1 MGNKSIQKF
10 FADQNSVIDLSSL
23 GNAKGAKVSLSGP
36 DMNITTP
43 RGSVIIVNGALYSSI
58 KGNNLAVK
66 FKDKTITGAKI
77 LGSVDLKDI
86 QLERIDSSLVDSAQ
100 VEKKGNGKRRNK
112 KEEEELKKQLDDA
125 ENAKKEADKAKEEAE
140 KAKEAAEKALN
151 EAFEVQNSSKQIEE
165 MLQNFLADNVA
176 KDNLAQQSDASQ
188 QNTQAKATQAS
199 KQNDAEKVLPQPI
212 NKNTSTGK
220 SNSSKNEENKL
231 DAESVKEPL
240 KVTLALAAESNSGS
254 KDDSIT
260 NFTKPQFVGSTA
272 PNATV
277 IIKINGIAV
286 GQAVAD
292 SLGNFTFTAPETLTD
307 GTYNLE
313 AEAKTA
319 DGSGSAKLVI
329 TIDSVTDKPT
339 FELSPESSVSGH
351 KGLTPTLTPSIVG
364 TAEENAKVDIYVDN
378 KLVAS
383 VDVDKDG
390 NWSYEFK
397 DNELSEG
404 ENSIKVVA
412 VDKAGNKNETTDSII
427 TDTIAP
433 EKPTIELDDSSDSGI
448 KNDNITNSTLPT
460 FIGVAEPGSTVSIYL
475 GLKHLGEVIVAKDGT
490 WSYTLTTPLKDGEYN
505 ITATATDIAGHTSAT
520 ANLPFTIDTRISYFS
535 AEIETTND
543 SGIVGDNVTNNT
555 RPTFTGK
562 TEPNAI
568 ISVINSETGE
578 EVIFK
583 ANDKGEWTFN
593 FTSDS
598 VEGIN
603 NLTFTV
609 EDVAGNKKD
618 FSFSYVI
625 DTIAPVPPTVSLEDY
640 VVLPN
645 GIILSGNDLPALVGT
660 AEPKSTI
667 LLMRDGKLYDSIEV
681 DSNGTW
687 NYQFSNKFL
696 QGAYDIEII
705 SQDAAGN
712 KSSTVKYSFTI
723 QTEVVPPKAEL
734 DASDDSGAKG
744 DWITNKHNAL
754 TLLGTADRFA
764 TVNILIDGK
773 TIGVTTADA
782 DGNWNFDISRN
793 LSDNVYKI
801 TVESIDPLGRTSS
814 VDYQLTID
822 SFTPIPTVMLH
833 DSADSGVKGDMIT
846 KINTPLFTGM
856 AEANAKV
863 SIYVDGVL
871 SGEAIAGDDGV
882 WNFQF
887 TTALSDGSHDV
898 TVKVEDI
905 AGNTAS
911 SSAYNFQIVT
921 QTQKPT
927 IELVNDT
934 GVDNTDHI
942 INEKNPALTGTAA
955 PYSTVKLY
963 IDGALIA
970 EVRTNKDGR
979 WEYTLKADQ
988 GLVDGDHRITASVED
1003 IAGNI
1008 AHSDPFLISVDT
1020 AISIPIV
1027 SLSPDSDSGISDDN
1041 LTNIVKPTLH
1051 LKDIDPD
1058 IISVQVWDAMSDT
1071 QIGVA
1076 TQQPDGSWAYTFT
1089 SDLTEGL
1096 HQVYVKVEDIAGNKA
1111 NSAIFDF
1118 TIDTTVSTPV
1128 ISLLSK
1134 DDTGVTGDNLTNINK
1149 PGFAISGV
1157 DADAHRVVVQVMH
1170 NGVSEEIELSHLNGS
1185 WLFIPG
1191 NTWAD
1196 GSYTL
1201 TVKVEDKAGNT
1212 NYSAPL
1218 TVVID
1223 TQIAIDGVELV
1234 NDSGVKGDNMTNDD
1248 RPHFR
1253 VTVPTDVN
1261 EVRLS
1266 IDGGN
1271 SWVQATP
1278 GVAGSWEYIWPT
1290 DLADGQYTLTVE
1302 ATDKAGNT
1310 VTKTIDFAVD
1320 TTLSVPVIVLDSA
1333 DDTGIQGDNMTN
1345 STQPTFA
1352 LQHID
1357 DDAVRVTVSVEH
1369 GGVTTTFDATKG
1381 TGGWTFTPPTSWADG
1396 DYTLSVSVEDKAGNT
1411 SHSASLTVTVD
1422 TQIAINNIELV
1433 NDSGIPDDN
1442 LTNNVRPH
1450 FQVTVPTDVNVVRL
1464 SIDGGKTWFNAT
1476 QSATPGVWDYIW
1488 PDDVADGGYT
1498 LTVEATDEAGN
1509 KATQTLDFTIDTTLS
1524 VPTLSLDSAD
1534 DSGIAGD
1541 NITNVKTPGF
1551 TLNNIDTDVSR
1562 VIVEVMHNGIKQEVP
1577 LVQTGGQWRFA
1588 PTSDWA
1594 DGDYILTVKVE
1605 DRAGN
1610 VKQSAPLTVTVDTH
1624 IAIDRIELVNDSGI
1638 PGDNLT
1644 NEARPHFQVTV
1655 PADVNGV
1662 RLSIDGGKTWFDA
1675 TQSATSGVWDYTW
1688 LTNVANG
1695 PHTLMV
1701 EASDKAGNKT
1711 TQKLDFTIDTI
1722 LSEPTITLDSA
1733 DDSAAGDNI
1742 TNVKM
1747 PGFTLGNIDADVTK
1761 VVVTVAHDGKNQQI
1775 ELIKNGGVWRFTPGA
1790 AWTDGDYTLTVKVE
1804 DKAGNTNYSAPLTVT
1819 IDTQTSIDRIELLND
1834 TGIVGDNLTNEA
1846 RPQFHITVPTD
1857 VNSVQL
1863 SLDGGINWVN
1873 ATLTSDGVWEYIW
1886 PTDLVENT
1894 YTLTVK
1900 ATDVAGNTATETLNF
1915 IIDTT
1920 LSTPTITLD
1929 SADDSGTANDNKTN
1943 VKTPGFIIG
1952 GIDSD
1957 VTQVVVQVMRDGHS
1971 EEVEL
1976 TQTNGQWRFV
1986 PGSAWTD
1993 GDYTLTVTVKDEA
2006 GNIRHSAPL
2015 TVTIDTQITID
2026 HIELVND
2033 SGIPDDNLTNNVRPH
2048 FQVTVPTDVNVVRLS
2063 IDGGKTWFNAT
2074 QSATPGVWDYTW
2086 LADVG
2091 EGKHTLTVEATD
2103 KAGNKTT
2110 QQLDFIIDTLLSE
2123 PTIVLDNTDDSG
2135 TKGDHLTNV
2144 NKPTFLLGNIDAD
2157 ARYVTVEVQHG
2168 GTKEV
2173 LTATKDATGNWS
2185 VTPTGTWADGD
2196 YTLTVRV
2203 EDEAGNEKH
2212 SASLT
2217 VTVDTQ
2223 ITIDVI
2229 ELVNDNGIPGDNMTN
2244 DAHPQFR
2251 VTVPG
2256 DVNEVSLSIDGG
2268 VTWVKAT
2275 QSATPGVWNYTWPG
2289 TVPDGDYTLN
2299 VKATDNAGNTVT
2311 ETLHFTIDTTLSTP
2325 VIVLDSAD
2333 DSGVHGDNMTNHTQP
2348 TFALQHID
2356 DDAVRVTVS
2365 VEHGGVTTTFDATKD
2380 AGGWTFTPTGA
2391 WADGDYTLSVS
2402 VEDKAGNT
2410 SHSASLT
2417 VTVDT
2422 QIAINNIE
2430 LVNDSG
2436 IPDDNLTNNVRPH
2449 FQVTVPTDVNV
2460 VRLSIDGGKTWFNA
2474 TQSATPGVWD
2484 YIWPDDVADGGYT
2497 LTVEATD
2504 EAGNKATQTLDFTI
2518 DTTLSVPT
2526 LSLDSADDSGIAGDN
2541 ITNVKT
2547 PGFTLNNIDT
2557 DVSRVIVE
2565 VMHNGIKQEVPL
2577 VQTGGQWRFA
2587 PTSDWADGDYILTV
2601 KVEDRA
2607 GNVKQSAPLTVTV
2620 DTHIAIDRIELVND
2634 SGIPGDNLTNEARP
2648 HFQVTVPAD
2657 VNGVRLSIDGG
2668 KTWFDATQSA
2678 TSGVWDYTWLTN
2690 VANGPHTL
2698 MVEASDKAGN
2708 KTTQKLDFTIDTIL
2722 SEPTITLDSADD
2734 SAAGDNITNVKMP
2747 GFTLGNI
2754 DADVTKVVVTV
2765 AHDGKNQQ
2773 IELIKNGGVWRFTPG
2788 AAWTDGDYTLTV
2800 KVEDKAGN
2808 TNYSAPLTV
2817 TIDTQ
2822 TSIDRIELLNDTGI
2836 VGDNLTNEA
2845 RPQFHITV
2853 PTDVNSVQ
2861 LSLDG
2866 GINWVNA
2873 TLTSDGVWEYIWPTD
2888 LVENTYTLTVKA
2900 TDVAGNTATET
2911 LNFIIDTTLSTPT
2924 ITLDSA
2930 DDSGTANDNKTNVK
2944 TPGFIIG
2951 GIDSDVTQ
2959 VVVQV
2964 MRDGHSEE
2972 VELTQTNGQW
2982 RFVPGSA
2989 WTDGDYTLTVT
3000 VKDEAGNIRHSA
3012 PLTVTIDTQITI
3024 DHIELVND
3032 SGIPDDNLTNNVRP
3046 HFQVTVPTDV
3056 NVVRLSID
3064 GGKTW
3069 FNATQSATPG
3079 VWDYTWLADVGEGK
3093 HTLTVEATDKA
3104 GNKTTQQL
3112 DFIID
3117 TLLSEPTI
3125 VLDNTDDSG
3134 TKGDNLTNVNKPTF
3148 LLGNIDADARYVTVE
3163 VQHGG
3168 TKEVLTATKGATGIW
3183 SVTPTGT
3190 WADGDYTL
3198 TVRVEDDAGNVK
3210 YSAPLTVTV
3219 DTQITI
3225 DVIELVNDNG
3235 IPGDNLTND
3244 VRPHFRVTVPGDV
3257 NEVRLSIDGGNTW
3270 VRATQGTAG
3279 IWDYTWPK
3287 DVTDGLH
3294 TLTVEATDK
3303 AGNKTTQT
3311 LDFTI
3316 DTRLSTPT
3324 IAMDS
3329 RDDTGAIGDHITSV
3343 KRPGFTIGNIDA
3355 DAHSVILRI
3364 TQGGNSQEVT
3374 LTQVGG
3380 QWRFTPDA
3388 DWADGSY
3395 TLTVEVTDNAGNVR
3409 QSTPLVV
3416 TVDTQT
3422 SITDITLVNDHG
3434 VPDDNLTNSTR
3445 PQFEITVPADVNSV
3459 QLSIDGG
3466 ANWVSATQGIEG
3478 VWGYTWPTDMGDGKH
3493 TLTVMVT
3500 DRAGNTATQ
3509 TLEFFI
3515 DTRLSTPTIALDST
3529 DDTGTPGDDMTN
3541 RTRPTFIL
3549 QNIDSD
3555 VINVTVSVT
3564 HNGTT
3569 TSFTATQGA
3578 GGWSFTP
3585 PAPWGDGDYTLTV
3598 TVEDRA
3604 GNTRPSTP
3612 LTVTVDTQI
3621 AIDRIELVN
3630 DSGVPGDNVTKH
3642 VRPQFQISVPDDV
3655 EKVLLSID
3663 GGTTWV
3669 TAIKSSTAGIWDYTW
3684 PTDMPEGQHTLTVEV
3699 TDGAGN
3705 KMTETLNF
3713 TIDITL
3719 LTPTI
3724 ELAPDQDT
3732 GQNKNDNLTSVT
3744 QPVFVLG
3751 SIDKDV
3757 RHVELSIEHN
3767 GTFKTV
3773 VLTESADGWRYRP
3786 DSALA
3791 DGSYTFT
3798 VTVTDVAG
3806 NQQTSAP
3813 LKVTIDGTLTTP
3825 VIELAAGE
3833 DSGTVGDRLTNHDRP
3848 VFDIHQVDSDVT
3860 RVMVKVTYNGKTHE
3874 EAAVFTNGQW
3884 RFTPSASW
3892 ADGSYQLA
3900 VVVEDL
3906 AGNVKESA
3914 PFEVRIDTTTT
3925 INNIVLLNDTG
3936 VQNDQL
3942 TNVAKPSFR
3951 IDVPGDVVQ
3960 VRVTLDGGANWNVI
3974 RKNADGQWIFDSPNT
3989 LVDGTYTLRVEATD
4003 EAGNIANKDLVF
4015 NIDTNIQ
4022 VPTIALDAGQ
4032 DTGANTADNITNI
4045 SRPTFTIGNVDPDVI
4060 KVVVTIDG
4068 HDYNATKVGAGW
4080 QFTPGNAIPDGSYNI
4095 TVTVED
4101 KAGNTATSKPLPVV
4115 IDTTAEI
4122 ESVTLV
4128 TDSGDSDV
4136 DNITKVDK
4144 PQFSI
4149 VTADDITHVR
4159 VKIDNAANWIELTKG
4174 GDGRWIFNVG
4184 SALPDGQHTL
4194 LVDVTDIAGNVA
4206 QETLQFTIDTTL
4218 REPTIVL
4225 DPTHDTG
4232 DDTNDNLTR
4241 INKPVFI
4248 IGNVDND
4255 VSHIVVHI
4263 DGRDYTIENTGGNL
4277 TFTPD
4282 QPLSDGQHTI
4292 SVTVTD
4298 IAGNTK
4304 TSAELRIEID
4314 TQVQI
4319 DSVTLTTDSGVNDHD
4334 NVTNATR
4341 PSFEIATPDDVTSVL
4356 VSFDGVNWTPISKN
4370 AAGQW
4375 EFTAGS
4381 ALPDGHYT
4389 LHVQATDRAGN
4400 TANSTLGFTVDTQ
4413 IDGLSVVMLDDAG
4426 KDSTDGITNIT
4437 SPRFEIS
4444 AREPLQSVTVILN
4457 GKSSTLTQGAGNKWL
4472 FTPDTPLVDGTY
4484 KIEIVAEDIAGNKI
4498 SKEVSFTIDTIVSDP
4513 SIDLLDA
4520 DDTGESAVDNITSV
4534 TTPRFVIGNVPA
4546 DIDTV
4551 VIRINGVSYSVTA
4564 NGNNLWEFQ
4573 VPVALN
4579 DGVYE
4584 AVVVFRDIAGNTSET
4599 KLPFTIDTTTSVS
4612 VRMEP
4617 ASDTGNSNSDN
4628 LTNKQNPKFEGTA
4641 EPNAKL
4647 VITIVDDK
4655 SGREVLKQTITV
4667 GADGNW
4673 SVTPNILPDGMYT
4686 INVVATDVAGNTAQ
4700 TQERFTI
4707 DTVTIDPTIRLSDP
4721 SIDDQHEATSLRP
4734 EFKGFAEA
4742 FSTIM
4747 IQWDGKVVGSAN
4759 ANANGE
4765 WSWTPPSVLAPG
4777 SYVVS
4782 IVAKDKAGN
4791 ESSQVDF
4798 PVVIPVIDVTPPTI
4812 KLSEESDSGALGDFT
4827 TNNKT
4832 PTLIGSTLPNTIVS
4846 IYVDGVKVGEAT
4858 ADTAGRYTFQ
4868 LSEMKDGHYVVQVGI
4883 VNPRDNSEL
4892 RSTAV
4897 DVTIDTEVAELV
4909 WNISGMHEGG
4919 YINTVTPEIGGTSE
4933 PNSKITIFVNGV
4945 EKAIAYTTGAG
4956 HWGVVLPALGNDGNY
4971 ELTFKV
4977 EDVAG
4982 NIREFGPQNVIL
4994 DTVIS
4999 PLTVVLR
5006 EADDSGKVGDWIT
5019 NKSHVTID
5027 GTAEAGST
5035 LTIRNP
5041 QGVVIATLVVGN
5053 DGRWSA
5059 ELDLRE
5065 GSNAFVVVSED
5076 KAGNSQQKE
5085 ILIEHDTQIE
5095 ISDISLSRD
5104 TNSGDK
5110 YDLITNNKS
5119 PVLVAMTD
5127 PGATVQVYIN
5137 GVLQG
5142 TVEASS
5148 SGNISYTMPANSAD
5162 GEYQVQFVATD
5173 TAGNRVESAITT
5185 VTIDSQIAVFD
5196 IDEDSLPALS
5206 NNRALSVSGV
5216 GEAGSQVSIF
5226 VDGKL
5231 VNVVMVEADGTWR
5244 APILLQDDGTFN
5256 IHFSITDVAGNT
5268 EVSKDYSV
5276 DVDSSTDFPT
5286 LNLEDASNSGSL
5298 DDLITNHNKPVLVGT
5313 AEAGAT
5319 IHIYVDEKIVANV
5332 LVLEDGTWSYQ
5343 FDNALKDG
5351 EYSIRVVAEDPAGN
5365 TAESPRL
5372 LVTIDT
5378 STFIDN
5384 PAMVAGSDNGI
5395 FSNDSITS
5403 QTRPTFSIFGEMNQS
5418 VQIFIDGVLV
5428 DTITVTDRN
5437 QVYRP
5442 ESPLGDGSHS
5452 IYYVITD
5459 KAGNTATSKTL
5470 NFTID
5475 TFNTTPVAIDSIG
5488 GQTLAEMTGSDGK
5501 IYITDTTRNLLFSG
5515 SAEPNSKIEIIIN
5528 GLNVGEV
5535 WVNEKGHWQMPVN
5548 PLYFTEGQLDITV
5561 KSTDRAGNVNQEK
5574 YSIWVDT
5581 HIKVFTSELDDN
5593 KSSSK
5598 TEWWSN
5604 SDLITMRGTGEIGAT
5619 VSLIVAGV
5627 TLATAVVAATGRW
5640 ELSTDKLPEGTYDI
5654 SLVIEDSAGNRWED
5668 VREIFI
5674 DRTPPNAPVVTY
5686 SDIVNDLIIMQG
5698 TAEAKSQLIITDSEG
5713 NTYTLTVPDN
5723 GKWSMA
5729 IPYPSEGKFTITSV
5743 DAIGNRSDDVPL
5755 DIMKEVPVISLSPDS
5770 DSGTVGDNITRDK
5783 QPTFII
5789 GNLESDVVVVQVD
5802 INGTVY
5808 NAEKNADGV
5817 WFFTPGT
5824 PLADGSYTISV
5835 IASDAAGNQKNSLP
5849 ITVTID
5855 STLTVPEIALAAGE
5869 DNGASDS
5876 DNVTN
5881 HTQPK
5886 FTLQHIDADVTG
5898 VTVNVTHNG
5907 VTDIYQATQGADGWT
5922 FTPPAAWNDGNYTLS
5937 VTVVDRAGNS
5947 QQSASLAVTVDSTVT
5962 VTADSQHD
5970 DASDDATATAVTPPE
5985 SETVNA
5991 ESATHLRTEPSA
6003 AEESVVKVTAYSIT
6017 LLNADSGDE
6026 IDRSISQTPSFEISV
6041 PENIVNVSIMFEGEE
6056 FTLPIT
6062 NQKAI
6067 FEVPLSLEDGEYTM
6081 DVKFI
6086 DKDNDFLIKEKTF
6099 SVDHSSADIVN
6110 AMNVRGKT
6118 EDDINDSPST
6128 SSVGHNNNGA
6138 IDVFAVNEVTLPVDN
6153 QEEHA

>member
-307 GTYNLE
+307 GAYNLE

-427 TDTIAP
+427 TDTIPP

-625 DTIAPVPPTVSLEDY
+625 DTIAPVPPTVSLEDF

-1027 SLSPDSDSGISDDN
+1027 SLSPDSDSGIADDN

-1111 NSAIFDF
+1111 NSAVFDF

-1185 WLFIPG
+1185 WLFTPG

-1212 NYSAPL
+1212 SYSAPL

-1320 TTLSVPVIVLDSA
+1320 TTLSVPVIVLNSA
-1333 DDTGIQGDNMTN
+1333 DDTGVQGDNMTN
-1345 STQPTFA
+1345 RTQPTFA

-1476 QSATPGVWDYIW
+1476 QSATPGAWDYIW

-1498 LTVEATDEAGN
+1498 LTVEATDKAGN
-1509 KATQTLDFTIDTTLS
+1509 KTTQELDFTIDTTLS

-1711 TQKLDFTIDTI
+1711 TQKLDFIIDTL

-1775 ELIKNGGVWRFTPGA
+1775 ELIKNGGVWHFTPGA

-2123 PTIVLDNTDDSG
+2123 PTIVLDSTDDSG
-2135 TKGDHLTNV
+2135 TKGDNLTNV

-2311 ETLHFTIDTTLSTP
+2311 ETLHFTIDTTLSVP
-2325 VIVLDSAD
+2325 VIVLNSAD
-2333 DSGVHGDNMTNHTQP
+2333 DTGVQGDNMTNSTQP

-2365 VEHGGVTTTFDATKD
+2365 VEHGGVTTTFDATKGV
-2380 AGGWTFTPTGA
+2380 GGWSFTPTGA

-2449 FQVTVPTDVNV
+2449 FQVKVPTDVN
-2460 VRLSIDGGKTWFNA
+2460 
-2474 TQSATPGVWD
+2474 
-2484 YIWPDDVADGGYT
+2484 
-2497 LTVEATD
+2497 E
-2504 EAGNKATQTLDFTI
+2504 
-2518 DTTLSVPT
+2518 
-2526 LSLDSADDSGIAGDN
+2526 
-2541 ITNVKT
+2541 
-2547 PGFTLNNIDT
+2547 
-2557 DVSRVIVE
+2557 
-2565 VMHNGIKQEVPL
+2565 
-2577 VQTGGQWRFA
+2577 
-2587 PTSDWADGDYILTV
+2587 
-2601 KVEDRA
+2601 
-2607 GNVKQSAPLTVTV
+2607 
-2620 DTHIAIDRIELVND
+2620 
-2634 SGIPGDNLTNEARP
+2634 
-2648 HFQVTVPAD
+2648 
-2657 VNGVRLSIDGG
+2657 
-2668 KTWFDATQSA
+2668 
-2678 TSGVWDYTWLTN
+2678 
-2690 VANGPHTL
+2690 
-2698 MVEASDKAGN
+2698 
-2708 KTTQKLDFTIDTIL
+2708 
-2722 SEPTITLDSADD
+2722 
-2734 SAAGDNITNVKMP
+2734 
-2747 GFTLGNI
+2747 
-2754 DADVTKVVVTV
+2754 
-2765 AHDGKNQQ
+2765 
-2773 IELIKNGGVWRFTPG
+2773 
-2788 AAWTDGDYTLTV
+2788 
-2800 KVEDKAGN
+2800 
-2808 TNYSAPLTV
+2808 
-2817 TIDTQ
+2817 
-2822 TSIDRIELLNDTGI
+2822 
-2836 VGDNLTNEA
+2836 
-2845 RPQFHITV
+2845 
-2853 PTDVNSVQ
+2853 
-2861 LSLDG
+2861 
-2866 GINWVNA
+2866 
-2873 TLTSDGVWEYIWPTD
+2873 
-2888 LVENTYTLTVKA
+2888 
-2900 TDVAGNTATET
+2900 
-2911 LNFIIDTTLSTPT
+2911 
-2924 ITLDSA
+2924 
-2930 DDSGTANDNKTNVK
+2930 
-2944 TPGFIIG
+2944 
-2951 GIDSDVTQ
+2951 
-2959 VVVQV
+2959 
-2964 MRDGHSEE
+2964 
-2972 VELTQTNGQW
+2972 
-2982 RFVPGSA
+2982 
-2989 WTDGDYTLTVT
+2989 
-3000 VKDEAGNIRHSA
+3000 
-3012 PLTVTIDTQITI
+3012 
-3024 DHIELVND
+3024 
-3032 SGIPDDNLTNNVRP
+3032 
-3046 HFQVTVPTDV
+3046 
-3056 NVVRLSID
+3056 VRLSID

-3104 GNKTTQQL
+3104 GNQTTQKL

-3117 TLLSEPTI
+3117 TMLSEPTI
-3125 VLDNTDDSG
+3125 VLDSTDDSG
-3134 TKGDNLTNVNKPTF
+3134 TKGDNLTNANKPTF
-3148 LLGNIDADARYVTVE
+3148 ILGNIDADARYVTVE
-3163 VQHGG
+3163 VQYGG

-3324 IAMDS
+3324 ITMDS

-3343 KRPGFTIGNIDA
+3343 KRPGFTIGNIDS
-3355 DAHSVILRI
+3355 DAQSVILRI

-3409 QSTPLVV
+3409 QSTPLIV

-3466 ANWVSATQGIEG
+3466 ANWVSAAQGIEG

-3621 AIDRIELVN
+3621 AIDHIELVN

-3719 LTPTI
+3719 MTPTI

-3848 VFDIHQVDSDVT
+3848 VFDIRQVDSDVT

-4304 TSAELRIEID
+4304 TSAELKIEID

-4534 TTPRFVIGNVPA
+4534 TKPRFVIGNVPA

-4551 VIRINGVSYSVTA
+4551 VIRINGVSYPVTA

-4832 PTLIGSTLPNTIVS
+4832 PTLVGNTLPNAIVS

-4971 ELTFKV
+4971 VLTFKV

-5035 LTIRNP
+5035 LTIRSP

-5076 KAGNSQQKE
+5076 KAGNSQQKD

-5343 FDNALKDG
+5343 FDNVLKDG

-5403 QTRPTFSIFGEMNQS
+5403 QTRPTFSISGEMNQS

-5581 HIKVFTSELDDN
+5581 HIQVFTSELDDN

-5598 TEWWSN
+5598 TDWWSN
-5604 SDLITMRGTGEIGAT
+5604 SSTITMRGMGEIGAT

-5627 TLATAVVAATGRW
+5627 TLATAVVAANGQW
-5640 ELSTDKLPEGTYDI
+5640 ELSTDQLPEGKYDI
-5654 SLVIEDSAGNRWED
+5654 TLSIEDNAGNRKEE
-5668 VREIFI
+5668 VHEIFI

-5698 TAEAKSQLIITDSEG
+5698 TAEAKSQLIITDSNG

-5743 DAIGNRSDDVPL
+5743 DAIGNRSDDVSL

-5869 DNGASDS
+5869 DNGVSDS

-5907 VTDIYQATQGADGWT
+5907 VTDTYQATQGADGWT
-5922 FTPPAAWNDGNYTLS
+5922 FTPPAAWNDGTYTLS

-5991 ESATHLRTEPSA
+5991 ESATHLRTVPSA
-6003 AEESVVKVTAYSIT
+6003 AEESVVKETAYSIT

-6110 AMNVRGKT
+6110 AMNARGKT

>member
-1027 SLSPDSDSGISDDN
+1027 SLSPDSDSGIADDN

-1058 IISVQVWDAMSDT
+1058 IISVQVWDAASDT

-1111 NSAIFDF
+1111 NSAVFDF

-1381 TGGWTFTPPTSWADG
+1381 TGGWSFTPTGAWADG

-1476 QSATPGVWDYIW
+1476 QSATPGAWDYIW

-1498 LTVEATDEAGN
+1498 LTVEATDKAGN
-1509 KATQTLDFTIDTTLS
+1509 KTTQELDFTIDTTLS

-1638 PGDNLT
+1638 PDDNLT

-1701 EASDKAGNKT
+1701 EATDKAGNKT

-1790 AWTDGDYTLTVKVE
+1790 AWTDGNYTLTVKVE

-2015 TVTIDTQITID
+2015 TVTIDTQI
-2026 HIELVND
+2026 
-2033 SGIPDDNLTNNVRPH
+2033 
-2048 FQVTVPTDVNVVRLS
+2048 
-2063 IDGGKTWFNAT
+2063 A
-2074 QSATPGVWDYTW
+2074 
-2086 LADVG
+2086 
-2091 EGKHTLTVEATD
+2091 
-2103 KAGNKTT
+2103 
-2110 QQLDFIIDTLLSE
+2110 
-2123 PTIVLDNTDDSG
+2123 
-2135 TKGDHLTNV
+2135 
-2144 NKPTFLLGNIDAD
+2144 
-2157 ARYVTVEVQHG
+2157 
-2168 GTKEV
+2168 
-2173 LTATKDATGNWS
+2173 
-2185 VTPTGTWADGD
+2185 
-2196 YTLTVRV
+2196 
-2203 EDEAGNEKH
+2203 
-2212 SASLT
+2212 
-2217 VTVDTQ
+2217 
-2223 ITIDVI
+2223 
-2229 ELVNDNGIPGDNMTN
+2229 
-2244 DAHPQFR
+2244 
-2251 VTVPG
+2251 
-2256 DVNEVSLSIDGG
+2256 
-2268 VTWVKAT
+2268 
-2275 QSATPGVWNYTWPG
+2275 
-2289 TVPDGDYTLN
+2289 
-2299 VKATDNAGNTVT
+2299 
-2311 ETLHFTIDTTLSTP
+2311 
-2325 VIVLDSAD
+2325 
-2333 DSGVHGDNMTNHTQP
+2333 
-2348 TFALQHID
+2348 
-2356 DDAVRVTVS
+2356 
-2365 VEHGGVTTTFDATKD
+2365 
-2380 AGGWTFTPTGA
+2380 
-2391 WADGDYTLSVS
+2391 
-2402 VEDKAGNT
+2402 
-2410 SHSASLT
+2410 
-2417 VTVDT
+2417 
-2422 QIAINNIE
+2422 
-2430 LVNDSG
+2430 
-2436 IPDDNLTNNVRPH
+2436 
-2449 FQVTVPTDVNV
+2449 
-2460 VRLSIDGGKTWFNA
+2460 
-2474 TQSATPGVWD
+2474 
-2484 YIWPDDVADGGYT
+2484 
-2497 LTVEATD
+2497 
-2504 EAGNKATQTLDFTI
+2504 
-2518 DTTLSVPT
+2518 
-2526 LSLDSADDSGIAGDN
+2526 
-2541 ITNVKT
+2541 
-2547 PGFTLNNIDT
+2547 
-2557 DVSRVIVE
+2557 
-2565 VMHNGIKQEVPL
+2565 
-2577 VQTGGQWRFA
+2577 
-2587 PTSDWADGDYILTV
+2587 
-2601 KVEDRA
+2601 
-2607 GNVKQSAPLTVTV
+2607 
-2620 DTHIAIDRIELVND
+2620 
-2634 SGIPGDNLTNEARP
+2634 
-2648 HFQVTVPAD
+2648 
-2657 VNGVRLSIDGG
+2657 
-2668 KTWFDATQSA
+2668 
-2678 TSGVWDYTWLTN
+2678 
-2690 VANGPHTL
+2690 
-2698 MVEASDKAGN
+2698 
-2708 KTTQKLDFTIDTIL
+2708 
-2722 SEPTITLDSADD
+2722 
-2734 SAAGDNITNVKMP
+2734 
-2747 GFTLGNI
+2747 
-2754 DADVTKVVVTV
+2754 
-2765 AHDGKNQQ
+2765 
-2773 IELIKNGGVWRFTPG
+2773 
-2788 AAWTDGDYTLTV
+2788 
-2800 KVEDKAGN
+2800 
-2808 TNYSAPLTV
+2808 
-2817 TIDTQ
+2817 
-2822 TSIDRIELLNDTGI
+2822 
-2836 VGDNLTNEA
+2836 
-2845 RPQFHITV
+2845 
-2853 PTDVNSVQ
+2853 
-2861 LSLDG
+2861 
-2866 GINWVNA
+2866 
-2873 TLTSDGVWEYIWPTD
+2873 
-2888 LVENTYTLTVKA
+2888 
-2900 TDVAGNTATET
+2900 
-2911 LNFIIDTTLSTPT
+2911 
-2924 ITLDSA
+2924 
-2930 DDSGTANDNKTNVK
+2930 
-2944 TPGFIIG
+2944 
-2951 GIDSDVTQ
+2951 
-2959 VVVQV
+2959 
-2964 MRDGHSEE
+2964 
-2972 VELTQTNGQW
+2972 
-2982 RFVPGSA
+2982 
-2989 WTDGDYTLTVT
+2989 
-3000 VKDEAGNIRHSA
+3000 
-3012 PLTVTIDTQITI
+3012 I

-3168 TKEVLTATKGATGIW
+3168 TKEVLTATKDATGNWSVTPTGTWADGDYTLTVRVEDEAGNEKHSASLTVTVDTQITIDAIELVNDNGIPGDNMTNDAHPQFRVTVPGDVNEVSLSIDGGVTWVKATQSATPGVWNYTWPGTVPDGDYTLNVKATDNAGNTVTETLHFTIDTTLSVPVIVLNSADDTGVQGDNMTNSTQPTFALQHIDDDAVRVTVSVEHGGVTTTFDATKGVGGWSFTPTGAWADGDYTLSVSVEDKAGNTSHSASLTVTVDTQIAINNIELVNDSGIPDDNLTNNVRPHFQVKVPTDVNEVRLSIDGGKTWFNATQSATPGVWDYTWLADVGEGKHTLTVEATDKAGNQTTQKLDFIIDTMLSEPTIVLDSTDDSGTKGDNLTNANKPTFILGNIDADARYVTVEVQYGGTKEVLTATKGATGIW

-3190 WADGDYTL
+3190 WADGDYML

-3324 IAMDS
+3324 ITMDS

-3343 KRPGFTIGNIDA
+3343 KRPGFTIGNIDS
-3355 DAHSVILRI
+3355 DAQSVILRI

-3409 QSTPLVV
+3409 QSTPLIV

-3466 ANWVSATQGIEG
+3466 ANWVSAAQGIEG

-3621 AIDRIELVN
+3621 AIDHIELVN

-3719 LTPTI
+3719 MTPTI

-3848 VFDIHQVDSDVT
+3848 VFDIRQVDSDVT

-4304 TSAELRIEID
+4304 TSAELKIEID

-4534 TTPRFVIGNVPA
+4534 TKPRFVIGNVPA

-4551 VIRINGVSYSVTA
+4551 VIRINGVSYPVTA

-4832 PTLIGSTLPNTIVS
+4832 PTLVGNTLPNAIVS

-4971 ELTFKV
+4971 VLTFKV

-5035 LTIRNP
+5035 LTIRSP

-5076 KAGNSQQKE
+5076 KAGNSQQKD

-5403 QTRPTFSIFGEMNQS
+5403 QTRPTFSISGKMNQS

-5535 WVNEKGHWQMPVN
+5535 WVNDKGHWQMPVN

-5581 HIKVFTSELDDN
+5581 HIQVFTSELDDN

-5598 TEWWSN
+5598 TDWWSN
-5604 SDLITMRGTGEIGAT
+5604 SSTITMRGMGEIGAT

-5627 TLATAVVAATGRW
+5627 TLATAVVAANGQW
-5640 ELSTDKLPEGTYDI
+5640 ELSTDQLPEGKYDI
-5654 SLVIEDSAGNRWED
+5654 TLSIEDNAGNRKEE
-5668 VREIFI
+5668 VHEIFI

-5698 TAEAKSQLIITDSEG
+5698 TAEAKSQLIITDSNG

-5991 ESATHLRTEPSA
+5991 ESATHLRTVPSA
-6003 AEESVVKVTAYSIT
+6003 AEESVVKETAYSIT

-6110 AMNVRGKT
+6110 AMNARGKT

>member
-151 EAFEVQNSSKQIEE
+151 EAFEVQNSSKQMEE
-165 MLQNFLADNVA
+165 MLQEFLADNVA

-390 NWSYEFK
+390 NWSYEFR

-427 TDTIAP
+427 TDTIPP
-433 EKPTIELDDSSDSGI
+433 EKPTIELDDNSDSGI

-535 AEIETTND
+535 AEIETTDD

-625 DTIAPVPPTVSLEDY
+625 DTIAPLPPTVSLEDY

-723 QTEVVPPKAEL
+723 QTEVVSPKAEL

-963 IDGALIA
+963 VDGALIA

-1027 SLSPDSDSGISDDN
+1027 SLSPDSDSGIADDN

-1111 NSAIFDF
+1111 NSAVFDF

-1185 WLFIPG
+1185 WLFTPG

-1212 NYSAPL
+1212 SYSAPL

-1320 TTLSVPVIVLDSA
+1320 TTLSVPVIVLNSA
-1333 DDTGIQGDNMTN
+1333 DDTGVQGDNMTN
-1345 STQPTFA
+1345 RTQPTFA

-1381 TGGWTFTPPTSWADG
+1381 TGGWTFTPTASWTDG

-1433 NDSGIPDDN
+1433 NDSGIPNDN

-1464 SIDGGKTWFNAT
+1464 SIDGGKTWVTAA
-1476 QSATPGVWDYIW
+1476 QKAAGVWEYIW
-1488 PDDVADGGYT
+1488 PDDVTDGSHT

-1541 NITNVKTPGF
+1541 NITSVKTPGF

-1638 PGDNLT
+1638 PDDNLT

-1701 EASDKAGNKT
+1701 EATDKAGNKT
-1711 TQKLDFTIDTI
+1711 TQKLDFIIDTL

-2015 TVTIDTQITID
+2015 TVTIDTQIAID

-2033 SGIPDDNLTNNVRPH
+2033 SGIPNDNLTNNVRPH

-2110 QQLDFIIDTLLSE
+2110 QKLDFIIDTLLSE
-2123 PTIVLDNTDDSG
+2123 PTIVLDSTDDSG
-2135 TKGDHLTNV
+2135 TKGDNLTNV

-2203 EDEAGNEKH
+2203 EDDAGNVKY

-2229 ELVNDNGIPGDNMTN
+2229 ELVNDSGTRGDNLTN
-2244 DAHPQFR
+2244 DANPHFR
-2251 VTVPG
+2251 ITVPG

-2275 QSATPGVWNYTWPG
+2275 QSVTPGVWNYTWPG

-2325 VIVLDSAD
+2325 VIVLDSVD
-2333 DSGVHGDNMTNHTQP
+2333 DSGVHGDNMTNRTQP
-2348 TFALQHID
+2348 TFALQQID

-2365 VEHGGVTTTFDATKD
+2365 VEHGGVTTTFDATKGT
-2380 AGGWTFTPTGA
+2380 GGWTFTPTGA

-2484 YIWPDDVADGGYT
+2484 Y
-2497 LTVEATD
+2497 
-2504 EAGNKATQTLDFTI
+2504 
-2518 DTTLSVPT
+2518 
-2526 LSLDSADDSGIAGDN
+2526 
-2541 ITNVKT
+2541 
-2547 PGFTLNNIDT
+2547 
-2557 DVSRVIVE
+2557 
-2565 VMHNGIKQEVPL
+2565 
-2577 VQTGGQWRFA
+2577 
-2587 PTSDWADGDYILTV
+2587 
-2601 KVEDRA
+2601 
-2607 GNVKQSAPLTVTV
+2607 
-2620 DTHIAIDRIELVND
+2620 
-2634 SGIPGDNLTNEARP
+2634 
-2648 HFQVTVPAD
+2648 
-2657 VNGVRLSIDGG
+2657 
-2668 KTWFDATQSA
+2668 
-2678 TSGVWDYTWLTN
+2678 
-2690 VANGPHTL
+2690 
-2698 MVEASDKAGN
+2698 
-2708 KTTQKLDFTIDTIL
+2708 
-2722 SEPTITLDSADD
+2722 
-2734 SAAGDNITNVKMP
+2734 
-2747 GFTLGNI
+2747 
-2754 DADVTKVVVTV
+2754 
-2765 AHDGKNQQ
+2765 
-2773 IELIKNGGVWRFTPG
+2773 
-2788 AAWTDGDYTLTV
+2788 
-2800 KVEDKAGN
+2800 
-2808 TNYSAPLTV
+2808 
-2817 TIDTQ
+2817 
-2822 TSIDRIELLNDTGI
+2822 
-2836 VGDNLTNEA
+2836 
-2845 RPQFHITV
+2845 
-2853 PTDVNSVQ
+2853 
-2861 LSLDG
+2861 
-2866 GINWVNA
+2866 
-2873 TLTSDGVWEYIWPTD
+2873 
-2888 LVENTYTLTVKA
+2888 
-2900 TDVAGNTATET
+2900 
-2911 LNFIIDTTLSTPT
+2911 
-2924 ITLDSA
+2924 
-2930 DDSGTANDNKTNVK
+2930 
-2944 TPGFIIG
+2944 
-2951 GIDSDVTQ
+2951 
-2959 VVVQV
+2959 
-2964 MRDGHSEE
+2964 
-2972 VELTQTNGQW
+2972 
-2982 RFVPGSA
+2982 
-2989 WTDGDYTLTVT
+2989 
-3000 VKDEAGNIRHSA
+3000 
-3012 PLTVTIDTQITI
+3012 
-3024 DHIELVND
+3024 
-3032 SGIPDDNLTNNVRP
+3032 
-3046 HFQVTVPTDV
+3046 
-3056 NVVRLSID
+3056 
-3064 GGKTW
+3064 
-3069 FNATQSATPG
+3069 
-3079 VWDYTWLADVGEGK
+3079 TWLADVGEGK

-3104 GNKTTQQL
+3104 GNQTTQQL

-3148 LLGNIDADARYVTVE
+3148 LLGNIDVDARYVTVE
-3163 VQHGG
+3163 VLHGG

-3395 TLTVEVTDNAGNVR
+3395 TLTVEVQDNAGNVR
-3409 QSTPLVV
+3409 QSTPLIV

-3466 ANWVSATQGIEG
+3466 ANWVSAAQGIEG

-3493 TLTVMVT
+3493 ILTVMVT

-4068 HDYNATKVGAGW
+4068 HDYNAIKVGAGW

-4304 TSAELRIEID
+4304 TSAELQIEID

-4375 EFTAGS
+4375 QFTAGS

-4498 SKEVSFTIDTIVSDP
+4498 SKEVSFTIDTVVSDP
-4513 SIDLLDA
+4513 RIDLLDA
-4520 DDTGESAVDNITSV
+4520 DDTGESAVDNITSI
-4534 TTPRFVIGNVPA
+4534 TKPRFVIGNVPA

-4551 VIRINGVSYSVTA
+4551 VIRINGVSYPVTA

-4617 ASDTGNSNSDN
+4617 ASDTGSSNSDN

-4655 SGREVLKQTITV
+4655 SGREVLKHTITV

-4721 SIDDQHEATSLRP
+4721 SIDDQYEATSLRP
-4734 EFKGFAEA
+4734 EFKGLAEA

-4832 PTLIGSTLPNTIVS
+4832 PTLVGNTLPNAIVS

-4945 EKAIAYTTGAG
+4945 EKAIAYTTGTG

-5076 KAGNSQQKE
+5076 KAGNSQQKD

-5244 APILLQDDGTFN
+5244 APILLQDDGKFN

-5298 DDLITNHNKPVLVGT
+5298 DDLITSHNKPVLVGT

-5384 PAMVAGSDNGI
+5384 PVMMAGSDNGI

-5403 QTRPTFSIFGEMNQS
+5403 QTRPAFSIFGEMNQS

-5535 WVNEKGHWQMPVN
+5535 WVNDKGHWQMPVN

-5581 HIKVFTSELDDN
+5581 HIQVFTSELDDN

-5598 TEWWSN
+5598 TDWWSN
-5604 SDLITMRGTGEIGAT
+5604 SSTITMRGMGEIGAT

-5627 TLATAVVAATGRW
+5627 TLATAVVAANGQW
-5640 ELSTDKLPEGTYDI
+5640 ELSTDQLPEGKYDI
-5654 SLVIEDSAGNRWED
+5654 TLSIEDNAGNRKEE
-5668 VREIFI
+5668 VHEIFI

-5698 TAEAKSQLIITDSEG
+5698 TAEAKSQLIITDSNG

-5743 DAIGNRSDDVPL
+5743 DAIGNRSDDVSL
-5755 DIMKEVPVISLSPDS
+5755 DIMKETPVISLSPDS
-5770 DSGTVGDNITRDK
+5770 DSGTAGDNITRDN

-5881 HTQPK
+5881 HNHTQPK

-5907 VTDIYQATQGADGWT
+5907 VTDTYQATQGADGWT
-5922 FTPPAAWNDGNYTLS
+5922 FTPPAAWNDGTYTLS

-5947 QQSASLAVTVDSTVT
+5947 LQSASLEVTVDSTVT

-5970 DASDDATATAVTPPE
+5970 DASDDATPTAVTPPE

-5991 ESATHLRTEPSA
+5991 ESATHLRTVASA
-6003 AEESVVKVTAYSIT
+6003 AEESVVKETAYSIT

-6041 PENIVNVSIMFEGEE
+6041 PENIVNVSVMFEGEE

-6086 DKDNDFLIKEKTF
+6086 DKDDDFLIKEKTF

-6110 AMNVRGKT
+6110 AMNARGKT

>member
-427 TDTIAP
+427 TDTIPP

-1027 SLSPDSDSGISDDN
+1027 SLSPDSDSGIADDN

-1058 IISVQVWDAMSDT
+1058 IISVQVWDAASDT

-1111 NSAIFDF
+1111 NSAVFDF

-1381 TGGWTFTPPTSWADG
+1381 TGGWSFTPTGAWADG

-1476 QSATPGVWDYIW
+1476 QSATPGAWDYIW

-1498 LTVEATDEAGN
+1498 LTVEATDKAGN
-1509 KATQTLDFTIDTTLS
+1509 KTTQELDFTIDTTLS

-1638 PGDNLT
+1638 PDDNLT

-1701 EASDKAGNKT
+1701 EATDKAGNKT

-1790 AWTDGDYTLTVKVE
+1790 AWTDGNYTLTVKVE

-2015 TVTIDTQITID
+2015 TVTIDTQI
-2026 HIELVND
+2026 
-2033 SGIPDDNLTNNVRPH
+2033 
-2048 FQVTVPTDVNVVRLS
+2048 
-2063 IDGGKTWFNAT
+2063 A
-2074 QSATPGVWDYTW
+2074 
-2086 LADVG
+2086 
-2091 EGKHTLTVEATD
+2091 
-2103 KAGNKTT
+2103 
-2110 QQLDFIIDTLLSE
+2110 
-2123 PTIVLDNTDDSG
+2123 
-2135 TKGDHLTNV
+2135 
-2144 NKPTFLLGNIDAD
+2144 
-2157 ARYVTVEVQHG
+2157 
-2168 GTKEV
+2168 
-2173 LTATKDATGNWS
+2173 
-2185 VTPTGTWADGD
+2185 
-2196 YTLTVRV
+2196 
-2203 EDEAGNEKH
+2203 
-2212 SASLT
+2212 
-2217 VTVDTQ
+2217 
-2223 ITIDVI
+2223 
-2229 ELVNDNGIPGDNMTN
+2229 
-2244 DAHPQFR
+2244 
-2251 VTVPG
+2251 
-2256 DVNEVSLSIDGG
+2256 
-2268 VTWVKAT
+2268 
-2275 QSATPGVWNYTWPG
+2275 
-2289 TVPDGDYTLN
+2289 
-2299 VKATDNAGNTVT
+2299 
-2311 ETLHFTIDTTLSTP
+2311 
-2325 VIVLDSAD
+2325 
-2333 DSGVHGDNMTNHTQP
+2333 
-2348 TFALQHID
+2348 
-2356 DDAVRVTVS
+2356 
-2365 VEHGGVTTTFDATKD
+2365 
-2380 AGGWTFTPTGA
+2380 
-2391 WADGDYTLSVS
+2391 
-2402 VEDKAGNT
+2402 
-2410 SHSASLT
+2410 
-2417 VTVDT
+2417 
-2422 QIAINNIE
+2422 
-2430 LVNDSG
+2430 
-2436 IPDDNLTNNVRPH
+2436 
-2449 FQVTVPTDVNV
+2449 
-2460 VRLSIDGGKTWFNA
+2460 
-2474 TQSATPGVWD
+2474 
-2484 YIWPDDVADGGYT
+2484 
-2497 LTVEATD
+2497 
-2504 EAGNKATQTLDFTI
+2504 
-2518 DTTLSVPT
+2518 
-2526 LSLDSADDSGIAGDN
+2526 
-2541 ITNVKT
+2541 
-2547 PGFTLNNIDT
+2547 
-2557 DVSRVIVE
+2557 
-2565 VMHNGIKQEVPL
+2565 
-2577 VQTGGQWRFA
+2577 
-2587 PTSDWADGDYILTV
+2587 
-2601 KVEDRA
+2601 
-2607 GNVKQSAPLTVTV
+2607 
-2620 DTHIAIDRIELVND
+2620 
-2634 SGIPGDNLTNEARP
+2634 
-2648 HFQVTVPAD
+2648 
-2657 VNGVRLSIDGG
+2657 
-2668 KTWFDATQSA
+2668 
-2678 TSGVWDYTWLTN
+2678 
-2690 VANGPHTL
+2690 
-2698 MVEASDKAGN
+2698 
-2708 KTTQKLDFTIDTIL
+2708 
-2722 SEPTITLDSADD
+2722 
-2734 SAAGDNITNVKMP
+2734 
-2747 GFTLGNI
+2747 
-2754 DADVTKVVVTV
+2754 
-2765 AHDGKNQQ
+2765 
-2773 IELIKNGGVWRFTPG
+2773 
-2788 AAWTDGDYTLTV
+2788 
-2800 KVEDKAGN
+2800 
-2808 TNYSAPLTV
+2808 
-2817 TIDTQ
+2817 
-2822 TSIDRIELLNDTGI
+2822 
-2836 VGDNLTNEA
+2836 
-2845 RPQFHITV
+2845 
-2853 PTDVNSVQ
+2853 
-2861 LSLDG
+2861 
-2866 GINWVNA
+2866 
-2873 TLTSDGVWEYIWPTD
+2873 
-2888 LVENTYTLTVKA
+2888 
-2900 TDVAGNTATET
+2900 
-2911 LNFIIDTTLSTPT
+2911 
-2924 ITLDSA
+2924 
-2930 DDSGTANDNKTNVK
+2930 
-2944 TPGFIIG
+2944 
-2951 GIDSDVTQ
+2951 
-2959 VVVQV
+2959 
-2964 MRDGHSEE
+2964 
-2972 VELTQTNGQW
+2972 
-2982 RFVPGSA
+2982 
-2989 WTDGDYTLTVT
+2989 
-3000 VKDEAGNIRHSA
+3000 
-3012 PLTVTIDTQITI
+3012 I

-3168 TKEVLTATKGATGIW
+3168 TKEVLTATKDATGNWSVTPTGTWADGDYTLTVRVEDEAGNEKHSASLTVTVDTQITIDAIELVNDNGIPGDNMTNDAHPQFRVTVPGDVNEVSLSIDGGVTWVKATQSATPGVWNYTWPGTVPDGDYTLNVKATDNAGNTVTETLHFTIDTTLSVPVIVLNSADDTGVQGDNMTNSTQPTFALQHIDDDAVRVTVSVEHGGVTTTFDATKGVGGWSFTPTGAWADGDYTLSVSVEDKAGNTSHSASLTVTVDTQIAINNIELVNDSGIPDDNLTNNVRPHFQVKVPTDVNEVRLSIDGGKTWFNATQSATPGVWDYTWLADVGEGKHTLTVEATDKAGNQTTQKLDFIIDTMLSEPTIVLDSTDDSGTKGDNLTNANKPTFILGNIDADARYVTVEVQYGGTKEVLTATKGATGIW

-3190 WADGDYTL
+3190 WADGDYML

-3324 IAMDS
+3324 ITMDS

-3343 KRPGFTIGNIDA
+3343 KRPGFTIGNIDS
-3355 DAHSVILRI
+3355 DAQSVILRI

-3409 QSTPLVV
+3409 QSTPLIV

-3466 ANWVSATQGIEG
+3466 ANWVSAAQGIEG

-3621 AIDRIELVN
+3621 AIDHIELVN

-3719 LTPTI
+3719 MTPTI

-3848 VFDIHQVDSDVT
+3848 VFDIRQVDSDVT

-4304 TSAELRIEID
+4304 TSAELKIEID

-4534 TTPRFVIGNVPA
+4534 TKPRFVIGNVPA

-4551 VIRINGVSYSVTA
+4551 VIRINGVSYPVTA

-4832 PTLIGSTLPNTIVS
+4832 PTLVGNTLPNAIVS

-4971 ELTFKV
+4971 VLTFKV

-5019 NKSHVTID
+5019 NKSHVTIN

-5035 LTIRNP
+5035 LTIRSP

-5076 KAGNSQQKE
+5076 KAGNSQQKD

-5403 QTRPTFSIFGEMNQS
+5403 QTRPTFSISGEMNQS

-5581 HIKVFTSELDDN
+5581 HIQVFTSELDDN

-5598 TEWWSN
+5598 TDWWSN
-5604 SDLITMRGTGEIGAT
+5604 SSTITMRGMGEIGAT

-5627 TLATAVVAATGRW
+5627 TLATAVVAANGQW
-5640 ELSTDKLPEGTYDI
+5640 ELSTDQLPEGKYDI
-5654 SLVIEDSAGNRWED
+5654 TLSIEDNAGNRKEE
-5668 VREIFI
+5668 VHEIFI

-5698 TAEAKSQLIITDSEG
+5698 TAEAKSQLIITDSNG

-5922 FTPPAAWNDGNYTLS
+5922 FTPPAAWNDGTYTLS

-5991 ESATHLRTEPSA
+5991 ESATHLRTVPSA
-6003 AEESVVKVTAYSIT
+6003 AEESVVKETAYSIT

-6041 PENIVNVSIMFEGEE
+6041 PENIVNVSVMFEGEE

-6086 DKDNDFLIKEKTF
+6086 DKDDDFLIKEKTF

-6110 AMNVRGKT
+6110 AMNARGKT

>member
-43 RGSVIIVNGALYSSI
+43 HGSVIIVNGALYSSI

-112 KEEEELKKQLDDA
+112 KEEEELKKQLDEA

-427 TDTIAP
+427 TDTIPP

-535 AEIETTND
+535 AEIDKTDD

-598 VEGIN
+598 VEGVN

-625 DTIAPVPPTVSLEDY
+625 DTVAPVPPTVSLEDF

-1027 SLSPDSDSGISDDN
+1027 SLSPDSDSGIADDN

-1058 IISVQVWDAMSDT
+1058 IISVQVWDAASDT

-1089 SDLTEGL
+1089 SDLMEGL

-1111 NSAIFDF
+1111 NSAVFDF

-1185 WLFIPG
+1185 WLFTPG

-1212 NYSAPL
+1212 SYSAPL

-1320 TTLSVPVIVLDSA
+1320 TTLSVPVIVLNSA
-1333 DDTGIQGDNMTN
+1333 DDTGVQGDNMTN
-1345 STQPTFA
+1345 RTQPTFA

-1450 FQVTVPTDVNVVRL
+1450 FQVTVPTDVNVVHL

-1498 LTVEATDEAGN
+1498 LTVEATDEVGN

-1541 NITNVKTPGF
+1541 NITSVKTPGF

-1638 PGDNLT
+1638 PDDNLT

-1695 PHTLMV
+1695 PHTLM
-1701 EASDKAGNKT
+1701 
-1711 TQKLDFTIDTI
+1711 
-1722 LSEPTITLDSA
+1722 
-1733 DDSAAGDNI
+1733 
-1742 TNVKM
+1742 
-1747 PGFTLGNIDADVTK
+1747 
-1761 VVVTVAHDGKNQQI
+1761 
-1775 ELIKNGGVWRFTPGA
+1775 
-1790 AWTDGDYTLTVKVE
+1790 
-1804 DKAGNTNYSAPLTVT
+1804 
-1819 IDTQTSIDRIELLND
+1819 
-1834 TGIVGDNLTNEA
+1834 
-1846 RPQFHITVPTD
+1846 
-1857 VNSVQL
+1857 
-1863 SLDGGINWVN
+1863 
-1873 ATLTSDGVWEYIW
+1873 
-1886 PTDLVENT
+1886 
-1894 YTLTVK
+1894 
-1900 ATDVAGNTATETLNF
+1900 
-1915 IIDTT
+1915 
-1920 LSTPTITLD
+1920 
-1929 SADDSGTANDNKTN
+1929 
-1943 VKTPGFIIG
+1943 
-1952 GIDSD
+1952 
-1957 VTQVVVQVMRDGHS
+1957 
-1971 EEVEL
+1971 
-1976 TQTNGQWRFV
+1976 
-1986 PGSAWTD
+1986 
-1993 GDYTLTVTVKDEA
+1993 
-2006 GNIRHSAPL
+2006 
-2015 TVTIDTQITID
+2015 
-2026 HIELVND
+2026 
-2033 SGIPDDNLTNNVRPH
+2033 
-2048 FQVTVPTDVNVVRLS
+2048 
-2063 IDGGKTWFNAT
+2063 
-2074 QSATPGVWDYTW
+2074 
-2086 LADVG
+2086 
-2091 EGKHTLTVEATD
+2091 
-2103 KAGNKTT
+2103 
-2110 QQLDFIIDTLLSE
+2110 
-2123 PTIVLDNTDDSG
+2123 
-2135 TKGDHLTNV
+2135 
-2144 NKPTFLLGNIDAD
+2144 
-2157 ARYVTVEVQHG
+2157 
-2168 GTKEV
+2168 
-2173 LTATKDATGNWS
+2173 
-2185 VTPTGTWADGD
+2185 
-2196 YTLTVRV
+2196 
-2203 EDEAGNEKH
+2203 
-2212 SASLT
+2212 
-2217 VTVDTQ
+2217 
-2223 ITIDVI
+2223 
-2229 ELVNDNGIPGDNMTN
+2229 
-2244 DAHPQFR
+2244 
-2251 VTVPG
+2251 
-2256 DVNEVSLSIDGG
+2256 
-2268 VTWVKAT
+2268 
-2275 QSATPGVWNYTWPG
+2275 
-2289 TVPDGDYTLN
+2289 
-2299 VKATDNAGNTVT
+2299 
-2311 ETLHFTIDTTLSTP
+2311 
-2325 VIVLDSAD
+2325 
-2333 DSGVHGDNMTNHTQP
+2333 
-2348 TFALQHID
+2348 
-2356 DDAVRVTVS
+2356 
-2365 VEHGGVTTTFDATKD
+2365 
-2380 AGGWTFTPTGA
+2380 
-2391 WADGDYTLSVS
+2391 
-2402 VEDKAGNT
+2402 
-2410 SHSASLT
+2410 
-2417 VTVDT
+2417 
-2422 QIAINNIE
+2422 
-2430 LVNDSG
+2430 
-2436 IPDDNLTNNVRPH
+2436 
-2449 FQVTVPTDVNV
+2449 
-2460 VRLSIDGGKTWFNA
+2460 
-2474 TQSATPGVWD
+2474 
-2484 YIWPDDVADGGYT
+2484 
-2497 LTVEATD
+2497 
-2504 EAGNKATQTLDFTI
+2504 
-2518 DTTLSVPT
+2518 
-2526 LSLDSADDSGIAGDN
+2526 
-2541 ITNVKT
+2541 
-2547 PGFTLNNIDT
+2547 
-2557 DVSRVIVE
+2557 
-2565 VMHNGIKQEVPL
+2565 
-2577 VQTGGQWRFA
+2577 
-2587 PTSDWADGDYILTV
+2587 
-2601 KVEDRA
+2601 
-2607 GNVKQSAPLTVTV
+2607 
-2620 DTHIAIDRIELVND
+2620 
-2634 SGIPGDNLTNEARP
+2634 
-2648 HFQVTVPAD
+2648 
-2657 VNGVRLSIDGG
+2657 
-2668 KTWFDATQSA
+2668 
-2678 TSGVWDYTWLTN
+2678 
-2690 VANGPHTL
+2690 
-2698 MVEASDKAGN
+2698 
-2708 KTTQKLDFTIDTIL
+2708 
-2722 SEPTITLDSADD
+2722 
-2734 SAAGDNITNVKMP
+2734 
-2747 GFTLGNI
+2747 
-2754 DADVTKVVVTV
+2754 
-2765 AHDGKNQQ
+2765 
-2773 IELIKNGGVWRFTPG
+2773 
-2788 AAWTDGDYTLTV
+2788 
-2800 KVEDKAGN
+2800 
-2808 TNYSAPLTV
+2808 
-2817 TIDTQ
+2817 
-2822 TSIDRIELLNDTGI
+2822 
-2836 VGDNLTNEA
+2836 
-2845 RPQFHITV
+2845 
-2853 PTDVNSVQ
+2853 
-2861 LSLDG
+2861 
-2866 GINWVNA
+2866 
-2873 TLTSDGVWEYIWPTD
+2873 
-2888 LVENTYTLTVKA
+2888 
-2900 TDVAGNTATET
+2900 
-2911 LNFIIDTTLSTPT
+2911 
-2924 ITLDSA
+2924 
-2930 DDSGTANDNKTNVK
+2930 
-2944 TPGFIIG
+2944 
-2951 GIDSDVTQ
+2951 
-2959 VVVQV
+2959 
-2964 MRDGHSEE
+2964 
-2972 VELTQTNGQW
+2972 
-2982 RFVPGSA
+2982 
-2989 WTDGDYTLTVT
+2989 
-3000 VKDEAGNIRHSA
+3000 
-3012 PLTVTIDTQITI
+3012 
-3024 DHIELVND
+3024 
-3032 SGIPDDNLTNNVRP
+3032 
-3046 HFQVTVPTDV
+3046 
-3056 NVVRLSID
+3056 
-3064 GGKTW
+3064 
-3069 FNATQSATPG
+3069 
-3079 VWDYTWLADVGEGK
+3079 
-3093 HTLTVEATDKA
+3093 
-3104 GNKTTQQL
+3104 
-3112 DFIID
+3112 
-3117 TLLSEPTI
+3117 
-3125 VLDNTDDSG
+3125 
-3134 TKGDNLTNVNKPTF
+3134 
-3148 LLGNIDADARYVTVE
+3148 
-3163 VQHGG
+3163 
-3168 TKEVLTATKGATGIW
+3168 
-3183 SVTPTGT
+3183 
-3190 WADGDYTL
+3190 
-3198 TVRVEDDAGNVK
+3198 
-3210 YSAPLTVTV
+3210 
-3219 DTQITI
+3219 
-3225 DVIELVNDNG
+3225 
-3235 IPGDNLTND
+3235 
-3244 VRPHFRVTVPGDV
+3244 
-3257 NEVRLSIDGGNTW
+3257 
-3270 VRATQGTAG
+3270 
-3279 IWDYTWPK
+3279 
-3287 DVTDGLH
+3287 
-3294 TLTVEATDK
+3294 VEATDK

-3416 TVDTQT
+3416 TMDTQT

-3478 VWGYTWPTDMGDGKH
+3478 VLGYTWPTDMGDGKH

-3621 AIDRIELVN
+3621 AIDHIELVN

-3684 PTDMPEGQHTLTVEV
+3684 PTDMPEGQHTLIVEV

-3705 KMTETLNF
+3705 KMTGTLDF

-3848 VFDIHQVDSDVT
+3848 VFDIRQIDSDVT

-3914 PFEVRIDTTTT
+3914 PLEVRIDTTTT

-3942 TNVAKPSFR
+3942 TNAAKPSFR

-4255 VSHIVVHI
+4255 VSHIVVHL
-4263 DGRDYTIENTGGNL
+4263 DGRDYTIENKGGNL

-4304 TSAELRIEID
+4304 TSAELQIEID

-4444 AREPLQSVTVILN
+4444 AREQLQSVTVILN

-4551 VIRINGVSYSVTA
+4551 VIRINGVSYPVTA

-4617 ASDTGNSNSDN
+4617 ASDTGSSNSDN

-4655 SGREVLKQTITV
+4655 SGREVLKHTITV

-4721 SIDDQHEATSLRP
+4721 SIDDQYEATSLRP
-4734 EFKGFAEA
+4734 EFKGLAEA

-5076 KAGNSQQKE
+5076 KAGNSQQKD

-5231 VNVVMVEADGTWR
+5231 VNVVMVEADGSWR

-5268 EVSKDYSV
+5268 EVSKNYSV

-5384 PAMVAGSDNGI
+5384 PVMMAGSDNGI
-5395 FSNDSITS
+5395 FSNDSVTS
-5403 QTRPTFSIFGEMNQS
+5403 QTRPAFSIFGEMNQS

-5442 ESPLGDGSHS
+5442 ASPLGDGSHS

-5475 TFNTTPVAIDSIG
+5475 TLNTTPVAIDSIG

-5535 WVNEKGHWQMPVN
+5535 WVNDKGHWQMPVN

-5581 HIKVFTSELDDN
+5581 HIQVFTSELDDN

-5598 TEWWSN
+5598 TDWWSN
-5604 SDLITMRGTGEIGAT
+5604 SSTITMRGMGEIGAT

-5627 TLATAVVAATGRW
+5627 TLATAVVAANGQW
-5640 ELSTDKLPEGTYDI
+5640 ELSTDQLPEGKYDI
-5654 SLVIEDSAGNRWED
+5654 TLSIEDNAGNRKEE
-5668 VREIFI
+5668 VHEIFI

-5698 TAEAKSQLIITDSEG
+5698 TAEAKSQLIITDSNG

-5869 DNGASDS
+5869 DNGVSDS

-5907 VTDIYQATQGADGWT
+5907 VTDTYQATQGADGWT
-5922 FTPPAAWNDGNYTLS
+5922 FTPPAAWNDGTYTLS

-5970 DASDDATATAVTPPE
+5970 DASDDATPTAVTPPE

-5991 ESATHLRTEPSA
+5991 ESDTHLRTVSSA
-6003 AEESVVKVTAYSIT
+6003 AEESVVKETAYSIT

-6041 PENIVNVSIMFEGEE
+6041 PENIVNVSVMFEGEE

-6110 AMNVRGKT
+6110 AMNARGKT

>member
-112 KEEEELKKQLDDA
+112 KEEEELKKQLDEA

-151 EAFEVQNSSKQIEE
+151 EAFEVQNSSKQMEE
-165 MLQNFLADNVA
+165 MLQEFLADNVA

-448 KNDNITNSTLPT
+448 KNDSITNSTLPT

-535 AEIETTND
+535 AEIETTDD

-598 VEGIN
+598 VEGVN

-625 DTIAPVPPTVSLEDY
+625 DTVAPVPPTVSLEDF

-863 SIYVDGVL
+863 SIHVDGVL

-1027 SLSPDSDSGISDDN
+1027 SLSPDSDSGIADDN

-1111 NSAIFDF
+1111 NSAVFDF

-1185 WLFIPG
+1185 WLFTPG

-1381 TGGWTFTPPTSWADG
+1381 TGGWSFTPTGAWADG

-1433 NDSGIPDDN
+1433 NDSGIPNDN

-1476 QSATPGVWDYIW
+1476 QSATPGAWDYIW

-1498 LTVEATDEAGN
+1498 LTVEATDKAGN
-1509 KATQTLDFTIDTTLS
+1509 KTTQELDFTIDTTLS

-1562 VIVEVMHNGIKQEVP
+1562 VTVEVMHNGIKQEVP

-1675 TQSATSGVWDYTW
+1675 TQSATPGVWDYTW

-1711 TQKLDFTIDTI
+1711 TQKLDFIIDTM

-2015 TVTIDTQITID
+2015 TVTIDTQIAID

-2033 SGIPDDNLTNNVRPH
+2033 SGIPDDNLTN
-2048 FQVTVPTDVNVVRLS
+2048 
-2063 IDGGKTWFNAT
+2063 
-2074 QSATPGVWDYTW
+2074 
-2086 LADVG
+2086 
-2091 EGKHTLTVEATD
+2091 EA
-2103 KAGNKTT
+2103 
-2110 QQLDFIIDTLLSE
+2110 
-2123 PTIVLDNTDDSG
+2123 
-2135 TKGDHLTNV
+2135 
-2144 NKPTFLLGNIDAD
+2144 
-2157 ARYVTVEVQHG
+2157 
-2168 GTKEV
+2168 
-2173 LTATKDATGNWS
+2173 
-2185 VTPTGTWADGD
+2185 
-2196 YTLTVRV
+2196 
-2203 EDEAGNEKH
+2203 
-2212 SASLT
+2212 
-2217 VTVDTQ
+2217 
-2223 ITIDVI
+2223 
-2229 ELVNDNGIPGDNMTN
+2229 
-2244 DAHPQFR
+2244 
-2251 VTVPG
+2251 
-2256 DVNEVSLSIDGG
+2256 
-2268 VTWVKAT
+2268 
-2275 QSATPGVWNYTWPG
+2275 
-2289 TVPDGDYTLN
+2289 
-2299 VKATDNAGNTVT
+2299 
-2311 ETLHFTIDTTLSTP
+2311 
-2325 VIVLDSAD
+2325 
-2333 DSGVHGDNMTNHTQP
+2333 
-2348 TFALQHID
+2348 
-2356 DDAVRVTVS
+2356 
-2365 VEHGGVTTTFDATKD
+2365 
-2380 AGGWTFTPTGA
+2380 
-2391 WADGDYTLSVS
+2391 
-2402 VEDKAGNT
+2402 
-2410 SHSASLT
+2410 
-2417 VTVDT
+2417 
-2422 QIAINNIE
+2422 
-2430 LVNDSG
+2430 
-2436 IPDDNLTNNVRPH
+2436 
-2449 FQVTVPTDVNV
+2449 
-2460 VRLSIDGGKTWFNA
+2460 
-2474 TQSATPGVWD
+2474 
-2484 YIWPDDVADGGYT
+2484 
-2497 LTVEATD
+2497 
-2504 EAGNKATQTLDFTI
+2504 
-2518 DTTLSVPT
+2518 
-2526 LSLDSADDSGIAGDN
+2526 
-2541 ITNVKT
+2541 
-2547 PGFTLNNIDT
+2547 
-2557 DVSRVIVE
+2557 
-2565 VMHNGIKQEVPL
+2565 
-2577 VQTGGQWRFA
+2577 
-2587 PTSDWADGDYILTV
+2587 
-2601 KVEDRA
+2601 
-2607 GNVKQSAPLTVTV
+2607 
-2620 DTHIAIDRIELVND
+2620 
-2634 SGIPGDNLTNEARP
+2634 
-2648 HFQVTVPAD
+2648 
-2657 VNGVRLSIDGG
+2657 
-2668 KTWFDATQSA
+2668 
-2678 TSGVWDYTWLTN
+2678 
-2690 VANGPHTL
+2690 
-2698 MVEASDKAGN
+2698 
-2708 KTTQKLDFTIDTIL
+2708 
-2722 SEPTITLDSADD
+2722 
-2734 SAAGDNITNVKMP
+2734 
-2747 GFTLGNI
+2747 
-2754 DADVTKVVVTV
+2754 
-2765 AHDGKNQQ
+2765 
-2773 IELIKNGGVWRFTPG
+2773 
-2788 AAWTDGDYTLTV
+2788 
-2800 KVEDKAGN
+2800 
-2808 TNYSAPLTV
+2808 
-2817 TIDTQ
+2817 
-2822 TSIDRIELLNDTGI
+2822 
-2836 VGDNLTNEA
+2836 
-2845 RPQFHITV
+2845 
-2853 PTDVNSVQ
+2853 
-2861 LSLDG
+2861 
-2866 GINWVNA
+2866 
-2873 TLTSDGVWEYIWPTD
+2873 
-2888 LVENTYTLTVKA
+2888 
-2900 TDVAGNTATET
+2900 
-2911 LNFIIDTTLSTPT
+2911 
-2924 ITLDSA
+2924 
-2930 DDSGTANDNKTNVK
+2930 
-2944 TPGFIIG
+2944 
-2951 GIDSDVTQ
+2951 
-2959 VVVQV
+2959 
-2964 MRDGHSEE
+2964 
-2972 VELTQTNGQW
+2972 
-2982 RFVPGSA
+2982 
-2989 WTDGDYTLTVT
+2989 
-3000 VKDEAGNIRHSA
+3000 
-3012 PLTVTIDTQITI
+3012 
-3024 DHIELVND
+3024 
-3032 SGIPDDNLTNNVRP
+3032 RP

-3168 TKEVLTATKGATGIW
+3168 TKEVLTATKDATGNWSVTPTGTWADGDYTLTVRVEDEAGNEKHSASLTVTVDTQITIDAIELVNDNGIPGDNMTNDAHPQFRVTVPGDVNEVSLSIDGGVTWVKATQSATPGVWNYTWPGTVPDGDYTLNVKATDNAGNTVTETLHFTIDTTLSTPVIVLDSADDTGIQGDNMTNRTQPTFNLQHIDDDAVRVTVSVEHGGVTTTFDATKGVGGWTFTPPTSWGAGDYTLSVSVEDKAGNTSHSASLTVTVDTQIAINNIELVNDSGIPDDNLTNNVRPQFQVKVPTDVNEVRLSIDGGKTWFNATQSATPGVWDYTWLADVGEGKHTLTVEATDKAGNQTTQKLDFIIDTLLSEPTIVLDSTDDSGTKGDNLTNANKPTFLLGNIDADARYVTVEVQHGSTKEVLTATKGATGIW

-3198 TVRVEDDAGNVK
+3198 TVRVEDEAGNVK

-3225 DVIELVNDNG
+3225 DAIELVNDNG

-3324 IAMDS
+3324 ITMDS

-3343 KRPGFTIGNIDA
+3343 KRPGFTIGNIDS
-3355 DAHSVILRI
+3355 DAQSVILRI

-3409 QSTPLVV
+3409 QSTPLIV

-3466 ANWVSATQGIEG
+3466 ANWVSAAQGIEG

-3493 TLTVMVT
+3493 ILTVMVT

-3621 AIDRIELVN
+3621 AIDHIELVN

-3684 PTDMPEGQHTLTVEV
+3684 PTDMPEGQHTLIVEV

-3705 KMTETLNF
+3705 KMTGTLDF

-3744 QPVFVLG
+3744 QPIFVLG

-3848 VFDIHQVDSDVT
+3848 VFDIRQVDSDVT

-3951 IDVPGDVVQ
+3951 IDVPGDVIQ

-4003 EAGNIANKDLVF
+4003 QAGNIANKDLVF

-4184 SALPDGQHTL
+4184 SALPDGKHTL

-4304 TSAELRIEID
+4304 TSAELQIEID

-4534 TTPRFVIGNVPA
+4534 TKPRFVIGNVPA

-4551 VIRINGVSYSVTA
+4551 VIRINGVSYPVTA

-4617 ASDTGNSNSDN
+4617 ASDTGSSNSDN

-4655 SGREVLKQTITV
+4655 SGREVLKHTITV

-4721 SIDDQHEATSLRP
+4721 SIDDQYEATSLRP
-4734 EFKGFAEA
+4734 EFKGLAEA

-4832 PTLIGSTLPNTIVS
+4832 PTLVGNTLPNAIVS

-4971 ELTFKV
+4971 VLTFKV

-5076 KAGNSQQKE
+5076 KAGNSQQKD

-5298 DDLITNHNKPVLVGT
+5298 DDLITSHNKPVLVGT

-5384 PAMVAGSDNGI
+5384 PVMMAGSDNGI

-5403 QTRPTFSIFGEMNQS
+5403 QTRPAFSIYGEMNQS

-5535 WVNEKGHWQMPVN
+5535 WVNDKGHWQMPVN

-5581 HIKVFTSELDDN
+5581 HIQVFTSELDDN

-5598 TEWWSN
+5598 TDWWSN
-5604 SDLITMRGTGEIGAT
+5604 SSTITMRGMGEIGAT

-5627 TLATAVVAATGRW
+5627 TLATAVVAANGQW
-5640 ELSTDKLPEGTYDI
+5640 ELSTDQLPEGKYDI
-5654 SLVIEDSAGNRWED
+5654 TLSIEDNAGNRKEE
-5668 VREIFI
+5668 VHEIFI

-5698 TAEAKSQLIITDSEG
+5698 TAEAKSQLIITDSNG

-5755 DIMKEVPVISLSPDS
+5755 DIMKETPVISLSPDS
-5770 DSGTVGDNITRDK
+5770 DSGTVGDNITRDN

-5869 DNGASDS
+5869 GNGASDS
-5876 DNVTN
+5876 DNVTNHN

-5922 FTPPAAWNDGNYTLS
+5922 FTPPAAWNDGTYTLS

-5947 QQSASLAVTVDSTVT
+5947 LQSASLEVTVDSTVT

-5991 ESATHLRTEPSA
+5991 ESATHLRTVPSA
-6003 AEESVVKVTAYSIT
+6003 AEESVVKETAYSIT

-6041 PENIVNVSIMFEGEE
+6041 PENIVNVSVMFEGEE

-6086 DKDNDFLIKEKTF
+6086 DKDDDFLIKEKTF

-6110 AMNVRGKT
+6110 AMNARGKT

>member
-1 MGNKSIQKF
+1 M
-10 FADQNSVIDLSSL
+10 
-23 GNAKGAKVSLSGP
+23 
-36 DMNITTP
+36 
-43 RGSVIIVNGALYSSI
+43 
-58 KGNNLAVK
+58 
-66 FKDKTITGAKI
+66 
-77 LGSVDLKDI
+77 
-86 QLERIDSSLVDSAQ
+86 
-100 VEKKGNGKRRNK
+100 
-112 KEEEELKKQLDDA
+112 
-125 ENAKKEADKAKEEAE
+125 
-140 KAKEAAEKALN
+140 
-151 EAFEVQNSSKQIEE
+151 
-165 MLQNFLADNVA
+165 
-176 KDNLAQQSDASQ
+176 
-188 QNTQAKATQAS
+188 
-199 KQNDAEKVLPQPI
+199 

-427 TDTIAP
+427 TDTIPP

-1027 SLSPDSDSGISDDN
+1027 SLSPDSDSGIADDN

-1111 NSAIFDF
+1111 NSAVFDF

-1541 NITNVKTPGF
+1541 NITSVKTPGF

-1638 PGDNLT
+1638 PDDNLT

-1701 EASDKAGNKT
+1701 EAT
-1711 TQKLDFTIDTI
+1711 
-1722 LSEPTITLDSA
+1722 
-1733 DDSAAGDNI
+1733 
-1742 TNVKM
+1742 
-1747 PGFTLGNIDADVTK
+1747 
-1761 VVVTVAHDGKNQQI
+1761 
-1775 ELIKNGGVWRFTPGA
+1775 
-1790 AWTDGDYTLTVKVE
+1790 
-1804 DKAGNTNYSAPLTVT
+1804 
-1819 IDTQTSIDRIELLND
+1819 
-1834 TGIVGDNLTNEA
+1834 
-1846 RPQFHITVPTD
+1846 
-1857 VNSVQL
+1857 
-1863 SLDGGINWVN
+1863 
-1873 ATLTSDGVWEYIW
+1873 
-1886 PTDLVENT
+1886 
-1894 YTLTVK
+1894 
-1900 ATDVAGNTATETLNF
+1900 
-1915 IIDTT
+1915 
-1920 LSTPTITLD
+1920 
-1929 SADDSGTANDNKTN
+1929 
-1943 VKTPGFIIG
+1943 
-1952 GIDSD
+1952 
-1957 VTQVVVQVMRDGHS
+1957 
-1971 EEVEL
+1971 
-1976 TQTNGQWRFV
+1976 
-1986 PGSAWTD
+1986 
-1993 GDYTLTVTVKDEA
+1993 
-2006 GNIRHSAPL
+2006 
-2015 TVTIDTQITID
+2015 
-2026 HIELVND
+2026 
-2033 SGIPDDNLTNNVRPH
+2033 
-2048 FQVTVPTDVNVVRLS
+2048 
-2063 IDGGKTWFNAT
+2063 
-2074 QSATPGVWDYTW
+2074 
-2086 LADVG
+2086 
-2091 EGKHTLTVEATD
+2091 
-2103 KAGNKTT
+2103 
-2110 QQLDFIIDTLLSE
+2110 
-2123 PTIVLDNTDDSG
+2123 
-2135 TKGDHLTNV
+2135 
-2144 NKPTFLLGNIDAD
+2144 
-2157 ARYVTVEVQHG
+2157 
-2168 GTKEV
+2168 
-2173 LTATKDATGNWS
+2173 
-2185 VTPTGTWADGD
+2185 
-2196 YTLTVRV
+2196 
-2203 EDEAGNEKH
+2203 
-2212 SASLT
+2212 
-2217 VTVDTQ
+2217 
-2223 ITIDVI
+2223 
-2229 ELVNDNGIPGDNMTN
+2229 
-2244 DAHPQFR
+2244 
-2251 VTVPG
+2251 
-2256 DVNEVSLSIDGG
+2256 
-2268 VTWVKAT
+2268 
-2275 QSATPGVWNYTWPG
+2275 
-2289 TVPDGDYTLN
+2289 
-2299 VKATDNAGNTVT
+2299 
-2311 ETLHFTIDTTLSTP
+2311 
-2325 VIVLDSAD
+2325 
-2333 DSGVHGDNMTNHTQP
+2333 
-2348 TFALQHID
+2348 
-2356 DDAVRVTVS
+2356 
-2365 VEHGGVTTTFDATKD
+2365 
-2380 AGGWTFTPTGA
+2380 
-2391 WADGDYTLSVS
+2391 
-2402 VEDKAGNT
+2402 
-2410 SHSASLT
+2410 
-2417 VTVDT
+2417 
-2422 QIAINNIE
+2422 
-2430 LVNDSG
+2430 
-2436 IPDDNLTNNVRPH
+2436 
-2449 FQVTVPTDVNV
+2449 
-2460 VRLSIDGGKTWFNA
+2460 
-2474 TQSATPGVWD
+2474 
-2484 YIWPDDVADGGYT
+2484 
-2497 LTVEATD
+2497 
-2504 EAGNKATQTLDFTI
+2504 
-2518 DTTLSVPT
+2518 
-2526 LSLDSADDSGIAGDN
+2526 
-2541 ITNVKT
+2541 
-2547 PGFTLNNIDT
+2547 
-2557 DVSRVIVE
+2557 
-2565 VMHNGIKQEVPL
+2565 
-2577 VQTGGQWRFA
+2577 
-2587 PTSDWADGDYILTV
+2587 
-2601 KVEDRA
+2601 
-2607 GNVKQSAPLTVTV
+2607 
-2620 DTHIAIDRIELVND
+2620 
-2634 SGIPGDNLTNEARP
+2634 
-2648 HFQVTVPAD
+2648 
-2657 VNGVRLSIDGG
+2657 
-2668 KTWFDATQSA
+2668 
-2678 TSGVWDYTWLTN
+2678 
-2690 VANGPHTL
+2690 
-2698 MVEASDKAGN
+2698 DKAGN

-3168 TKEVLTATKGATGIW
+3168 TKEVLTATKDATGNWSVTPTGTWADGDYTLTVRVEDDAGNVKYSASLTVTVDTQITIDVIELVNDSGTRGDNLTNDANPHFRITVPGDVNEVSLSIDGGVTWVKAMQSATPGVWNYTWPKTVADGDYTLTVKATDNAGNTVTRTLDFTIDTTLSTPVIVLDSADDSGVHGDNMTNHTQPTFALQHIDDDAVRVTVSVEHGGVTTTFDATKDAGGWTFTPTGAWADGDYTLSVSVEDKAGNTSHSASLTVTVDTQIAINNIELVNDSGIPNDNLTNNVRPHFQVTVPTDVNVVRLSIDGGKTWFNATQSATPGVWDYTWLADVGEGKHTLTVEATDKAGNQTTQKLDFIIDTLLSEPTIVLDSTDDSGTKGDNLTNANKPTFILGNIDADARYVTVEVQYGGTKEVLTATKGATGIW

-3324 IAMDS
+3324 ITMDS

-3343 KRPGFTIGNIDA
+3343 KRPGFTIGNIDS
-3355 DAHSVILRI
+3355 DAQSVILRI

-3409 QSTPLVV
+3409 QSTPLIV

-3466 ANWVSATQGIEG
+3466 ANWVSAAQGIEG

-3621 AIDRIELVN
+3621 AIDHIELVN

-3719 LTPTI
+3719 MTPTI

-3848 VFDIHQVDSDVT
+3848 VFDIRQVDSDVT

-3884 RFTPSASW
+3884 RFAPSASW

-4551 VIRINGVSYSVTA
+4551 VIRINGVSYPVTA

-5268 EVSKDYSV
+5268 EVSKNYSV

-5561 KSTDRAGNVNQEK
+5561 KSTDRGGNVNQEK

-5991 ESATHLRTEPSA
+5991 ESATHLRTVPSA
-6003 AEESVVKVTAYSIT
+6003 AEESVVKETAYSIT

-6041 PENIVNVSIMFEGEE
+6041 PENIVNVSVMFEGEE

-6086 DKDNDFLIKEKTF
+6086 DKDDDFLIKEKTF

-6110 AMNVRGKT
+6110 AMNARGKT

>member
-1 MGNKSIQKF
+1 
-10 FADQNSVIDLSSL
+10 
-23 GNAKGAKVSLSGP
+23 KVSLSGP

-427 TDTIAP
+427 TDTIPP

-598 VEGIN
+598 VEGVN

-625 DTIAPVPPTVSLEDY
+625 DTVAPVPPTVSLEDF

-660 AEPKSTI
+660 AEPKSII

-1027 SLSPDSDSGISDDN
+1027 SLSPDSDSGVSDDN

-1058 IISVQVWDAMSDT
+1058 IISVQVWDAASDT

-1111 NSAIFDF
+1111 NSAVFDF

-1381 TGGWTFTPPTSWADG
+1381 TGGWSFTPTGAWADG

-1433 NDSGIPDDN
+1433 NDSGIPNDN

-1476 QSATPGVWDYIW
+1476 QSATPGAWDYIW

-1498 LTVEATDEAGN
+1498 LTVEATDKAGN
-1509 KATQTLDFTIDTTLS
+1509 KTTQELDFTIDTTLS

-1701 EASDKAGNKT
+1701 EATDKAGNKT

-2015 TVTIDTQITID
+2015 TVTIDTQI
-2026 HIELVND
+2026 
-2033 SGIPDDNLTNNVRPH
+2033 
-2048 FQVTVPTDVNVVRLS
+2048 
-2063 IDGGKTWFNAT
+2063 A
-2074 QSATPGVWDYTW
+2074 
-2086 LADVG
+2086 
-2091 EGKHTLTVEATD
+2091 
-2103 KAGNKTT
+2103 
-2110 QQLDFIIDTLLSE
+2110 
-2123 PTIVLDNTDDSG
+2123 
-2135 TKGDHLTNV
+2135 
-2144 NKPTFLLGNIDAD
+2144 
-2157 ARYVTVEVQHG
+2157 
-2168 GTKEV
+2168 
-2173 LTATKDATGNWS
+2173 
-2185 VTPTGTWADGD
+2185 
-2196 YTLTVRV
+2196 
-2203 EDEAGNEKH
+2203 
-2212 SASLT
+2212 
-2217 VTVDTQ
+2217 
-2223 ITIDVI
+2223 
-2229 ELVNDNGIPGDNMTN
+2229 
-2244 DAHPQFR
+2244 
-2251 VTVPG
+2251 
-2256 DVNEVSLSIDGG
+2256 
-2268 VTWVKAT
+2268 
-2275 QSATPGVWNYTWPG
+2275 
-2289 TVPDGDYTLN
+2289 
-2299 VKATDNAGNTVT
+2299 
-2311 ETLHFTIDTTLSTP
+2311 
-2325 VIVLDSAD
+2325 
-2333 DSGVHGDNMTNHTQP
+2333 
-2348 TFALQHID
+2348 
-2356 DDAVRVTVS
+2356 
-2365 VEHGGVTTTFDATKD
+2365 
-2380 AGGWTFTPTGA
+2380 
-2391 WADGDYTLSVS
+2391 
-2402 VEDKAGNT
+2402 
-2410 SHSASLT
+2410 
-2417 VTVDT
+2417 
-2422 QIAINNIE
+2422 
-2430 LVNDSG
+2430 
-2436 IPDDNLTNNVRPH
+2436 
-2449 FQVTVPTDVNV
+2449 
-2460 VRLSIDGGKTWFNA
+2460 
-2474 TQSATPGVWD
+2474 
-2484 YIWPDDVADGGYT
+2484 
-2497 LTVEATD
+2497 
-2504 EAGNKATQTLDFTI
+2504 
-2518 DTTLSVPT
+2518 
-2526 LSLDSADDSGIAGDN
+2526 
-2541 ITNVKT
+2541 
-2547 PGFTLNNIDT
+2547 
-2557 DVSRVIVE
+2557 
-2565 VMHNGIKQEVPL
+2565 
-2577 VQTGGQWRFA
+2577 
-2587 PTSDWADGDYILTV
+2587 
-2601 KVEDRA
+2601 
-2607 GNVKQSAPLTVTV
+2607 
-2620 DTHIAIDRIELVND
+2620 
-2634 SGIPGDNLTNEARP
+2634 
-2648 HFQVTVPAD
+2648 
-2657 VNGVRLSIDGG
+2657 
-2668 KTWFDATQSA
+2668 
-2678 TSGVWDYTWLTN
+2678 
-2690 VANGPHTL
+2690 
-2698 MVEASDKAGN
+2698 
-2708 KTTQKLDFTIDTIL
+2708 
-2722 SEPTITLDSADD
+2722 
-2734 SAAGDNITNVKMP
+2734 
-2747 GFTLGNI
+2747 
-2754 DADVTKVVVTV
+2754 
-2765 AHDGKNQQ
+2765 
-2773 IELIKNGGVWRFTPG
+2773 
-2788 AAWTDGDYTLTV
+2788 
-2800 KVEDKAGN
+2800 
-2808 TNYSAPLTV
+2808 
-2817 TIDTQ
+2817 
-2822 TSIDRIELLNDTGI
+2822 
-2836 VGDNLTNEA
+2836 
-2845 RPQFHITV
+2845 
-2853 PTDVNSVQ
+2853 
-2861 LSLDG
+2861 
-2866 GINWVNA
+2866 
-2873 TLTSDGVWEYIWPTD
+2873 
-2888 LVENTYTLTVKA
+2888 
-2900 TDVAGNTATET
+2900 
-2911 LNFIIDTTLSTPT
+2911 
-2924 ITLDSA
+2924 
-2930 DDSGTANDNKTNVK
+2930 
-2944 TPGFIIG
+2944 
-2951 GIDSDVTQ
+2951 
-2959 VVVQV
+2959 
-2964 MRDGHSEE
+2964 
-2972 VELTQTNGQW
+2972 
-2982 RFVPGSA
+2982 
-2989 WTDGDYTLTVT
+2989 
-3000 VKDEAGNIRHSA
+3000 
-3012 PLTVTIDTQITI
+3012 I

-3168 TKEVLTATKGATGIW
+3168 TKEVLTATKDATGNWSVTPTGTWADGDYTLTVRVEDEAGNEKHSASLTVTVDTQITIDAIELVNDNGIPGDNMTNDAHPQFRVTVPGDVNEVSLSIDGGVTWVKATQSATPGVWNYTWPGTVPDGDYTLNVKATDNAGNTVTETLHFTIDTTLSVPVIVLNSADDTGVQGDNMTNRTQPTFALQHIDDDAVRVTVSVEHGGVTTTFDATKGTGGWSFTPTGAWADGDYTLSVSVEDKAGNTSHSASLTVTVDTQIAINNIELVNDSGIPDDNLTNNVRPHFQVTVPTDVNVVRLSIDGGKTWFNATQSATPGVWDYTWLADVGEGKHTLTVEATDKAGNQTTQKLDFIIDTMLSEPTIVLDSTDDSGTKGDNLTNANKPTFILGNIDADARYVTVEVQYGGTKEVLTATKGATGIW

-3190 WADGDYTL
+3190 WADGDYML

-3324 IAMDS
+3324 ITMDS

-3343 KRPGFTIGNIDA
+3343 KRPGFTIGNIDS
-3355 DAHSVILRI
+3355 DAQSVILRI

-3409 QSTPLVV
+3409 QSTPLIV

-3466 ANWVSATQGIEG
+3466 ANWVSAAQGIEG

-3621 AIDRIELVN
+3621 AIDHIELVN

-3719 LTPTI
+3719 MTPTI

-3848 VFDIHQVDSDVT
+3848 VFDIRQVDSDVT

-4304 TSAELRIEID
+4304 TSAELKIEID

-4534 TTPRFVIGNVPA
+4534 TKPRFVIGNVPA

-4551 VIRINGVSYSVTA
+4551 VIRINGVSYPVTA

-4617 ASDTGNSNSDN
+4617 ASDTGSSNSDN

-4721 SIDDQHEATSLRP
+4721 SIDDQYEATSLRP
-4734 EFKGFAEA
+4734 EFKGLAEA

-4832 PTLIGSTLPNTIVS
+4832 PTLIGNTLPNAIVS

-5041 QGVVIATLVVGN
+5041 QGGVIATLVVGN

-5244 APILLQDDGTFN
+5244 APILLQDDGKFN

-5298 DDLITNHNKPVLVGT
+5298 DDLITSHNKPVLVGT

-5384 PAMVAGSDNGI
+5384 PVMIAGSDNGI

-5403 QTRPTFSIFGEMNQS
+5403 QTRPAFSIFGEMNQS

-5475 TFNTTPVAIDSIG
+5475 TLNTTPVAIDSIG

-5535 WVNEKGHWQMPVN
+5535 WVNDKGHWQMPVN

-5581 HIKVFTSELDDN
+5581 HIQVFTSELDDN

-5598 TEWWSN
+5598 TDWWSN
-5604 SDLITMRGTGEIGAT
+5604 SSTITMRGMGEIGAT

-5627 TLATAVVAATGRW
+5627 TLATAVVAANGQW
-5640 ELSTDKLPEGTYDI
+5640 ELSTDQLPEGKYDI
-5654 SLVIEDSAGNRWED
+5654 TLSIEDNAGNRKEE
-5668 VREIFI
+5668 VHEIFI

-5698 TAEAKSQLIITDSEG
+5698 TAEAKSQLIITDSNG

-5755 DIMKEVPVISLSPDS
+5755 DIMKETPVISLSPDS
-5770 DSGTVGDNITRDK
+5770 DSGTAGDNITRDN

-5881 HTQPK
+5881 HNHTQPK

-5907 VTDIYQATQGADGWT
+5907 VTDTYQATQGADGWT

-5962 VTADSQHD
+5962 VTADSQHN
-5970 DASDDATATAVTPPE
+5970 DASDDATAIAVTPPE

-5991 ESATHLRTEPSA
+5991 ESATHLRTVPSV
-6003 AEESVVKVTAYSIT
+6003 AEESVVKETAYSIT

-6041 PENIVNVSIMFEGEE
+6041 PENIVNVSVMFEGEE
-6056 FTLPIT
+6056 FTLPII

-6081 DVKFI
+6081 DVKYL
-6086 DKDNDFLIKEKTF
+6086 DKDDDFLIKEKTF

-6110 AMNVRGKT
+6110 AMNARGKT

>member
-427 TDTIAP
+427 TDTIPP

-598 VEGIN
+598 VEGVN

-625 DTIAPVPPTVSLEDY
+625 DTVAPVPPTVSLEDF

-1027 SLSPDSDSGISDDN
+1027 SLSPDSDSGVSDDN

-1058 IISVQVWDAMSDT
+1058 IISVQVWDAASDT

-1111 NSAIFDF
+1111 NSAVFDF

-1381 TGGWTFTPPTSWADG
+1381 TGGWS
-1396 DYTLSVSVEDKAGNT
+1396 
-1411 SHSASLTVTVD
+1411 
-1422 TQIAINNIELV
+1422 
-1433 NDSGIPDDN
+1433 
-1442 LTNNVRPH
+1442 
-1450 FQVTVPTDVNVVRL
+1450 
-1464 SIDGGKTWFNAT
+1464 
-1476 QSATPGVWDYIW
+1476 
-1488 PDDVADGGYT
+1488 
-1498 LTVEATDEAGN
+1498 
-1509 KATQTLDFTIDTTLS
+1509 
-1524 VPTLSLDSAD
+1524 
-1534 DSGIAGD
+1534 
-1541 NITNVKTPGF
+1541 
-1551 TLNNIDTDVSR
+1551 
-1562 VIVEVMHNGIKQEVP
+1562 
-1577 LVQTGGQWRFA
+1577 
-1588 PTSDWA
+1588 
-1594 DGDYILTVKVE
+1594 
-1605 DRAGN
+1605 
-1610 VKQSAPLTVTVDTH
+1610 
-1624 IAIDRIELVNDSGI
+1624 
-1638 PGDNLT
+1638 
-1644 NEARPHFQVTV
+1644 
-1655 PADVNGV
+1655 
-1662 RLSIDGGKTWFDA
+1662 
-1675 TQSATSGVWDYTW
+1675 
-1688 LTNVANG
+1688 
-1695 PHTLMV
+1695 
-1701 EASDKAGNKT
+1701 
-1711 TQKLDFTIDTI
+1711 
-1722 LSEPTITLDSA
+1722 
-1733 DDSAAGDNI
+1733 
-1742 TNVKM
+1742 
-1747 PGFTLGNIDADVTK
+1747 
-1761 VVVTVAHDGKNQQI
+1761 
-1775 ELIKNGGVWRFTPGA
+1775 
-1790 AWTDGDYTLTVKVE
+1790 
-1804 DKAGNTNYSAPLTVT
+1804 
-1819 IDTQTSIDRIELLND
+1819 
-1834 TGIVGDNLTNEA
+1834 
-1846 RPQFHITVPTD
+1846 
-1857 VNSVQL
+1857 
-1863 SLDGGINWVN
+1863 
-1873 ATLTSDGVWEYIW
+1873 
-1886 PTDLVENT
+1886 
-1894 YTLTVK
+1894 
-1900 ATDVAGNTATETLNF
+1900 
-1915 IIDTT
+1915 
-1920 LSTPTITLD
+1920 
-1929 SADDSGTANDNKTN
+1929 
-1943 VKTPGFIIG
+1943 
-1952 GIDSD
+1952 
-1957 VTQVVVQVMRDGHS
+1957 
-1971 EEVEL
+1971 
-1976 TQTNGQWRFV
+1976 
-1986 PGSAWTD
+1986 
-1993 GDYTLTVTVKDEA
+1993 
-2006 GNIRHSAPL
+2006 
-2015 TVTIDTQITID
+2015 
-2026 HIELVND
+2026 
-2033 SGIPDDNLTNNVRPH
+2033 
-2048 FQVTVPTDVNVVRLS
+2048 
-2063 IDGGKTWFNAT
+2063 
-2074 QSATPGVWDYTW
+2074 
-2086 LADVG
+2086 
-2091 EGKHTLTVEATD
+2091 
-2103 KAGNKTT
+2103 
-2110 QQLDFIIDTLLSE
+2110 
-2123 PTIVLDNTDDSG
+2123 
-2135 TKGDHLTNV
+2135 
-2144 NKPTFLLGNIDAD
+2144 
-2157 ARYVTVEVQHG
+2157 
-2168 GTKEV
+2168 
-2173 LTATKDATGNWS
+2173 
-2185 VTPTGTWADGD
+2185 
-2196 YTLTVRV
+2196 
-2203 EDEAGNEKH
+2203 
-2212 SASLT
+2212 
-2217 VTVDTQ
+2217 
-2223 ITIDVI
+2223 
-2229 ELVNDNGIPGDNMTN
+2229 
-2244 DAHPQFR
+2244 
-2251 VTVPG
+2251 
-2256 DVNEVSLSIDGG
+2256 
-2268 VTWVKAT
+2268 
-2275 QSATPGVWNYTWPG
+2275 
-2289 TVPDGDYTLN
+2289 
-2299 VKATDNAGNTVT
+2299 
-2311 ETLHFTIDTTLSTP
+2311 
-2325 VIVLDSAD
+2325 
-2333 DSGVHGDNMTNHTQP
+2333 
-2348 TFALQHID
+2348 
-2356 DDAVRVTVS
+2356 
-2365 VEHGGVTTTFDATKD
+2365 
-2380 AGGWTFTPTGA
+2380 FTPTGA

-2484 YIWPDDVADGGYT
+2484 Y
-2497 LTVEATD
+2497 
-2504 EAGNKATQTLDFTI
+2504 
-2518 DTTLSVPT
+2518 
-2526 LSLDSADDSGIAGDN
+2526 
-2541 ITNVKT
+2541 
-2547 PGFTLNNIDT
+2547 
-2557 DVSRVIVE
+2557 
-2565 VMHNGIKQEVPL
+2565 
-2577 VQTGGQWRFA
+2577 
-2587 PTSDWADGDYILTV
+2587 
-2601 KVEDRA
+2601 
-2607 GNVKQSAPLTVTV
+2607 
-2620 DTHIAIDRIELVND
+2620 
-2634 SGIPGDNLTNEARP
+2634 
-2648 HFQVTVPAD
+2648 
-2657 VNGVRLSIDGG
+2657 
-2668 KTWFDATQSA
+2668 
-2678 TSGVWDYTWLTN
+2678 
-2690 VANGPHTL
+2690 
-2698 MVEASDKAGN
+2698 
-2708 KTTQKLDFTIDTIL
+2708 
-2722 SEPTITLDSADD
+2722 
-2734 SAAGDNITNVKMP
+2734 
-2747 GFTLGNI
+2747 
-2754 DADVTKVVVTV
+2754 
-2765 AHDGKNQQ
+2765 
-2773 IELIKNGGVWRFTPG
+2773 
-2788 AAWTDGDYTLTV
+2788 
-2800 KVEDKAGN
+2800 
-2808 TNYSAPLTV
+2808 
-2817 TIDTQ
+2817 
-2822 TSIDRIELLNDTGI
+2822 
-2836 VGDNLTNEA
+2836 
-2845 RPQFHITV
+2845 
-2853 PTDVNSVQ
+2853 
-2861 LSLDG
+2861 
-2866 GINWVNA
+2866 
-2873 TLTSDGVWEYIWPTD
+2873 
-2888 LVENTYTLTVKA
+2888 
-2900 TDVAGNTATET
+2900 
-2911 LNFIIDTTLSTPT
+2911 
-2924 ITLDSA
+2924 
-2930 DDSGTANDNKTNVK
+2930 
-2944 TPGFIIG
+2944 
-2951 GIDSDVTQ
+2951 
-2959 VVVQV
+2959 
-2964 MRDGHSEE
+2964 
-2972 VELTQTNGQW
+2972 
-2982 RFVPGSA
+2982 
-2989 WTDGDYTLTVT
+2989 
-3000 VKDEAGNIRHSA
+3000 
-3012 PLTVTIDTQITI
+3012 
-3024 DHIELVND
+3024 
-3032 SGIPDDNLTNNVRP
+3032 
-3046 HFQVTVPTDV
+3046 
-3056 NVVRLSID
+3056 
-3064 GGKTW
+3064 
-3069 FNATQSATPG
+3069 
-3079 VWDYTWLADVGEGK
+3079 TWLADVGEGK

-3104 GNKTTQQL
+3104 GNQTTQKL

-3117 TLLSEPTI
+3117 TMLSEPTI
-3125 VLDNTDDSG
+3125 VLDSTDDSG
-3134 TKGDNLTNVNKPTF
+3134 TKGDNLTNANKPTF
-3148 LLGNIDADARYVTVE
+3148 ILGNIDADARYVTVE
-3163 VQHGG
+3163 VQYGG

-3190 WADGDYTL
+3190 WADGDYML

-3324 IAMDS
+3324 ITMDS

-3343 KRPGFTIGNIDA
+3343 KRPGFTIGNIDS
-3355 DAHSVILRI
+3355 DAQSVILRI

-3409 QSTPLVV
+3409 QSTPLIV

-3466 ANWVSATQGIEG
+3466 ANWVSAAQGIEG

-3621 AIDRIELVN
+3621 AIDHIELVN

-3719 LTPTI
+3719 MTPTI

-3848 VFDIHQVDSDVT
+3848 VFDIRQVDSDVT

-4304 TSAELRIEID
+4304 TSAELKIEID

-4534 TTPRFVIGNVPA
+4534 TKPRFVIGNVPA

-4551 VIRINGVSYSVTA
+4551 VIRINGVSYPVTA

-4617 ASDTGNSNSDN
+4617 ASDTGSSNSDN

-4721 SIDDQHEATSLRP
+4721 SIDDQYEATSLRP
-4734 EFKGFAEA
+4734 EFKGLAEA

-4832 PTLIGSTLPNTIVS
+4832 PTLIGNTLPNAIVS

-5041 QGVVIATLVVGN
+5041 QGGVIATLVVGN

-5244 APILLQDDGTFN
+5244 APILLQDDGKFN

-5298 DDLITNHNKPVLVGT
+5298 DDLITSHNKPVLVGT

-5384 PAMVAGSDNGI
+5384 PVMIAGSDNGI

-5403 QTRPTFSIFGEMNQS
+5403 QTRPAFSIFGEMNQS

-5475 TFNTTPVAIDSIG
+5475 TLNTTPVAIDSIG

-5535 WVNEKGHWQMPVN
+5535 WVNDKGHWQMPVN

-5581 HIKVFTSELDDN
+5581 HIQVFTSELDDN

-5598 TEWWSN
+5598 TDWWSN
-5604 SDLITMRGTGEIGAT
+5604 SSTITMRGMGEIGAT

-5627 TLATAVVAATGRW
+5627 TLATAVVAANGQW
-5640 ELSTDKLPEGTYDI
+5640 ELSTDQLPEGKYDI
-5654 SLVIEDSAGNRWED
+5654 TLSIEDNAGNRKEE
-5668 VREIFI
+5668 VHEIFI

-5698 TAEAKSQLIITDSEG
+5698 TAEAKSQLIITDSNG

-5755 DIMKEVPVISLSPDS
+5755 DIMKETPVISLSPDS
-5770 DSGTVGDNITRDK
+5770 DSGTAGDNITRDN

-5881 HTQPK
+5881 HNHTQPK

-5907 VTDIYQATQGADGWT
+5907 VTDTYQATQGADGWT

-5962 VTADSQHD
+5962 VTADSQHN
-5970 DASDDATATAVTPPE
+5970 DASDDATAIAVTPPE

-5991 ESATHLRTEPSA
+5991 ESATHLRTVPSV
-6003 AEESVVKVTAYSIT
+6003 AEESVVKETAYSIT

-6041 PENIVNVSIMFEGEE
+6041 PENIVNVSVMFEGEE
-6056 FTLPIT
+6056 FTLPII

-6081 DVKFI
+6081 DVKYL
-6086 DKDNDFLIKEKTF
+6086 DKDDDFLIKEKTF

-6110 AMNVRGKT
+6110 AMNARGKT

>member
-2123 PTIVLDNTDDSG
+2123 PTIVLDSTDDSG

-2422 QIAINNIE
+2422 QIAINN
-2430 LVNDSG
+2430 
-2436 IPDDNLTNNVRPH
+2436 
-2449 FQVTVPTDVNV
+2449 
-2460 VRLSIDGGKTWFNA
+2460 
-2474 TQSATPGVWD
+2474 
-2484 YIWPDDVADGGYT
+2484 
-2497 LTVEATD
+2497 
-2504 EAGNKATQTLDFTI
+2504 
-2518 DTTLSVPT
+2518 
-2526 LSLDSADDSGIAGDN
+2526 
-2541 ITNVKT
+2541 
-2547 PGFTLNNIDT
+2547 
-2557 DVSRVIVE
+2557 
-2565 VMHNGIKQEVPL
+2565 
-2577 VQTGGQWRFA
+2577 
-2587 PTSDWADGDYILTV
+2587 
-2601 KVEDRA
+2601 
-2607 GNVKQSAPLTVTV
+2607 
-2620 DTHIAIDRIELVND
+2620 
-2634 SGIPGDNLTNEARP
+2634 
-2648 HFQVTVPAD
+2648 
-2657 VNGVRLSIDGG
+2657 
-2668 KTWFDATQSA
+2668 
-2678 TSGVWDYTWLTN
+2678 
-2690 VANGPHTL
+2690 
-2698 MVEASDKAGN
+2698 
-2708 KTTQKLDFTIDTIL
+2708 
-2722 SEPTITLDSADD
+2722 
-2734 SAAGDNITNVKMP
+2734 
-2747 GFTLGNI
+2747 
-2754 DADVTKVVVTV
+2754 
-2765 AHDGKNQQ
+2765 
-2773 IELIKNGGVWRFTPG
+2773 
-2788 AAWTDGDYTLTV
+2788 
-2800 KVEDKAGN
+2800 
-2808 TNYSAPLTV
+2808 
-2817 TIDTQ
+2817 
-2822 TSIDRIELLNDTGI
+2822 
-2836 VGDNLTNEA
+2836 
-2845 RPQFHITV
+2845 
-2853 PTDVNSVQ
+2853 
-2861 LSLDG
+2861 
-2866 GINWVNA
+2866 
-2873 TLTSDGVWEYIWPTD
+2873 
-2888 LVENTYTLTVKA
+2888 
-2900 TDVAGNTATET
+2900 
-2911 LNFIIDTTLSTPT
+2911 
-2924 ITLDSA
+2924 
-2930 DDSGTANDNKTNVK
+2930 
-2944 TPGFIIG
+2944 
-2951 GIDSDVTQ
+2951 
-2959 VVVQV
+2959 
-2964 MRDGHSEE
+2964 
-2972 VELTQTNGQW
+2972 
-2982 RFVPGSA
+2982 
-2989 WTDGDYTLTVT
+2989 
-3000 VKDEAGNIRHSA
+3000 
-3012 PLTVTIDTQITI
+3012 
-3024 DHIELVND
+3024 IELVND

-4551 VIRINGVSYSVTA
+4551 VIRINGVSYPVTA

-5640 ELSTDKLPEGTYDI
+5640 ELSTDKLPEGTFDI

>member
-2123 PTIVLDNTDDSG
+2123 PTIVLDSTDDSG

-2422 QIAINNIE
+2422 QIAINN
-2430 LVNDSG
+2430 
-2436 IPDDNLTNNVRPH
+2436 
-2449 FQVTVPTDVNV
+2449 
-2460 VRLSIDGGKTWFNA
+2460 
-2474 TQSATPGVWD
+2474 
-2484 YIWPDDVADGGYT
+2484 
-2497 LTVEATD
+2497 
-2504 EAGNKATQTLDFTI
+2504 
-2518 DTTLSVPT
+2518 
-2526 LSLDSADDSGIAGDN
+2526 
-2541 ITNVKT
+2541 
-2547 PGFTLNNIDT
+2547 
-2557 DVSRVIVE
+2557 
-2565 VMHNGIKQEVPL
+2565 
-2577 VQTGGQWRFA
+2577 
-2587 PTSDWADGDYILTV
+2587 
-2601 KVEDRA
+2601 
-2607 GNVKQSAPLTVTV
+2607 
-2620 DTHIAIDRIELVND
+2620 
-2634 SGIPGDNLTNEARP
+2634 
-2648 HFQVTVPAD
+2648 
-2657 VNGVRLSIDGG
+2657 
-2668 KTWFDATQSA
+2668 
-2678 TSGVWDYTWLTN
+2678 
-2690 VANGPHTL
+2690 
-2698 MVEASDKAGN
+2698 
-2708 KTTQKLDFTIDTIL
+2708 
-2722 SEPTITLDSADD
+2722 
-2734 SAAGDNITNVKMP
+2734 
-2747 GFTLGNI
+2747 
-2754 DADVTKVVVTV
+2754 
-2765 AHDGKNQQ
+2765 
-2773 IELIKNGGVWRFTPG
+2773 
-2788 AAWTDGDYTLTV
+2788 
-2800 KVEDKAGN
+2800 
-2808 TNYSAPLTV
+2808 
-2817 TIDTQ
+2817 
-2822 TSIDRIELLNDTGI
+2822 
-2836 VGDNLTNEA
+2836 
-2845 RPQFHITV
+2845 
-2853 PTDVNSVQ
+2853 
-2861 LSLDG
+2861 
-2866 GINWVNA
+2866 
-2873 TLTSDGVWEYIWPTD
+2873 
-2888 LVENTYTLTVKA
+2888 
-2900 TDVAGNTATET
+2900 
-2911 LNFIIDTTLSTPT
+2911 
-2924 ITLDSA
+2924 
-2930 DDSGTANDNKTNVK
+2930 
-2944 TPGFIIG
+2944 
-2951 GIDSDVTQ
+2951 
-2959 VVVQV
+2959 
-2964 MRDGHSEE
+2964 
-2972 VELTQTNGQW
+2972 
-2982 RFVPGSA
+2982 
-2989 WTDGDYTLTVT
+2989 
-3000 VKDEAGNIRHSA
+3000 
-3012 PLTVTIDTQITI
+3012 
-3024 DHIELVND
+3024 IELVND

-4551 VIRINGVSYSVTA
+4551 VIRINGVSYPVTA

-5561 KSTDRAGNVNQEK
+5561 KATDRAGNVNQEK

>member
-43 RGSVIIVNGALYSSI
+43 HGSVIIVNGALYSSI

-427 TDTIAP
+427 TDTIPP

-448 KNDNITNSTLPT
+448 KNDNVTNSTLPT

-535 AEIETTND
+535 AEIETTDD

-598 VEGIN
+598 VEGVN

-625 DTIAPVPPTVSLEDY
+625 DTVAPVPPTVSLEDF

-927 IELVNDT
+927 IGLVNDT

-1027 SLSPDSDSGISDDN
+1027 SLSPDSDSGIADDN

-1111 NSAIFDF
+1111 NSAVFDF

-1381 TGGWTFTPPTSWADG
+1381 TGGWS
-1396 DYTLSVSVEDKAGNT
+1396 
-1411 SHSASLTVTVD
+1411 
-1422 TQIAINNIELV
+1422 
-1433 NDSGIPDDN
+1433 
-1442 LTNNVRPH
+1442 
-1450 FQVTVPTDVNVVRL
+1450 
-1464 SIDGGKTWFNAT
+1464 
-1476 QSATPGVWDYIW
+1476 
-1488 PDDVADGGYT
+1488 
-1498 LTVEATDEAGN
+1498 
-1509 KATQTLDFTIDTTLS
+1509 
-1524 VPTLSLDSAD
+1524 
-1534 DSGIAGD
+1534 
-1541 NITNVKTPGF
+1541 
-1551 TLNNIDTDVSR
+1551 
-1562 VIVEVMHNGIKQEVP
+1562 
-1577 LVQTGGQWRFA
+1577 
-1588 PTSDWA
+1588 
-1594 DGDYILTVKVE
+1594 
-1605 DRAGN
+1605 
-1610 VKQSAPLTVTVDTH
+1610 
-1624 IAIDRIELVNDSGI
+1624 
-1638 PGDNLT
+1638 
-1644 NEARPHFQVTV
+1644 
-1655 PADVNGV
+1655 
-1662 RLSIDGGKTWFDA
+1662 
-1675 TQSATSGVWDYTW
+1675 
-1688 LTNVANG
+1688 
-1695 PHTLMV
+1695 
-1701 EASDKAGNKT
+1701 
-1711 TQKLDFTIDTI
+1711 
-1722 LSEPTITLDSA
+1722 
-1733 DDSAAGDNI
+1733 
-1742 TNVKM
+1742 
-1747 PGFTLGNIDADVTK
+1747 
-1761 VVVTVAHDGKNQQI
+1761 
-1775 ELIKNGGVWRFTPGA
+1775 
-1790 AWTDGDYTLTVKVE
+1790 
-1804 DKAGNTNYSAPLTVT
+1804 
-1819 IDTQTSIDRIELLND
+1819 
-1834 TGIVGDNLTNEA
+1834 
-1846 RPQFHITVPTD
+1846 
-1857 VNSVQL
+1857 
-1863 SLDGGINWVN
+1863 
-1873 ATLTSDGVWEYIW
+1873 
-1886 PTDLVENT
+1886 
-1894 YTLTVK
+1894 
-1900 ATDVAGNTATETLNF
+1900 
-1915 IIDTT
+1915 
-1920 LSTPTITLD
+1920 
-1929 SADDSGTANDNKTN
+1929 
-1943 VKTPGFIIG
+1943 
-1952 GIDSD
+1952 
-1957 VTQVVVQVMRDGHS
+1957 
-1971 EEVEL
+1971 
-1976 TQTNGQWRFV
+1976 
-1986 PGSAWTD
+1986 
-1993 GDYTLTVTVKDEA
+1993 
-2006 GNIRHSAPL
+2006 
-2015 TVTIDTQITID
+2015 
-2026 HIELVND
+2026 
-2033 SGIPDDNLTNNVRPH
+2033 
-2048 FQVTVPTDVNVVRLS
+2048 
-2063 IDGGKTWFNAT
+2063 
-2074 QSATPGVWDYTW
+2074 
-2086 LADVG
+2086 
-2091 EGKHTLTVEATD
+2091 
-2103 KAGNKTT
+2103 
-2110 QQLDFIIDTLLSE
+2110 
-2123 PTIVLDNTDDSG
+2123 
-2135 TKGDHLTNV
+2135 
-2144 NKPTFLLGNIDAD
+2144 
-2157 ARYVTVEVQHG
+2157 
-2168 GTKEV
+2168 
-2173 LTATKDATGNWS
+2173 
-2185 VTPTGTWADGD
+2185 
-2196 YTLTVRV
+2196 
-2203 EDEAGNEKH
+2203 
-2212 SASLT
+2212 
-2217 VTVDTQ
+2217 
-2223 ITIDVI
+2223 
-2229 ELVNDNGIPGDNMTN
+2229 
-2244 DAHPQFR
+2244 
-2251 VTVPG
+2251 
-2256 DVNEVSLSIDGG
+2256 
-2268 VTWVKAT
+2268 
-2275 QSATPGVWNYTWPG
+2275 
-2289 TVPDGDYTLN
+2289 
-2299 VKATDNAGNTVT
+2299 
-2311 ETLHFTIDTTLSTP
+2311 
-2325 VIVLDSAD
+2325 
-2333 DSGVHGDNMTNHTQP
+2333 
-2348 TFALQHID
+2348 
-2356 DDAVRVTVS
+2356 
-2365 VEHGGVTTTFDATKD
+2365 
-2380 AGGWTFTPTGA
+2380 FTPTGA

-2436 IPDDNLTNNVRPH
+2436 IPNDNLTNNVRPH

-2474 TQSATPGVWD
+2474 TQSATPGAWD

-2504 EAGNKATQTLDFTI
+2504 KAGNKTTQELDFTI

-3168 TKEVLTATKGATGIW
+3168 TKEVLTATKDATGNWSVTPTGTWADGDYTLTVRVEDDAGNEKHSASLTVTVDTQITIDVIELVNDNGIPGDNMTNDAHPQFRVTVPGDVNEVSLSIDGGVTWVKATQSATPGVWNYTWPGTVPDGDYTLNVKATDNAGNTVTETLHFTIDTTLSTPVIVLDSADDTGIQGDNMTNRTQPTFNLQHIDDDAVRVTVSVEHGGVTTTFDATKDAGGWTFTPPTSWGAGDYTLSVSVEDKAGNTSHSASLTVTVDTQIAINNIELVNDSGIPDDNLTNNVRPHFQVKVPTDVNEVRLSIDGGKTWFNATQSATPGVWDYTWLADVGEGKHTLTVEATDKAGNQTTQKLDFIIDTLLSEPTIVLDSTDDSGTKGDNLTNANKPTFLLGNIDADARYVTVEVQHGGTKEVLTATKGATGIW

-3621 AIDRIELVN
+3621 AIDHIELVN

-3719 LTPTI
+3719 MTPTI

-3848 VFDIHQVDSDVT
+3848 VFDIRQVDSDVT

-4304 TSAELRIEID
+4304 TSAELKIEID

-4534 TTPRFVIGNVPA
+4534 TKPRFVIGNVPA

-4551 VIRINGVSYSVTA
+4551 VIRINGVSYPVTA

-4832 PTLIGSTLPNTIVS
+4832 PTLVGNTLPNAIVS

-4971 ELTFKV
+4971 VLTFKV

-5035 LTIRNP
+5035 LTIRSP

-5076 KAGNSQQKE
+5076 KAGNSQQKD

-5403 QTRPTFSIFGEMNQS
+5403 QTRPTFSISGEMNQS

-5581 HIKVFTSELDDN
+5581 HIQVFTSELDDN

-5598 TEWWSN
+5598 TDWWSN
-5604 SDLITMRGTGEIGAT
+5604 SSTITMRGMGEIGAT

-5627 TLATAVVAATGRW
+5627 TLATAVVAANGQW
-5640 ELSTDKLPEGTYDI
+5640 ELSTDQLPEGKYDI
-5654 SLVIEDSAGNRWED
+5654 TLSIEDNAGNRKEE
-5668 VREIFI
+5668 VHEIFI

-5698 TAEAKSQLIITDSEG
+5698 TAEAKSQLIITDSNG

-5991 ESATHLRTEPSA
+5991 ESATHLRTVPSA

>member
-2123 PTIVLDNTDDSG
+2123 PTIVLDSTDDSG

-2422 QIAINNIE
+2422 QIAINN
-2430 LVNDSG
+2430 
-2436 IPDDNLTNNVRPH
+2436 
-2449 FQVTVPTDVNV
+2449 
-2460 VRLSIDGGKTWFNA
+2460 
-2474 TQSATPGVWD
+2474 
-2484 YIWPDDVADGGYT
+2484 
-2497 LTVEATD
+2497 
-2504 EAGNKATQTLDFTI
+2504 
-2518 DTTLSVPT
+2518 
-2526 LSLDSADDSGIAGDN
+2526 
-2541 ITNVKT
+2541 
-2547 PGFTLNNIDT
+2547 
-2557 DVSRVIVE
+2557 
-2565 VMHNGIKQEVPL
+2565 
-2577 VQTGGQWRFA
+2577 
-2587 PTSDWADGDYILTV
+2587 
-2601 KVEDRA
+2601 
-2607 GNVKQSAPLTVTV
+2607 
-2620 DTHIAIDRIELVND
+2620 
-2634 SGIPGDNLTNEARP
+2634 
-2648 HFQVTVPAD
+2648 
-2657 VNGVRLSIDGG
+2657 
-2668 KTWFDATQSA
+2668 
-2678 TSGVWDYTWLTN
+2678 
-2690 VANGPHTL
+2690 
-2698 MVEASDKAGN
+2698 
-2708 KTTQKLDFTIDTIL
+2708 
-2722 SEPTITLDSADD
+2722 
-2734 SAAGDNITNVKMP
+2734 
-2747 GFTLGNI
+2747 
-2754 DADVTKVVVTV
+2754 
-2765 AHDGKNQQ
+2765 
-2773 IELIKNGGVWRFTPG
+2773 
-2788 AAWTDGDYTLTV
+2788 
-2800 KVEDKAGN
+2800 
-2808 TNYSAPLTV
+2808 
-2817 TIDTQ
+2817 
-2822 TSIDRIELLNDTGI
+2822 
-2836 VGDNLTNEA
+2836 
-2845 RPQFHITV
+2845 
-2853 PTDVNSVQ
+2853 
-2861 LSLDG
+2861 
-2866 GINWVNA
+2866 
-2873 TLTSDGVWEYIWPTD
+2873 
-2888 LVENTYTLTVKA
+2888 
-2900 TDVAGNTATET
+2900 
-2911 LNFIIDTTLSTPT
+2911 
-2924 ITLDSA
+2924 
-2930 DDSGTANDNKTNVK
+2930 
-2944 TPGFIIG
+2944 
-2951 GIDSDVTQ
+2951 
-2959 VVVQV
+2959 
-2964 MRDGHSEE
+2964 
-2972 VELTQTNGQW
+2972 
-2982 RFVPGSA
+2982 
-2989 WTDGDYTLTVT
+2989 
-3000 VKDEAGNIRHSA
+3000 
-3012 PLTVTIDTQITI
+3012 
-3024 DHIELVND
+3024 IELVND

-4551 VIRINGVSYSVTA
+4551 VIRINGVSYPVTA

-6138 IDVFAVNEVTLPVDN
+6138 
-6153 QEEHA
+6153 

>member
-43 RGSVIIVNGALYSSI
+43 HGSVIIVNGALYSSI

-520 ANLPFTIDTRISYFS
+520 ANLPFTIDTRISDFS
-535 AEIETTND
+535 AEIETTDD

-598 VEGIN
+598 VEGVN

-625 DTIAPVPPTVSLEDY
+625 DTVAPVPPTVSLEDF

-1027 SLSPDSDSGISDDN
+1027 SLSPDSDSGIADDN

-1111 NSAIFDF
+1111 NSAVFDF

-1381 TGGWTFTPPTSWADG
+1381 TGGWSFTPTGAWADG

-1433 NDSGIPDDN
+1433 NDSGIPNDN

-1476 QSATPGVWDYIW
+1476 QSATPGAWDYIW

-1498 LTVEATDEAGN
+1498 LTVEATDKAGN
-1509 KATQTLDFTIDTTLS
+1509 KTTQELDFTIDTTLS

-2123 PTIVLDNTDDSG
+2123 PTIVLDSTDDSG
-2135 TKGDHLTNV
+2135 TKGDNLTNV

-2311 ETLHFTIDTTLSTP
+2311 ETLHFTIDTTLSVP
-2325 VIVLDSAD
+2325 VIVLNSAD
-2333 DSGVHGDNMTNHTQP
+2333 DTGVQGDNMTNSTQP

-2365 VEHGGVTTTFDATKD
+2365 VEHGGVTTTFDATKGT
-2380 AGGWTFTPTGA
+2380 GGWSFTPTGA

-2449 FQVTVPTDVNV
+2449 FQVKVPTDVN
-2460 VRLSIDGGKTWFNA
+2460 
-2474 TQSATPGVWD
+2474 
-2484 YIWPDDVADGGYT
+2484 
-2497 LTVEATD
+2497 E
-2504 EAGNKATQTLDFTI
+2504 
-2518 DTTLSVPT
+2518 
-2526 LSLDSADDSGIAGDN
+2526 
-2541 ITNVKT
+2541 
-2547 PGFTLNNIDT
+2547 
-2557 DVSRVIVE
+2557 
-2565 VMHNGIKQEVPL
+2565 
-2577 VQTGGQWRFA
+2577 
-2587 PTSDWADGDYILTV
+2587 
-2601 KVEDRA
+2601 
-2607 GNVKQSAPLTVTV
+2607 
-2620 DTHIAIDRIELVND
+2620 
-2634 SGIPGDNLTNEARP
+2634 
-2648 HFQVTVPAD
+2648 
-2657 VNGVRLSIDGG
+2657 
-2668 KTWFDATQSA
+2668 
-2678 TSGVWDYTWLTN
+2678 
-2690 VANGPHTL
+2690 
-2698 MVEASDKAGN
+2698 
-2708 KTTQKLDFTIDTIL
+2708 
-2722 SEPTITLDSADD
+2722 
-2734 SAAGDNITNVKMP
+2734 
-2747 GFTLGNI
+2747 
-2754 DADVTKVVVTV
+2754 
-2765 AHDGKNQQ
+2765 
-2773 IELIKNGGVWRFTPG
+2773 
-2788 AAWTDGDYTLTV
+2788 
-2800 KVEDKAGN
+2800 
-2808 TNYSAPLTV
+2808 
-2817 TIDTQ
+2817 
-2822 TSIDRIELLNDTGI
+2822 
-2836 VGDNLTNEA
+2836 
-2845 RPQFHITV
+2845 
-2853 PTDVNSVQ
+2853 
-2861 LSLDG
+2861 
-2866 GINWVNA
+2866 
-2873 TLTSDGVWEYIWPTD
+2873 
-2888 LVENTYTLTVKA
+2888 
-2900 TDVAGNTATET
+2900 
-2911 LNFIIDTTLSTPT
+2911 
-2924 ITLDSA
+2924 
-2930 DDSGTANDNKTNVK
+2930 
-2944 TPGFIIG
+2944 
-2951 GIDSDVTQ
+2951 
-2959 VVVQV
+2959 
-2964 MRDGHSEE
+2964 
-2972 VELTQTNGQW
+2972 
-2982 RFVPGSA
+2982 
-2989 WTDGDYTLTVT
+2989 
-3000 VKDEAGNIRHSA
+3000 
-3012 PLTVTIDTQITI
+3012 
-3024 DHIELVND
+3024 
-3032 SGIPDDNLTNNVRP
+3032 
-3046 HFQVTVPTDV
+3046 
-3056 NVVRLSID
+3056 VRLSID

-3104 GNKTTQQL
+3104 GNQTTQKL

-3117 TLLSEPTI
+3117 TMLSEPTI
-3125 VLDNTDDSG
+3125 VLDSTDDSG
-3134 TKGDNLTNVNKPTF
+3134 TKGDNLTNANKPTF
-3148 LLGNIDADARYVTVE
+3148 ILGNIDADARYVTVE
-3163 VQHGG
+3163 VQYGG

-3324 IAMDS
+3324 ITMDS

-3343 KRPGFTIGNIDA
+3343 KRPGFTIGNIDS
-3355 DAHSVILRI
+3355 DAQSVILRI

-3409 QSTPLVV
+3409 QSTPLIV

-3466 ANWVSATQGIEG
+3466 ANWVSAAQGIEG

-3621 AIDRIELVN
+3621 AIDHIELVN

-3719 LTPTI
+3719 MTPTI

-3848 VFDIHQVDSDVT
+3848 VFDIRQVDSDVT

-4304 TSAELRIEID
+4304 TSAELKIEID

-4534 TTPRFVIGNVPA
+4534 TKPRFVIGNVPA

-4551 VIRINGVSYSVTA
+4551 VIRINGVSYPVTA

-4897 DVTIDTEVAELV
+4897 DLTIDTEVAELV

-5298 DDLITNHNKPVLVGT
+5298 DDLITSHNKPVLVGT

-5384 PAMVAGSDNGI
+5384 PVMMAGSDNGI

-5403 QTRPTFSIFGEMNQS
+5403 QTRPAFSIYGEMNQS

-5475 TFNTTPVAIDSIG
+5475 TLNTTPVAIDSIG

-5535 WVNEKGHWQMPVN
+5535 WVNDKGHWQMPVN

-5581 HIKVFTSELDDN
+5581 HIQVFTSELDDN

-5598 TEWWSN
+5598 TDWWSN
-5604 SDLITMRGTGEIGAT
+5604 SSTITMRGMGEIGAT

-5627 TLATAVVAATGRW
+5627 TLATAVVAANGQW
-5640 ELSTDKLPEGTYDI
+5640 ELSTDQLPEGKYDI
-5654 SLVIEDSAGNRWED
+5654 TLSIEDNAGNRKEE
-5668 VREIFI
+5668 VHEIFI

-5698 TAEAKSQLIITDSEG
+5698 TAEAKSQLIITDSNG

-5922 FTPPAAWNDGNYTLS
+5922 FTPPAAWNDGTYTLS

-5962 VTADSQHD
+5962 VTADSQHN

-5991 ESATHLRTEPSA
+5991 ESATHLRTVPSV
-6003 AEESVVKVTAYSIT
+6003 AEESVVKETAYSIT

-6041 PENIVNVSIMFEGEE
+6041 PENIVNVSVMFEGEE

-6086 DKDNDFLIKEKTF
+6086 DKDDDFLIKEKTF

-6110 AMNVRGKT
+6110 AMNARGKA

>member
-427 TDTIAP
+427 TDTIPP

-448 KNDNITNSTLPT
+448 KNDSITNSTLPT

-1058 IISVQVWDAMSDT
+1058 IISVQVWDAASDT

-1111 NSAIFDF
+1111 NSAVFDF

-1381 TGGWTFTPPTSWADG
+1381 TGGWSFTPTGAWADG

-1433 NDSGIPDDN
+1433 NDSGIPNDN

-1476 QSATPGVWDYIW
+1476 QSATPGAWDYIW
-1488 PDDVADGGYT
+1488 PDDVDDGGYT
-1498 LTVEATDEAGN
+1498 LTVEATDKAGN
-1509 KATQTLDFTIDTTLS
+1509 KTTQELDFTIDTTLS

-1638 PGDNLT
+1638 PDDNLT

-1701 EASDKAGNKT
+1701 EATDKAGNKT
-1711 TQKLDFTIDTI
+1711 TQKLDFIIDTL

-1790 AWTDGDYTLTVKVE
+1790 AWSDGDYTLTVKVE

-2015 TVTIDTQITID
+2015 TVTIDTQIAID

-2033 SGIPDDNLTNNVRPH
+2033 SGIPNDNLTNNVRPH

-2103 KAGNKTT
+2103 KAGNQTT
-2110 QQLDFIIDTLLSE
+2110 QKLDFIIDTLLSE
-2123 PTIVLDNTDDSG
+2123 PTIVLDSTDDSG
-2135 TKGDHLTNV
+2135 TKGDNLTNV

-2203 EDEAGNEKH
+2203 EDEAGNVKY

-2229 ELVNDNGIPGDNMTN
+2229 ELVNDSGTRGDNLTN
-2244 DAHPQFR
+2244 DANPHFR
-2251 VTVPG
+2251 ITVPG

-2275 QSATPGVWNYTWPG
+2275 QSVTPGVWNYTWPG

-2333 DSGVHGDNMTNHTQP
+2333 DSGVHGDNMTNRTQP
-2348 TFALQHID
+2348 TFALQQID

-2365 VEHGGVTTTFDATKD
+2365 VEHGGVTTTFDATKGT
-2380 AGGWTFTPTGA
+2380 GGWTFTPTGA

-2449 FQVTVPTDVNV
+2449 FQVKVPTDVN
-2460 VRLSIDGGKTWFNA
+2460 
-2474 TQSATPGVWD
+2474 
-2484 YIWPDDVADGGYT
+2484 
-2497 LTVEATD
+2497 E
-2504 EAGNKATQTLDFTI
+2504 
-2518 DTTLSVPT
+2518 
-2526 LSLDSADDSGIAGDN
+2526 
-2541 ITNVKT
+2541 
-2547 PGFTLNNIDT
+2547 
-2557 DVSRVIVE
+2557 
-2565 VMHNGIKQEVPL
+2565 
-2577 VQTGGQWRFA
+2577 
-2587 PTSDWADGDYILTV
+2587 
-2601 KVEDRA
+2601 
-2607 GNVKQSAPLTVTV
+2607 
-2620 DTHIAIDRIELVND
+2620 
-2634 SGIPGDNLTNEARP
+2634 
-2648 HFQVTVPAD
+2648 
-2657 VNGVRLSIDGG
+2657 
-2668 KTWFDATQSA
+2668 
-2678 TSGVWDYTWLTN
+2678 
-2690 VANGPHTL
+2690 
-2698 MVEASDKAGN
+2698 
-2708 KTTQKLDFTIDTIL
+2708 
-2722 SEPTITLDSADD
+2722 
-2734 SAAGDNITNVKMP
+2734 
-2747 GFTLGNI
+2747 
-2754 DADVTKVVVTV
+2754 
-2765 AHDGKNQQ
+2765 
-2773 IELIKNGGVWRFTPG
+2773 
-2788 AAWTDGDYTLTV
+2788 
-2800 KVEDKAGN
+2800 
-2808 TNYSAPLTV
+2808 
-2817 TIDTQ
+2817 
-2822 TSIDRIELLNDTGI
+2822 
-2836 VGDNLTNEA
+2836 
-2845 RPQFHITV
+2845 
-2853 PTDVNSVQ
+2853 
-2861 LSLDG
+2861 
-2866 GINWVNA
+2866 
-2873 TLTSDGVWEYIWPTD
+2873 
-2888 LVENTYTLTVKA
+2888 
-2900 TDVAGNTATET
+2900 
-2911 LNFIIDTTLSTPT
+2911 
-2924 ITLDSA
+2924 
-2930 DDSGTANDNKTNVK
+2930 
-2944 TPGFIIG
+2944 
-2951 GIDSDVTQ
+2951 
-2959 VVVQV
+2959 
-2964 MRDGHSEE
+2964 
-2972 VELTQTNGQW
+2972 
-2982 RFVPGSA
+2982 
-2989 WTDGDYTLTVT
+2989 
-3000 VKDEAGNIRHSA
+3000 
-3012 PLTVTIDTQITI
+3012 
-3024 DHIELVND
+3024 
-3032 SGIPDDNLTNNVRP
+3032 
-3046 HFQVTVPTDV
+3046 
-3056 NVVRLSID
+3056 VRLSID

-3104 GNKTTQQL
+3104 GNQTTQKL

-3125 VLDNTDDSG
+3125 VLDSTDDSG
-3134 TKGDNLTNVNKPTF
+3134 TKGDNLTNANKPTF
-3148 LLGNIDADARYVTVE
+3148 ILGNIDADARYVTVE

-3279 IWDYTWPK
+3279 TWDYTWPK

-3343 KRPGFTIGNIDA
+3343 KRPGFTIGNIDS

-3395 TLTVEVTDNAGNVR
+3395 TLTVEVQDNAGNVR

-3466 ANWVSATQGIEG
+3466 ANWVSAAQGIEG

-3621 AIDRIELVN
+3621 AIDHIELVN

-3684 PTDMPEGQHTLTVEV
+3684 PTDMPEGQHTLIVEV

-3705 KMTETLNF
+3705 KMTGTLDF

-3848 VFDIHQVDSDVT
+3848 VFDIRQIDSDVT

-3914 PFEVRIDTTTT
+3914 PLEVRIDTTTT

-4015 NIDTNIQ
+4015 NIDTNVQ

-4255 VSHIVVHI
+4255 VSHIVVHL
-4263 DGRDYTIENTGGNL
+4263 DGRDYTIENKGGNL

-4304 TSAELRIEID
+4304 TSAELQIEID

-4534 TTPRFVIGNVPA
+4534 TKPRFVIGNVPA

-4551 VIRINGVSYSVTA
+4551 VIRINGVSYPVTA

-4655 SGREVLKQTITV
+4655 SGREVLKHTITV

-5535 WVNEKGHWQMPVN
+5535 WANDKGHWQMPVN
-5548 PLYFTEGQLDITV
+5548 PLYFTEGQLDINV

-5581 HIKVFTSELDDN
+5581 HIQVFTSELDDN

-5598 TEWWSN
+5598 TDWWSN
-5604 SDLITMRGTGEIGAT
+5604 SSTITMRGMGEIGAT

-5627 TLATAVVAATGRW
+5627 TLATAVVAANGKW
-5640 ELSTDKLPEGTYDI
+5640 ELSTDQLPEGKYDI
-5654 SLVIEDSAGNRWED
+5654 TLSIEDNAGNRKEE
-5668 VREIFI
+5668 VHEIFI

-5698 TAEAKSQLIITDSEG
+5698 TAEAKSQLIITDSNG

-5907 VTDIYQATQGADGWT
+5907 VTDTYQATQGADGWT
-5922 FTPPAAWNDGNYTLS
+5922 FTPPAAWNDGTYTLSVTVVDRAGNSQQSALLEVTVDSTLTVPEIALAAGEDNGASDSDNVTNHTQPKFTLQHIDADVTGVTVNVTHNGVTDTYQATQGADGWTFTPPAAWNDGTYTLSVTVVDRAGNSQQSALLEVTVDSTLTVPEIALAAGEDNGASDSDNVTNHTQPKFTLQHIDADVTGATVNVTHNGVKDIHQATQGADGWTFTPPAAWNDGTYTLS

-5947 QQSASLAVTVDSTVT
+5947 QQSASLEVTVDSTVT
-5962 VTADSQHD
+5962 VTADSQHN

-5991 ESATHLRTEPSA
+5991 ESDTHLRTVPSA
-6003 AEESVVKVTAYSIT
+6003 AEESVVKETAYSIT

-6041 PENIVNVSIMFEGEE
+6041 PENIVNVSVMFEGEE

-6086 DKDNDFLIKEKTF
+6086 DKDDDFLIKEKTF

-6110 AMNVRGKT
+6110 AMNARGKT

>member
-427 TDTIAP
+427 TDTIPP

-625 DTIAPVPPTVSLEDY
+625 DTIAPVPPTVSLEDF

-1027 SLSPDSDSGISDDN
+1027 SLSPDSDSGIADDN

-1111 NSAIFDF
+1111 NSAVFDF

-1185 WLFIPG
+1185 WLFTPG

-1212 NYSAPL
+1212 SYSAPL

-1320 TTLSVPVIVLDSA
+1320 TTLSVPVIVLNSA
-1333 DDTGIQGDNMTN
+1333 DDTGVQGDNMTN
-1345 STQPTFA
+1345 RTQPTFA

-1476 QSATPGVWDYIW
+1476 QSATPGAWDYIW

-1498 LTVEATDEAGN
+1498 LTVEATDKAGN
-1509 KATQTLDFTIDTTLS
+1509 KTTQELDFTIDTTLS

-1711 TQKLDFTIDTI
+1711 TQKLDFIIDTL

-2123 PTIVLDNTDDSG
+2123 PTIVLDSTDDSG
-2135 TKGDHLTNV
+2135 TKGDNLTNV

-2311 ETLHFTIDTTLSTP
+2311 ETLHFTIDTTLSVP
-2325 VIVLDSAD
+2325 VIVLNSAD
-2333 DSGVHGDNMTNHTQP
+2333 DTGVQGDNMTNSTQP

-2365 VEHGGVTTTFDATKD
+2365 VEHGGVTTTFDATKGV
-2380 AGGWTFTPTGA
+2380 GGWSFTPTGA

-2449 FQVTVPTDVNV
+2449 FQVKVPTDVN
-2460 VRLSIDGGKTWFNA
+2460 
-2474 TQSATPGVWD
+2474 
-2484 YIWPDDVADGGYT
+2484 
-2497 LTVEATD
+2497 E
-2504 EAGNKATQTLDFTI
+2504 
-2518 DTTLSVPT
+2518 
-2526 LSLDSADDSGIAGDN
+2526 
-2541 ITNVKT
+2541 
-2547 PGFTLNNIDT
+2547 
-2557 DVSRVIVE
+2557 
-2565 VMHNGIKQEVPL
+2565 
-2577 VQTGGQWRFA
+2577 
-2587 PTSDWADGDYILTV
+2587 
-2601 KVEDRA
+2601 
-2607 GNVKQSAPLTVTV
+2607 
-2620 DTHIAIDRIELVND
+2620 
-2634 SGIPGDNLTNEARP
+2634 
-2648 HFQVTVPAD
+2648 
-2657 VNGVRLSIDGG
+2657 
-2668 KTWFDATQSA
+2668 
-2678 TSGVWDYTWLTN
+2678 
-2690 VANGPHTL
+2690 
-2698 MVEASDKAGN
+2698 
-2708 KTTQKLDFTIDTIL
+2708 
-2722 SEPTITLDSADD
+2722 
-2734 SAAGDNITNVKMP
+2734 
-2747 GFTLGNI
+2747 
-2754 DADVTKVVVTV
+2754 
-2765 AHDGKNQQ
+2765 
-2773 IELIKNGGVWRFTPG
+2773 
-2788 AAWTDGDYTLTV
+2788 
-2800 KVEDKAGN
+2800 
-2808 TNYSAPLTV
+2808 
-2817 TIDTQ
+2817 
-2822 TSIDRIELLNDTGI
+2822 
-2836 VGDNLTNEA
+2836 
-2845 RPQFHITV
+2845 
-2853 PTDVNSVQ
+2853 
-2861 LSLDG
+2861 
-2866 GINWVNA
+2866 
-2873 TLTSDGVWEYIWPTD
+2873 
-2888 LVENTYTLTVKA
+2888 
-2900 TDVAGNTATET
+2900 
-2911 LNFIIDTTLSTPT
+2911 
-2924 ITLDSA
+2924 
-2930 DDSGTANDNKTNVK
+2930 
-2944 TPGFIIG
+2944 
-2951 GIDSDVTQ
+2951 
-2959 VVVQV
+2959 
-2964 MRDGHSEE
+2964 
-2972 VELTQTNGQW
+2972 
-2982 RFVPGSA
+2982 
-2989 WTDGDYTLTVT
+2989 
-3000 VKDEAGNIRHSA
+3000 
-3012 PLTVTIDTQITI
+3012 
-3024 DHIELVND
+3024 
-3032 SGIPDDNLTNNVRP
+3032 
-3046 HFQVTVPTDV
+3046 
-3056 NVVRLSID
+3056 VRLSID

-3104 GNKTTQQL
+3104 GNQTTQKL

-3117 TLLSEPTI
+3117 TMLSEPTI
-3125 VLDNTDDSG
+3125 VLDSTDDSG
-3134 TKGDNLTNVNKPTF
+3134 TKGDNLTNANKPTF
-3148 LLGNIDADARYVTVE
+3148 ILGNIDADARYVTVE
-3163 VQHGG
+3163 VQYGG

-3324 IAMDS
+3324 ITMDS

-3343 KRPGFTIGNIDA
+3343 KRPGFTIGNIDS
-3355 DAHSVILRI
+3355 DAQSVILRI

-3409 QSTPLVV
+3409 QSTPLIV

-3466 ANWVSATQGIEG
+3466 ANWVSAAQGIEG

-3621 AIDRIELVN
+3621 AIDHIELVN

-3719 LTPTI
+3719 MTPTI

-3848 VFDIHQVDSDVT
+3848 VFDIRQVDSDVT

-4304 TSAELRIEID
+4304 TSAELKIEID

-4534 TTPRFVIGNVPA
+4534 TKPRFVIGNVPA

-4551 VIRINGVSYSVTA
+4551 VIRINGVSYPVTA

-4832 PTLIGSTLPNTIVS
+4832 PTLVGNTLPNAIVS

-4971 ELTFKV
+4971 VLTFKV

-5035 LTIRNP
+5035 LTIRSP

-5076 KAGNSQQKE
+5076 KAGNSQQKD

-5343 FDNALKDG
+5343 FDNVLKDG

-5403 QTRPTFSIFGEMNQS
+5403 QTRPTFSISGEMNQS

-5581 HIKVFTSELDDN
+5581 HIQVFTSELDDN

-5598 TEWWSN
+5598 TDWWSN
-5604 SDLITMRGTGEIGAT
+5604 SSTITMRGMGEIGAT

-5627 TLATAVVAATGRW
+5627 TLATAVVAANGQW
-5640 ELSTDKLPEGTYDI
+5640 ELSTDQLPEGKYDI
-5654 SLVIEDSAGNRWED
+5654 TLSIEDNAGNRKEE
-5668 VREIFI
+5668 VHEIFI

-5698 TAEAKSQLIITDSEG
+5698 TAEAKSQLIITDSNG

-5743 DAIGNRSDDVPL
+5743 DAIGNRSDDVSL

-5869 DNGASDS
+5869 DNGVSDS

-5907 VTDIYQATQGADGWT
+5907 VTDTYQATQGADGWT
-5922 FTPPAAWNDGNYTLS
+5922 FTPPAAWNDGTYTLS

-5970 DASDDATATAVTPPE
+5970 DASDGATATAVTPPE

-5991 ESATHLRTEPSA
+5991 ESATHLRTVPSA
-6003 AEESVVKVTAYSIT
+6003 AEESVVKETAYSIT

-6110 AMNVRGKT
+6110 AMNARGKT

>member
-43 RGSVIIVNGALYSSI
+43 HGSVIIVNGALYSSI

-535 AEIETTND
+535 AEIETTDD

-598 VEGIN
+598 VEGVN

-625 DTIAPVPPTVSLEDY
+625 DTVAPVPPTVSLEDF

-1027 SLSPDSDSGISDDN
+1027 SLSPDSDSGIADDN

-1111 NSAIFDF
+1111 NSAVFDF

-1357 DDAVRVTVSVEH
+1357 DDAVLVTVSVEH

-1381 TGGWTFTPPTSWADG
+1381 TGGWSFTPTGAWADG

-1433 NDSGIPDDN
+1433 NDSGIPNDN

-1476 QSATPGVWDYIW
+1476 QSATPGAWDYIW

-1498 LTVEATDEAGN
+1498 LTVEATDKAGN
-1509 KATQTLDFTIDTTLS
+1509 KTTQELDFTIDTTLS

-2123 PTIVLDNTDDSG
+2123 PTIVLDSTDDSG
-2135 TKGDHLTNV
+2135 TKGDNLTNV

-2311 ETLHFTIDTTLSTP
+2311 ETLHFTIDTTLSVP
-2325 VIVLDSAD
+2325 VIVLNSAD
-2333 DSGVHGDNMTNHTQP
+2333 DTGVQGDNMTNSTQP

-2365 VEHGGVTTTFDATKD
+2365 VEHGGVTTTFDATKGV
-2380 AGGWTFTPTGA
+2380 GGWSFTPTGA

-2436 IPDDNLTNNVRPH
+2436 IPN
-2449 FQVTVPTDVNV
+2449 
-2460 VRLSIDGGKTWFNA
+2460 
-2474 TQSATPGVWD
+2474 
-2484 YIWPDDVADGGYT
+2484 
-2497 LTVEATD
+2497 
-2504 EAGNKATQTLDFTI
+2504 
-2518 DTTLSVPT
+2518 
-2526 LSLDSADDSGIAGDN
+2526 
-2541 ITNVKT
+2541 
-2547 PGFTLNNIDT
+2547 
-2557 DVSRVIVE
+2557 
-2565 VMHNGIKQEVPL
+2565 
-2577 VQTGGQWRFA
+2577 
-2587 PTSDWADGDYILTV
+2587 
-2601 KVEDRA
+2601 
-2607 GNVKQSAPLTVTV
+2607 
-2620 DTHIAIDRIELVND
+2620 
-2634 SGIPGDNLTNEARP
+2634 
-2648 HFQVTVPAD
+2648 
-2657 VNGVRLSIDGG
+2657 
-2668 KTWFDATQSA
+2668 
-2678 TSGVWDYTWLTN
+2678 
-2690 VANGPHTL
+2690 
-2698 MVEASDKAGN
+2698 
-2708 KTTQKLDFTIDTIL
+2708 
-2722 SEPTITLDSADD
+2722 
-2734 SAAGDNITNVKMP
+2734 
-2747 GFTLGNI
+2747 
-2754 DADVTKVVVTV
+2754 
-2765 AHDGKNQQ
+2765 
-2773 IELIKNGGVWRFTPG
+2773 
-2788 AAWTDGDYTLTV
+2788 
-2800 KVEDKAGN
+2800 
-2808 TNYSAPLTV
+2808 
-2817 TIDTQ
+2817 
-2822 TSIDRIELLNDTGI
+2822 
-2836 VGDNLTNEA
+2836 
-2845 RPQFHITV
+2845 
-2853 PTDVNSVQ
+2853 
-2861 LSLDG
+2861 
-2866 GINWVNA
+2866 
-2873 TLTSDGVWEYIWPTD
+2873 
-2888 LVENTYTLTVKA
+2888 
-2900 TDVAGNTATET
+2900 
-2911 LNFIIDTTLSTPT
+2911 
-2924 ITLDSA
+2924 
-2930 DDSGTANDNKTNVK
+2930 
-2944 TPGFIIG
+2944 
-2951 GIDSDVTQ
+2951 
-2959 VVVQV
+2959 
-2964 MRDGHSEE
+2964 
-2972 VELTQTNGQW
+2972 
-2982 RFVPGSA
+2982 
-2989 WTDGDYTLTVT
+2989 
-3000 VKDEAGNIRHSA
+3000 
-3012 PLTVTIDTQITI
+3012 
-3024 DHIELVND
+3024 
-3032 SGIPDDNLTNNVRP
+3032 DNLTNNVRP

-3104 GNKTTQQL
+3104 GNQTTQKL

-3117 TLLSEPTI
+3117 TMLSEPTI
-3125 VLDNTDDSG
+3125 VLDSTDDSG
-3134 TKGDNLTNVNKPTF
+3134 TKGDNLTNANKPTF
-3148 LLGNIDADARYVTVE
+3148 ILGNIDADARYVTVE
-3163 VQHGG
+3163 VQYGG

-3324 IAMDS
+3324 ITMDS

-3343 KRPGFTIGNIDA
+3343 KRPGFTIGNIDS
-3355 DAHSVILRI
+3355 DAQSVILRI

-3409 QSTPLVV
+3409 QSTPLIV

-3466 ANWVSATQGIEG
+3466 ANWVSAAQGIEG

-3621 AIDRIELVN
+3621 AIDHIELVN

-3719 LTPTI
+3719 MTPTI

-3773 VLTESADGWRYRP
+3773 VLTESANGWRYRP

-3848 VFDIHQVDSDVT
+3848 VFDIRQVDSDVT

-4304 TSAELRIEID
+4304 TSAELKIEID

-4534 TTPRFVIGNVPA
+4534 TKPRFVIGNVPA

-4551 VIRINGVSYSVTA
+4551 VIRINGVSYPVTA

-4897 DVTIDTEVAELV
+4897 DLTIDTEVAELV

-5298 DDLITNHNKPVLVGT
+5298 DDLITSHNKPVLVGT

-5384 PAMVAGSDNGI
+5384 PVMMAGSDNGI

-5403 QTRPTFSIFGEMNQS
+5403 QTRPAFSIYGEMNQS

-5475 TFNTTPVAIDSIG
+5475 TLNTTPVAIDSIG

-5535 WVNEKGHWQMPVN
+5535 WVNDKGHWQMPVN

-5581 HIKVFTSELDDN
+5581 HIQVFTSELDDN

-5598 TEWWSN
+5598 TDWWSN
-5604 SDLITMRGTGEIGAT
+5604 SSTITMRGMGEIGAT

-5627 TLATAVVAATGRW
+5627 TLATAVVAANGQW
-5640 ELSTDKLPEGTYDI
+5640 ELSTDQLPEGKYDI
-5654 SLVIEDSAGNRWED
+5654 TLSIEDNAGNRKEE
-5668 VREIFI
+5668 VHEIFI

-5698 TAEAKSQLIITDSEG
+5698 TAEAKSQLIITDSNG

-5922 FTPPAAWNDGNYTLS
+5922 FTPPAAWNDGTYTLS

-5962 VTADSQHD
+5962 VTADSQHN

-5991 ESATHLRTEPSA
+5991 ESATHLRTVPSV
-6003 AEESVVKVTAYSIT
+6003 AEESVVKETAYSIT

-6041 PENIVNVSIMFEGEE
+6041 PENIVNVSVMFEGEE

-6086 DKDNDFLIKEKTF
+6086 DKDDDFLIKEKTF

-6110 AMNVRGKT
+6110 AMNARGKA

>member
-427 TDTIAP
+427 TDTIPP

-625 DTIAPVPPTVSLEDY
+625 DTIAPVPPTVSLEDF

-1027 SLSPDSDSGISDDN
+1027 SLSPDSDSGIADDN

-1111 NSAIFDF
+1111 NSAVFDF

-1185 WLFIPG
+1185 WLFTPG

-1212 NYSAPL
+1212 SYSAPL

-1320 TTLSVPVIVLDSA
+1320 TTLSVPVIVLNSA
-1333 DDTGIQGDNMTN
+1333 DDTGVQGDNMTN
-1345 STQPTFA
+1345 RTQPTFA

-1476 QSATPGVWDYIW
+1476 QSATPGAWDYIW

-1498 LTVEATDEAGN
+1498 LTVEATDKAGN
-1509 KATQTLDFTIDTTLS
+1509 KTTQELDFTIDTTLS

-1711 TQKLDFTIDTI
+1711 TQKLDFIIDTL

-2123 PTIVLDNTDDSG
+2123 PTIVLDSTDDSG
-2135 TKGDHLTNV
+2135 TKGDNLTNV
-2144 NKPTFLLGNIDAD
+2144 NKPTFLLGNIDVD

-2311 ETLHFTIDTTLSTP
+2311 ETLHFTIDTTLSVP
-2325 VIVLDSAD
+2325 VIVLNSAD
-2333 DSGVHGDNMTNHTQP
+2333 DTGVQGDNMTNSTQP

-2365 VEHGGVTTTFDATKD
+2365 VEHGGVTTTFDATKGV
-2380 AGGWTFTPTGA
+2380 GGWSFTPTGA

-2449 FQVTVPTDVNV
+2449 FQVKVPTDVN
-2460 VRLSIDGGKTWFNA
+2460 
-2474 TQSATPGVWD
+2474 
-2484 YIWPDDVADGGYT
+2484 
-2497 LTVEATD
+2497 E
-2504 EAGNKATQTLDFTI
+2504 
-2518 DTTLSVPT
+2518 
-2526 LSLDSADDSGIAGDN
+2526 
-2541 ITNVKT
+2541 
-2547 PGFTLNNIDT
+2547 
-2557 DVSRVIVE
+2557 
-2565 VMHNGIKQEVPL
+2565 
-2577 VQTGGQWRFA
+2577 
-2587 PTSDWADGDYILTV
+2587 
-2601 KVEDRA
+2601 
-2607 GNVKQSAPLTVTV
+2607 
-2620 DTHIAIDRIELVND
+2620 
-2634 SGIPGDNLTNEARP
+2634 
-2648 HFQVTVPAD
+2648 
-2657 VNGVRLSIDGG
+2657 
-2668 KTWFDATQSA
+2668 
-2678 TSGVWDYTWLTN
+2678 
-2690 VANGPHTL
+2690 
-2698 MVEASDKAGN
+2698 
-2708 KTTQKLDFTIDTIL
+2708 
-2722 SEPTITLDSADD
+2722 
-2734 SAAGDNITNVKMP
+2734 
-2747 GFTLGNI
+2747 
-2754 DADVTKVVVTV
+2754 
-2765 AHDGKNQQ
+2765 
-2773 IELIKNGGVWRFTPG
+2773 
-2788 AAWTDGDYTLTV
+2788 
-2800 KVEDKAGN
+2800 
-2808 TNYSAPLTV
+2808 
-2817 TIDTQ
+2817 
-2822 TSIDRIELLNDTGI
+2822 
-2836 VGDNLTNEA
+2836 
-2845 RPQFHITV
+2845 
-2853 PTDVNSVQ
+2853 
-2861 LSLDG
+2861 
-2866 GINWVNA
+2866 
-2873 TLTSDGVWEYIWPTD
+2873 
-2888 LVENTYTLTVKA
+2888 
-2900 TDVAGNTATET
+2900 
-2911 LNFIIDTTLSTPT
+2911 
-2924 ITLDSA
+2924 
-2930 DDSGTANDNKTNVK
+2930 
-2944 TPGFIIG
+2944 
-2951 GIDSDVTQ
+2951 
-2959 VVVQV
+2959 
-2964 MRDGHSEE
+2964 
-2972 VELTQTNGQW
+2972 
-2982 RFVPGSA
+2982 
-2989 WTDGDYTLTVT
+2989 
-3000 VKDEAGNIRHSA
+3000 
-3012 PLTVTIDTQITI
+3012 
-3024 DHIELVND
+3024 
-3032 SGIPDDNLTNNVRP
+3032 
-3046 HFQVTVPTDV
+3046 
-3056 NVVRLSID
+3056 VRLSID

-3104 GNKTTQQL
+3104 GNQTTQKL

-3117 TLLSEPTI
+3117 TMLSEPTI
-3125 VLDNTDDSG
+3125 VLDSTDDSG
-3134 TKGDNLTNVNKPTF
+3134 TKGDNLTNANKPTF
-3148 LLGNIDADARYVTVE
+3148 ILGNIDADARYVTVE
-3163 VQHGG
+3163 VQYGG

-3324 IAMDS
+3324 ITMDS

-3343 KRPGFTIGNIDA
+3343 KRPGFTIGNIDS
-3355 DAHSVILRI
+3355 DAQSVILRI

-3409 QSTPLVV
+3409 QSTPLIV

-3466 ANWVSATQGIEG
+3466 ANWVSAAQGIEG

-3621 AIDRIELVN
+3621 AIDHIELVN

-3719 LTPTI
+3719 MTPTI

-3848 VFDIHQVDSDVT
+3848 VFDIRQVDSDVT

-4304 TSAELRIEID
+4304 TSAELKIEID

-4534 TTPRFVIGNVPA
+4534 TKPRFVIGNVPA

-4551 VIRINGVSYSVTA
+4551 VIRINGVSYPVTA

-4832 PTLIGSTLPNTIVS
+4832 PTLVGNTLPNAIVS

-4971 ELTFKV
+4971 VLTFKV

-5035 LTIRNP
+5035 LTIRSP

-5076 KAGNSQQKE
+5076 KAGNSQQKD

-5343 FDNALKDG
+5343 FDNVLKDG

-5403 QTRPTFSIFGEMNQS
+5403 QTRPTFSISGEMNQS

-5581 HIKVFTSELDDN
+5581 HIQVFTSEIDDN

-5598 TEWWSN
+5598 TDWWSN
-5604 SDLITMRGTGEIGAT
+5604 SSTITMRGMGEIGAT

-5627 TLATAVVAATGRW
+5627 TLATAVVAANGQW
-5640 ELSTDKLPEGTYDI
+5640 ELSTDQLPEGKYDI
-5654 SLVIEDSAGNRWED
+5654 TLSIEDNAGNRKEE
-5668 VREIFI
+5668 VHEIFI

-5698 TAEAKSQLIITDSEG
+5698 TAEAKSQLIITDSNG

-5743 DAIGNRSDDVPL
+5743 DAIGNRSDDVSL

-5869 DNGASDS
+5869 DNGVSDS

-5907 VTDIYQATQGADGWT
+5907 VTDTYQATQGADGWT
-5922 FTPPAAWNDGNYTLS
+5922 FTPPAAWNDGTYTLS

-5991 ESATHLRTEPSA
+5991 ESATHLRTVPSA
-6003 AEESVVKVTAYSIT
+6003 AEESVVKETAYSIT

-6110 AMNVRGKT
+6110 AMNARGKT

>member
-43 RGSVIIVNGALYSSI
+43 HGSVIIVNGALYSSI

-112 KEEEELKKQLDDA
+112 KEEEELKKQLDEA

-448 KNDNITNSTLPT
+448 KNDSITNSTLPT

-535 AEIETTND
+535 AEIETTDD

-598 VEGIN
+598 VEGVN

-625 DTIAPVPPTVSLEDY
+625 DTVAPVPPTVSLEDF

-1058 IISVQVWDAMSDT
+1058 IISVQVWDAASDT

-1111 NSAIFDF
+1111 NSAVFDF

-1134 DDTGVTGDNLTNINK
+1134 DDTGVAGDNLTNINK

-1185 WLFIPG
+1185 WLFTPG

-1320 TTLSVPVIVLDSA
+1320 TTLSVPVIVLNSA
-1333 DDTGIQGDNMTN
+1333 DDTGVQGDNMTN

-1381 TGGWTFTPPTSWADG
+1381 
-1396 DYTLSVSVEDKAGNT
+1396 V
-1411 SHSASLTVTVD
+1411 
-1422 TQIAINNIELV
+1422 
-1433 NDSGIPDDN
+1433 
-1442 LTNNVRPH
+1442 
-1450 FQVTVPTDVNVVRL
+1450 
-1464 SIDGGKTWFNAT
+1464 
-1476 QSATPGVWDYIW
+1476 
-1488 PDDVADGGYT
+1488 
-1498 LTVEATDEAGN
+1498 
-1509 KATQTLDFTIDTTLS
+1509 
-1524 VPTLSLDSAD
+1524 
-1534 DSGIAGD
+1534 
-1541 NITNVKTPGF
+1541 
-1551 TLNNIDTDVSR
+1551 
-1562 VIVEVMHNGIKQEVP
+1562 
-1577 LVQTGGQWRFA
+1577 
-1588 PTSDWA
+1588 
-1594 DGDYILTVKVE
+1594 
-1605 DRAGN
+1605 
-1610 VKQSAPLTVTVDTH
+1610 
-1624 IAIDRIELVNDSGI
+1624 
-1638 PGDNLT
+1638 
-1644 NEARPHFQVTV
+1644 
-1655 PADVNGV
+1655 
-1662 RLSIDGGKTWFDA
+1662 
-1675 TQSATSGVWDYTW
+1675 
-1688 LTNVANG
+1688 
-1695 PHTLMV
+1695 
-1701 EASDKAGNKT
+1701 
-1711 TQKLDFTIDTI
+1711 
-1722 LSEPTITLDSA
+1722 
-1733 DDSAAGDNI
+1733 
-1742 TNVKM
+1742 
-1747 PGFTLGNIDADVTK
+1747 
-1761 VVVTVAHDGKNQQI
+1761 
-1775 ELIKNGGVWRFTPGA
+1775 
-1790 AWTDGDYTLTVKVE
+1790 
-1804 DKAGNTNYSAPLTVT
+1804 
-1819 IDTQTSIDRIELLND
+1819 
-1834 TGIVGDNLTNEA
+1834 
-1846 RPQFHITVPTD
+1846 
-1857 VNSVQL
+1857 
-1863 SLDGGINWVN
+1863 
-1873 ATLTSDGVWEYIW
+1873 
-1886 PTDLVENT
+1886 
-1894 YTLTVK
+1894 
-1900 ATDVAGNTATETLNF
+1900 
-1915 IIDTT
+1915 
-1920 LSTPTITLD
+1920 
-1929 SADDSGTANDNKTN
+1929 
-1943 VKTPGFIIG
+1943 
-1952 GIDSD
+1952 
-1957 VTQVVVQVMRDGHS
+1957 
-1971 EEVEL
+1971 
-1976 TQTNGQWRFV
+1976 
-1986 PGSAWTD
+1986 
-1993 GDYTLTVTVKDEA
+1993 
-2006 GNIRHSAPL
+2006 
-2015 TVTIDTQITID
+2015 
-2026 HIELVND
+2026 
-2033 SGIPDDNLTNNVRPH
+2033 
-2048 FQVTVPTDVNVVRLS
+2048 
-2063 IDGGKTWFNAT
+2063 
-2074 QSATPGVWDYTW
+2074 
-2086 LADVG
+2086 
-2091 EGKHTLTVEATD
+2091 
-2103 KAGNKTT
+2103 
-2110 QQLDFIIDTLLSE
+2110 
-2123 PTIVLDNTDDSG
+2123 
-2135 TKGDHLTNV
+2135 
-2144 NKPTFLLGNIDAD
+2144 
-2157 ARYVTVEVQHG
+2157 
-2168 GTKEV
+2168 
-2173 LTATKDATGNWS
+2173 
-2185 VTPTGTWADGD
+2185 
-2196 YTLTVRV
+2196 
-2203 EDEAGNEKH
+2203 
-2212 SASLT
+2212 
-2217 VTVDTQ
+2217 
-2223 ITIDVI
+2223 
-2229 ELVNDNGIPGDNMTN
+2229 
-2244 DAHPQFR
+2244 
-2251 VTVPG
+2251 
-2256 DVNEVSLSIDGG
+2256 
-2268 VTWVKAT
+2268 
-2275 QSATPGVWNYTWPG
+2275 
-2289 TVPDGDYTLN
+2289 
-2299 VKATDNAGNTVT
+2299 
-2311 ETLHFTIDTTLSTP
+2311 
-2325 VIVLDSAD
+2325 
-2333 DSGVHGDNMTNHTQP
+2333 
-2348 TFALQHID
+2348 
-2356 DDAVRVTVS
+2356 
-2365 VEHGGVTTTFDATKD
+2365 
-2380 AGGWTFTPTGA
+2380 GGWTFTPTGA

-2436 IPDDNLTNNVRPH
+2436 IPNDNLTNNVRPH

-2474 TQSATPGVWD
+2474 TQ
-2484 YIWPDDVADGGYT
+2484 
-2497 LTVEATD
+2497 
-2504 EAGNKATQTLDFTI
+2504 N
-2518 DTTLSVPT
+2518 
-2526 LSLDSADDSGIAGDN
+2526 
-2541 ITNVKT
+2541 
-2547 PGFTLNNIDT
+2547 
-2557 DVSRVIVE
+2557 
-2565 VMHNGIKQEVPL
+2565 
-2577 VQTGGQWRFA
+2577 
-2587 PTSDWADGDYILTV
+2587 
-2601 KVEDRA
+2601 
-2607 GNVKQSAPLTVTV
+2607 
-2620 DTHIAIDRIELVND
+2620 
-2634 SGIPGDNLTNEARP
+2634 
-2648 HFQVTVPAD
+2648 
-2657 VNGVRLSIDGG
+2657 
-2668 KTWFDATQSA
+2668 
-2678 TSGVWDYTWLTN
+2678 
-2690 VANGPHTL
+2690 
-2698 MVEASDKAGN
+2698 
-2708 KTTQKLDFTIDTIL
+2708 
-2722 SEPTITLDSADD
+2722 
-2734 SAAGDNITNVKMP
+2734 
-2747 GFTLGNI
+2747 
-2754 DADVTKVVVTV
+2754 
-2765 AHDGKNQQ
+2765 
-2773 IELIKNGGVWRFTPG
+2773 
-2788 AAWTDGDYTLTV
+2788 
-2800 KVEDKAGN
+2800 
-2808 TNYSAPLTV
+2808 
-2817 TIDTQ
+2817 
-2822 TSIDRIELLNDTGI
+2822 
-2836 VGDNLTNEA
+2836 
-2845 RPQFHITV
+2845 
-2853 PTDVNSVQ
+2853 
-2861 LSLDG
+2861 
-2866 GINWVNA
+2866 
-2873 TLTSDGVWEYIWPTD
+2873 
-2888 LVENTYTLTVKA
+2888 
-2900 TDVAGNTATET
+2900 
-2911 LNFIIDTTLSTPT
+2911 
-2924 ITLDSA
+2924 
-2930 DDSGTANDNKTNVK
+2930 
-2944 TPGFIIG
+2944 
-2951 GIDSDVTQ
+2951 
-2959 VVVQV
+2959 
-2964 MRDGHSEE
+2964 
-2972 VELTQTNGQW
+2972 
-2982 RFVPGSA
+2982 
-2989 WTDGDYTLTVT
+2989 
-3000 VKDEAGNIRHSA
+3000 
-3012 PLTVTIDTQITI
+3012 
-3024 DHIELVND
+3024 
-3032 SGIPDDNLTNNVRP
+3032 
-3046 HFQVTVPTDV
+3046 
-3056 NVVRLSID
+3056 
-3064 GGKTW
+3064 
-3069 FNATQSATPG
+3069 ATPG

-3104 GNKTTQQL
+3104 GNQTTQKL

-3134 TKGDNLTNVNKPTF
+3134 IKGDNLTNANKPTF

-3163 VQHGG
+3163 VQHGS

-3198 TVRVEDDAGNVK
+3198 TVRVEDEAGNVK

-3324 IAMDS
+3324 ITMDS

-3343 KRPGFTIGNIDA
+3343 KRPGFTIGNIDS
-3355 DAHSVILRI
+3355 DAQSVILRI

-3409 QSTPLVV
+3409 QSTPLIV

-3466 ANWVSATQGIEG
+3466 ANWVSAAQGIEG

-3515 DTRLSTPTIALDST
+3515 DTRLSTPIIALDST

-3621 AIDRIELVN
+3621 AIDHIELVN

-3684 PTDMPEGQHTLTVEV
+3684 PTDMPEGQHTLIVEV

-3705 KMTETLNF
+3705 KMTGTLDF

-3744 QPVFVLG
+3744 QPIFVLG

-3848 VFDIHQVDSDVT
+3848 VFDIRQVDSDVT

-3914 PFEVRIDTTTT
+3914 PLEVRIDTTTT

-3951 IDVPGDVVQ
+3951 IDVPGDVIQ

-4184 SALPDGQHTL
+4184 SALPDGKHTL

-4304 TSAELRIEID
+4304 TSAELQIEID

-4534 TTPRFVIGNVPA
+4534 TKPRFVIGNVPA

-4551 VIRINGVSYSVTA
+4551 VIRINGVSYPVTA

-4617 ASDTGNSNSDN
+4617 ASDTGSSNSDN

-4655 SGREVLKQTITV
+4655 SGREVLKHTITV

-4721 SIDDQHEATSLRP
+4721 SIDDQYEATSLRP
-4734 EFKGFAEA
+4734 EFKGLAEA

-4832 PTLIGSTLPNTIVS
+4832 PTLVGNTLPNAIVS

-4971 ELTFKV
+4971 VLTFKV

-5076 KAGNSQQKE
+5076 KAGNSQQKD

-5298 DDLITNHNKPVLVGT
+5298 DDLITSHNKPVLVGT

-5384 PAMVAGSDNGI
+5384 PVMMAGSDNGI

-5403 QTRPTFSIFGEMNQS
+5403 QTRPAFSIYGEMNQS

-5535 WVNEKGHWQMPVN
+5535 WVNDKGHWQMPVN

-5581 HIKVFTSELDDN
+5581 HIQVFTSELDDN

-5598 TEWWSN
+5598 TDWWSN
-5604 SDLITMRGTGEIGAT
+5604 SSTITMRGMGEIGAT

-5627 TLATAVVAATGRW
+5627 TLATAVVAANGQW
-5640 ELSTDKLPEGTYDI
+5640 ELSTDQLPEGKYDI
-5654 SLVIEDSAGNRWED
+5654 TLSIEDNAGNRKEE
-5668 VREIFI
+5668 VHEIFI

-5698 TAEAKSQLIITDSEG
+5698 TAEAKSQLIITDSNG

-5755 DIMKEVPVISLSPDS
+5755 DIMKETPVISLSPDS
-5770 DSGTVGDNITRDK
+5770 DSGTVGDNITRDN

-5869 DNGASDS
+5869 GNGASDS
-5876 DNVTN
+5876 DNVTNHN

-5922 FTPPAAWNDGNYTLS
+5922 FTPPAAWNDGTYTLS

-5947 QQSASLAVTVDSTVT
+5947 LQSASLEVTVDSTVT

-5970 DASDDATATAVTPPE
+5970 DASDDATPTAVTPPE

-5991 ESATHLRTEPSA
+5991 ESATHLRTVPSA
-6003 AEESVVKVTAYSIT
+6003 AEESVVKETAYSIT

-6041 PENIVNVSIMFEGEE
+6041 PENIVNVSVMFEGEE

-6081 DVKFI
+6081 DVKFL
-6086 DKDNDFLIKEKTF
+6086 DKDDDFLIKEKTF

-6110 AMNVRGKT
+6110 AMNARGKT

-6138 IDVFAVNEVTLPVDN
+6138 IEVFAVNEVTLPVDN

>member
-427 TDTIAP
+427 TDTIPP

-535 AEIETTND
+535 AEIETTDD

-625 DTIAPVPPTVSLEDY
+625 DTIAPVPPTVSLEDF

-1027 SLSPDSDSGISDDN
+1027 SLSPDSDSGIADDN

-1051 LKDIDPD
+1051 LKDIAPD
-1058 IISVQVWDAMSDT
+1058 IISVQVWDAASDT

-1111 NSAIFDF
+1111 NSAVFDF

-1381 TGGWTFTPPTSWADG
+1381 TGGWSFTPTGAWADG

-1433 NDSGIPDDN
+1433 NDSGIPNDN

-1476 QSATPGVWDYIW
+1476 QSATPGAWDYIW

-1498 LTVEATDEAGN
+1498 LTVEATDKAGN
-1509 KATQTLDFTIDTTLS
+1509 KTTQELDFTIDTTLS

-1541 NITNVKTPGF
+1541 NITSVKTPGF

-1638 PGDNLT
+1638 PDDNLT

-1701 EASDKAGNKT
+1701 EATDKAGNKT
-1711 TQKLDFTIDTI
+1711 TQKLDFIIDTL

-2015 TVTIDTQITID
+2015 TVTIDTQIAID

-2033 SGIPDDNLTNNVRPH
+2033 SGIPDDNLTNEARPH

-2123 PTIVLDNTDDSG
+2123 PTIVLDSTDDSG
-2135 TKGDHLTNV
+2135 TKGDNLTNV

-2333 DSGVHGDNMTNHTQP
+2333 DTGIQGDNMTNRTQP
-2348 TFALQHID
+2348 TFNLQHID

-2365 VEHGGVTTTFDATKD
+2365 VEHGGVTTTFDATKGT
-2380 AGGWTFTPTGA
+2380 GGWTFTPPTSWGA
-2391 WADGDYTLSVS
+2391 GDYTLSVS

-2449 FQVTVPTDVNV
+2449 FQVTVPTDVNE

-2474 TQSATPGVWD
+2474 TQSV
-2484 YIWPDDVADGGYT
+2484 
-2497 LTVEATD
+2497 
-2504 EAGNKATQTLDFTI
+2504 
-2518 DTTLSVPT
+2518 
-2526 LSLDSADDSGIAGDN
+2526 
-2541 ITNVKT
+2541 
-2547 PGFTLNNIDT
+2547 
-2557 DVSRVIVE
+2557 
-2565 VMHNGIKQEVPL
+2565 
-2577 VQTGGQWRFA
+2577 
-2587 PTSDWADGDYILTV
+2587 
-2601 KVEDRA
+2601 
-2607 GNVKQSAPLTVTV
+2607 
-2620 DTHIAIDRIELVND
+2620 
-2634 SGIPGDNLTNEARP
+2634 
-2648 HFQVTVPAD
+2648 
-2657 VNGVRLSIDGG
+2657 
-2668 KTWFDATQSA
+2668 
-2678 TSGVWDYTWLTN
+2678 
-2690 VANGPHTL
+2690 
-2698 MVEASDKAGN
+2698 
-2708 KTTQKLDFTIDTIL
+2708 
-2722 SEPTITLDSADD
+2722 
-2734 SAAGDNITNVKMP
+2734 
-2747 GFTLGNI
+2747 
-2754 DADVTKVVVTV
+2754 
-2765 AHDGKNQQ
+2765 
-2773 IELIKNGGVWRFTPG
+2773 
-2788 AAWTDGDYTLTV
+2788 
-2800 KVEDKAGN
+2800 
-2808 TNYSAPLTV
+2808 
-2817 TIDTQ
+2817 
-2822 TSIDRIELLNDTGI
+2822 
-2836 VGDNLTNEA
+2836 
-2845 RPQFHITV
+2845 
-2853 PTDVNSVQ
+2853 
-2861 LSLDG
+2861 
-2866 GINWVNA
+2866 
-2873 TLTSDGVWEYIWPTD
+2873 
-2888 LVENTYTLTVKA
+2888 
-2900 TDVAGNTATET
+2900 
-2911 LNFIIDTTLSTPT
+2911 
-2924 ITLDSA
+2924 
-2930 DDSGTANDNKTNVK
+2930 
-2944 TPGFIIG
+2944 
-2951 GIDSDVTQ
+2951 
-2959 VVVQV
+2959 
-2964 MRDGHSEE
+2964 
-2972 VELTQTNGQW
+2972 
-2982 RFVPGSA
+2982 
-2989 WTDGDYTLTVT
+2989 
-3000 VKDEAGNIRHSA
+3000 
-3012 PLTVTIDTQITI
+3012 
-3024 DHIELVND
+3024 
-3032 SGIPDDNLTNNVRP
+3032 
-3046 HFQVTVPTDV
+3046 
-3056 NVVRLSID
+3056 
-3064 GGKTW
+3064 
-3069 FNATQSATPG
+3069 TPG

-3104 GNKTTQQL
+3104 GNQTTQKL

-3117 TLLSEPTI
+3117 TMLSEPTI
-3125 VLDNTDDSG
+3125 VLDSTDDSG
-3134 TKGDNLTNVNKPTF
+3134 TKGDNLTNANKPTF
-3148 LLGNIDADARYVTVE
+3148 ILGNIDADARYVTVE
-3163 VQHGG
+3163 VLHGG

-3848 VFDIHQVDSDVT
+3848 VFDIRQVDSDVT

-4304 TSAELRIEID
+4304 TSAELKIEID

-4534 TTPRFVIGNVPA
+4534 TKPRFVIGNVPA

-4551 VIRINGVSYSVTA
+4551 VIRINGVSYPVTA

-4897 DVTIDTEVAELV
+4897 DLTIDTEVAELV

-5076 KAGNSQQKE
+5076 KAGNSQQKD

-5384 PAMVAGSDNGI
+5384 PVMMAGSDNGI

-5403 QTRPTFSIFGEMNQS
+5403 QTRPAFSIYGEMNQS

-5475 TFNTTPVAIDSIG
+5475 TLNTTPVAIDSIG

-5581 HIKVFTSELDDN
+5581 HIQVFTSELDDN

-5598 TEWWSN
+5598 TDWWSN
-5604 SDLITMRGTGEIGAT
+5604 SSTITMRGMGEIGAT

-5627 TLATAVVAATGRW
+5627 TLATAVVAANGQW
-5640 ELSTDKLPEGTYDI
+5640 ELSTDQLPEGKYDI
-5654 SLVIEDSAGNRWED
+5654 TLSIEDNAGNRKEE
-5668 VREIFI
+5668 VHEIFI

-5698 TAEAKSQLIITDSEG
+5698 TAEAKSQLIITDSNG

-5743 DAIGNRSDDVPL
+5743 DAIGNRSDDVSL

-5869 DNGASDS
+5869 DNGVSDS

-5907 VTDIYQATQGADGWT
+5907 VTDTYQATQGADGWT
-5922 FTPPAAWNDGNYTLS
+5922 FTPPAAWNDGTYTLS

-5970 DASDDATATAVTPPE
+5970 DASDDATPTAVTPLE

-5991 ESATHLRTEPSA
+5991 ESDTHLRTVPSA
-6003 AEESVVKVTAYSIT
+6003 AEESVVKETAYSIT

-6041 PENIVNVSIMFEGEE
+6041 PENIVNVSVMFEGEE

-6110 AMNVRGKT
+6110 AMNARGKA

>member
-43 RGSVIIVNGALYSSI
+43 HGSVIIVNGALYSSI

-112 KEEEELKKQLDDA
+112 KEEEELKKQLDEA

-448 KNDNITNSTLPT
+448 KNDSITNSTLPT

-535 AEIETTND
+535 AEIETTDD

-598 VEGIN
+598 VEGVN

-625 DTIAPVPPTVSLEDY
+625 DTVAPVPPTVSLEDF

-1027 SLSPDSDSGISDDN
+1027 SLSPDSDSGIADDN

-1111 NSAIFDF
+1111 NSAVFDF

-1185 WLFIPG
+1185 WLFTPG

-1212 NYSAPL
+1212 SYSAPL

-1320 TTLSVPVIVLDSA
+1320 TTLSVPVIVLNSA
-1333 DDTGIQGDNMTN
+1333 DDTGVQGDNMTN
-1345 STQPTFA
+1345 RTQPTFA

-1433 NDSGIPDDN
+1433 NDSGIPNDN

-1701 EASDKAGNKT
+1701 EATDKAGNKT
-1711 TQKLDFTIDTI
+1711 TQKLDFIIDTL

-2110 QQLDFIIDTLLSE
+2110 QQLDFIIDTMLSE

-2135 TKGDHLTNV
+2135 TKGDNLTNA
-2144 NKPTFLLGNIDAD
+2144 NKPTFILGNIDAD

-2223 ITIDVI
+2223 ITIDAI

-2311 ETLHFTIDTTLSTP
+2311 ETLHFTIDTTLSVP
-2325 VIVLDSAD
+2325 VIVLNSAD
-2333 DSGVHGDNMTNHTQP
+2333 DTGVQGDNMTNSSQP

-2365 VEHGGVTTTFDATKD
+2365 VEHGGVTTTFDATKGV
-2380 AGGWTFTPTGA
+2380 GGWSFTPTGA

-2449 FQVTVPTDVNV
+2449 FQV
-2460 VRLSIDGGKTWFNA
+2460 K
-2474 TQSATPGVWD
+2474 
-2484 YIWPDDVADGGYT
+2484 
-2497 LTVEATD
+2497 
-2504 EAGNKATQTLDFTI
+2504 
-2518 DTTLSVPT
+2518 
-2526 LSLDSADDSGIAGDN
+2526 
-2541 ITNVKT
+2541 
-2547 PGFTLNNIDT
+2547 
-2557 DVSRVIVE
+2557 
-2565 VMHNGIKQEVPL
+2565 
-2577 VQTGGQWRFA
+2577 
-2587 PTSDWADGDYILTV
+2587 
-2601 KVEDRA
+2601 
-2607 GNVKQSAPLTVTV
+2607 
-2620 DTHIAIDRIELVND
+2620 
-2634 SGIPGDNLTNEARP
+2634 
-2648 HFQVTVPAD
+2648 
-2657 VNGVRLSIDGG
+2657 
-2668 KTWFDATQSA
+2668 
-2678 TSGVWDYTWLTN
+2678 
-2690 VANGPHTL
+2690 
-2698 MVEASDKAGN
+2698 
-2708 KTTQKLDFTIDTIL
+2708 
-2722 SEPTITLDSADD
+2722 
-2734 SAAGDNITNVKMP
+2734 
-2747 GFTLGNI
+2747 
-2754 DADVTKVVVTV
+2754 
-2765 AHDGKNQQ
+2765 
-2773 IELIKNGGVWRFTPG
+2773 
-2788 AAWTDGDYTLTV
+2788 
-2800 KVEDKAGN
+2800 
-2808 TNYSAPLTV
+2808 
-2817 TIDTQ
+2817 
-2822 TSIDRIELLNDTGI
+2822 
-2836 VGDNLTNEA
+2836 
-2845 RPQFHITV
+2845 
-2853 PTDVNSVQ
+2853 
-2861 LSLDG
+2861 
-2866 GINWVNA
+2866 
-2873 TLTSDGVWEYIWPTD
+2873 
-2888 LVENTYTLTVKA
+2888 
-2900 TDVAGNTATET
+2900 
-2911 LNFIIDTTLSTPT
+2911 
-2924 ITLDSA
+2924 
-2930 DDSGTANDNKTNVK
+2930 
-2944 TPGFIIG
+2944 
-2951 GIDSDVTQ
+2951 
-2959 VVVQV
+2959 
-2964 MRDGHSEE
+2964 
-2972 VELTQTNGQW
+2972 
-2982 RFVPGSA
+2982 
-2989 WTDGDYTLTVT
+2989 
-3000 VKDEAGNIRHSA
+3000 
-3012 PLTVTIDTQITI
+3012 
-3024 DHIELVND
+3024 
-3032 SGIPDDNLTNNVRP
+3032 
-3046 HFQVTVPTDV
+3046 VPTDV

-3104 GNKTTQQL
+3104 GNQTTQKL

-3117 TLLSEPTI
+3117 TMLSEPTI
-3125 VLDNTDDSG
+3125 VLDSTDDSG
-3134 TKGDNLTNVNKPTF
+3134 TKGDNLTNANKPTF
-3148 LLGNIDADARYVTVE
+3148 ILGNIDADARYVTVE
-3163 VQHGG
+3163 VQYGG

-3190 WADGDYTL
+3190 WADGDYML

-3324 IAMDS
+3324 ITMDS

-3343 KRPGFTIGNIDA
+3343 KRPGFTIGNIDS
-3355 DAHSVILRI
+3355 DAQSVILRI

-3409 QSTPLVV
+3409 QSTPLIV

-3466 ANWVSATQGIEG
+3466 ANWVSAAQGIEG

-3621 AIDRIELVN
+3621 AIDHIELVN

-3719 LTPTI
+3719 MTPTI

-3848 VFDIHQVDSDVT
+3848 VFDIRQVDSDVT

-4304 TSAELRIEID
+4304 TSAELKIEID

-4534 TTPRFVIGNVPA
+4534 TKPRFVIGNVPA

-4551 VIRINGVSYSVTA
+4551 VIRINGVSYPVTA

-4832 PTLIGSTLPNTIVS
+4832 PTLVGNTLPNAIVS

-4971 ELTFKV
+4971 VLTFKV

-5035 LTIRNP
+5035 LTIRSP

-5076 KAGNSQQKE
+5076 KAGNSQQKD

-5403 QTRPTFSIFGEMNQS
+5403 QTRPTFSISGEMNQS

-5581 HIKVFTSELDDN
+5581 HIQVFTSELDDN

-5598 TEWWSN
+5598 TDWWSN
-5604 SDLITMRGTGEIGAT
+5604 SSTITMRGMGEIGAT

-5627 TLATAVVAATGRW
+5627 TLATAVVAANGQW
-5640 ELSTDKLPEGTYDI
+5640 ELSTDQLPEGKYDI
-5654 SLVIEDSAGNRWED
+5654 TLSIEDNAGNRKEE
-5668 VREIFI
+5668 VHEIFI

-5698 TAEAKSQLIITDSEG
+5698 TAEAKSQLIITDSNG

-5824 PLADGSYTISV
+5824 PLTDGSYTISV

-5922 FTPPAAWNDGNYTLS
+5922 FTPPAAWNDGTYTLS

-5962 VTADSQHD
+5962 VTADSQHN

-5991 ESATHLRTEPSA
+5991 ESATHLRTVPSV
-6003 AEESVVKVTAYSIT
+6003 AEESVVKETAYSIT

-6041 PENIVNVSIMFEGEE
+6041 PENIVNVSVMFEGEE

-6110 AMNVRGKT
+6110 AMNARGKT

>member
-43 RGSVIIVNGALYSSI
+43 HGSVIIVNGALYSSI

-112 KEEEELKKQLDDA
+112 KEEEELKKQLDEA

-448 KNDNITNSTLPT
+448 KNDSITNSTLPT

-535 AEIETTND
+535 AEIETTDD

-598 VEGIN
+598 VEGVN

-625 DTIAPVPPTVSLEDY
+625 DTVAPVPPTVSLEDF

-1058 IISVQVWDAMSDT
+1058 IISVQVWDAASDT

-1111 NSAIFDF
+1111 NSAVFDF

-1185 WLFIPG
+1185 WLFTPG

-1320 TTLSVPVIVLDSA
+1320 TTLSVPVIVLNSA
-1333 DDTGIQGDNMTN
+1333 DDTGVQGDNMTN

-1381 TGGWTFTPPTSWADG
+1381 VGGWSFTPTGAWADG

-1433 NDSGIPDDN
+1433 NDSGIPNDN

-1476 QSATPGVWDYIW
+1476 QNATPGVWDYIW

-1509 KATQTLDFTIDTTLS
+1509 KTTQTLDFTIDTTLS

-1562 VIVEVMHNGIKQEVP
+1562 VTVEVMHNGIKQEVP

-1638 PGDNLT
+1638 PDDNLT

-1675 TQSATSGVWDYTW
+1675 TQSATPGVWDYTW

-1711 TQKLDFTIDTI
+1711 TQKLDFIIDTM

-2015 TVTIDTQITID
+2015 TVTIDTQIAID

-2033 SGIPDDNLTNNVRPH
+2033 SGIPDDNLTNNVRPQ
-2048 FQVTVPTDVNVVRLS
+2048 FQVKVPTDVNEVRLS

-2103 KAGNKTT
+2103 KAGNQTT
-2110 QQLDFIIDTLLSE
+2110 QKLDFIIDTLLSE

-2135 TKGDHLTNV
+2135 TKGDNLTNV

-2333 DSGVHGDNMTNHTQP
+2333 DTGIQGDNMTNRTQP
-2348 TFALQHID
+2348 TFNLQHID

-2365 VEHGGVTTTFDATKD
+2365 VEHGGVTTTFDATKGV
-2380 AGGWTFTPTGA
+2380 GGWTFTPPTSWGA
-2391 WADGDYTLSVS
+2391 GDYTLSVS

-2436 IPDDNLTNNVRPH
+2436 IPDDNLTNNVRPQ
-2449 FQVTVPTDVNV
+2449 FQVKVPTDVN
-2460 VRLSIDGGKTWFNA
+2460 
-2474 TQSATPGVWD
+2474 
-2484 YIWPDDVADGGYT
+2484 
-2497 LTVEATD
+2497 E
-2504 EAGNKATQTLDFTI
+2504 
-2518 DTTLSVPT
+2518 
-2526 LSLDSADDSGIAGDN
+2526 
-2541 ITNVKT
+2541 
-2547 PGFTLNNIDT
+2547 
-2557 DVSRVIVE
+2557 
-2565 VMHNGIKQEVPL
+2565 
-2577 VQTGGQWRFA
+2577 
-2587 PTSDWADGDYILTV
+2587 
-2601 KVEDRA
+2601 
-2607 GNVKQSAPLTVTV
+2607 
-2620 DTHIAIDRIELVND
+2620 
-2634 SGIPGDNLTNEARP
+2634 
-2648 HFQVTVPAD
+2648 
-2657 VNGVRLSIDGG
+2657 
-2668 KTWFDATQSA
+2668 
-2678 TSGVWDYTWLTN
+2678 
-2690 VANGPHTL
+2690 
-2698 MVEASDKAGN
+2698 
-2708 KTTQKLDFTIDTIL
+2708 
-2722 SEPTITLDSADD
+2722 
-2734 SAAGDNITNVKMP
+2734 
-2747 GFTLGNI
+2747 
-2754 DADVTKVVVTV
+2754 
-2765 AHDGKNQQ
+2765 
-2773 IELIKNGGVWRFTPG
+2773 
-2788 AAWTDGDYTLTV
+2788 
-2800 KVEDKAGN
+2800 
-2808 TNYSAPLTV
+2808 
-2817 TIDTQ
+2817 
-2822 TSIDRIELLNDTGI
+2822 
-2836 VGDNLTNEA
+2836 
-2845 RPQFHITV
+2845 
-2853 PTDVNSVQ
+2853 
-2861 LSLDG
+2861 
-2866 GINWVNA
+2866 
-2873 TLTSDGVWEYIWPTD
+2873 
-2888 LVENTYTLTVKA
+2888 
-2900 TDVAGNTATET
+2900 
-2911 LNFIIDTTLSTPT
+2911 
-2924 ITLDSA
+2924 
-2930 DDSGTANDNKTNVK
+2930 
-2944 TPGFIIG
+2944 
-2951 GIDSDVTQ
+2951 
-2959 VVVQV
+2959 
-2964 MRDGHSEE
+2964 
-2972 VELTQTNGQW
+2972 
-2982 RFVPGSA
+2982 
-2989 WTDGDYTLTVT
+2989 
-3000 VKDEAGNIRHSA
+3000 
-3012 PLTVTIDTQITI
+3012 
-3024 DHIELVND
+3024 
-3032 SGIPDDNLTNNVRP
+3032 
-3046 HFQVTVPTDV
+3046 
-3056 NVVRLSID
+3056 VRLSID

-3104 GNKTTQQL
+3104 GNQTTQKL

-3117 TLLSEPTI
+3117 TMLSEPTI
-3125 VLDNTDDSG
+3125 VLDSTDDSG
-3134 TKGDNLTNVNKPTF
+3134 TKGDNLTNANKPTF
-3148 LLGNIDADARYVTVE
+3148 ILGNIDADARYVTVE

-3198 TVRVEDDAGNVK
+3198 TVRVEDEAGNVK

-3324 IAMDS
+3324 ITMDS

-3343 KRPGFTIGNIDA
+3343 KRPGFTIGNIDS
-3355 DAHSVILRI
+3355 DAQSVILRI

-3409 QSTPLVV
+3409 QSTPLIV

-3466 ANWVSATQGIEG
+3466 ANWVSAAQGIEG

-3621 AIDRIELVN
+3621 AIDHIELVN
-3630 DSGVPGDNVTKH
+3630 DSGVPGDNITKH

-3684 PTDMPEGQHTLTVEV
+3684 PTDMPEGQHTLIVEV

-3705 KMTETLNF
+3705 KMTGTLDF

-3848 VFDIHQVDSDVT
+3848 VFDIRQVDSDVT

-3914 PFEVRIDTTTT
+3914 PLEVRIDTTTT

-3951 IDVPGDVVQ
+3951 IDVPGDVIQ

-4184 SALPDGQHTL
+4184 SALPDGKHTL

-4304 TSAELRIEID
+4304 TSAELQIEID

-4534 TTPRFVIGNVPA
+4534 TKPRFVIGNVPA

-4551 VIRINGVSYSVTA
+4551 VIRINGVSYPVTA

-4617 ASDTGNSNSDN
+4617 ASDTGSSNSDN

-4655 SGREVLKQTITV
+4655 SGREVLKHTITV

-4721 SIDDQHEATSLRP
+4721 SIDDQYEATSLRP
-4734 EFKGFAEA
+4734 EFKGLAEA

-4832 PTLIGSTLPNTIVS
+4832 PTLVGNTLPNAIVS

-4971 ELTFKV
+4971 VLTFKV

-5076 KAGNSQQKE
+5076 KAGNSQQKD

-5298 DDLITNHNKPVLVGT
+5298 DDLITSHNKPVLVGT

-5384 PAMVAGSDNGI
+5384 PVMMAGSDNGI

-5403 QTRPTFSIFGEMNQS
+5403 QTRPAFSIYGEMNQS

-5535 WVNEKGHWQMPVN
+5535 WVNDKGHWQMPVN

-5581 HIKVFTSELDDN
+5581 HIQVFTSELDDN

-5598 TEWWSN
+5598 TDWWSN
-5604 SDLITMRGTGEIGAT
+5604 SSTITMRGMGEIGAT

-5627 TLATAVVAATGRW
+5627 TLATAVVAANGQW
-5640 ELSTDKLPEGTYDI
+5640 ELSTDQLPEGKYDI
-5654 SLVIEDSAGNRWED
+5654 TLSIEDNAGNRKEE
-5668 VREIFI
+5668 VHEIFI

-5698 TAEAKSQLIITDSEG
+5698 TAEAKSQLIITDSNG

-5755 DIMKEVPVISLSPDS
+5755 DIMKETPVISLSPDS
-5770 DSGTVGDNITRDK
+5770 DSGTVGDNITRDN

-5869 DNGASDS
+5869 GNGASDS
-5876 DNVTN
+5876 DNVTNHN

-5922 FTPPAAWNDGNYTLS
+5922 FTPPAAWNDGTYTLS

-5947 QQSASLAVTVDSTVT
+5947 LQSASLEVTVDSTVT

-5970 DASDDATATAVTPPE
+5970 DASDDATPTAVTPPE

-5991 ESATHLRTEPSA
+5991 ESATHLRTVPSA
-6003 AEESVVKVTAYSIT
+6003 AEESVVKETAYSIT

-6041 PENIVNVSIMFEGEE
+6041 PENIVNVSVMFEGEE

-6081 DVKFI
+6081 DVKFL
-6086 DKDNDFLIKEKTF
+6086 DKDDDFLIKEKTF

-6110 AMNVRGKT
+6110 AMNARGKT

-6138 IDVFAVNEVTLPVDN
+6138 IEVFAVNEVTLPVDN

>member
-2123 PTIVLDNTDDSG
+2123 PTIVLDSTDDSG

-2422 QIAINNIE
+2422 QIAINN
-2430 LVNDSG
+2430 
-2436 IPDDNLTNNVRPH
+2436 
-2449 FQVTVPTDVNV
+2449 
-2460 VRLSIDGGKTWFNA
+2460 
-2474 TQSATPGVWD
+2474 
-2484 YIWPDDVADGGYT
+2484 
-2497 LTVEATD
+2497 
-2504 EAGNKATQTLDFTI
+2504 
-2518 DTTLSVPT
+2518 
-2526 LSLDSADDSGIAGDN
+2526 
-2541 ITNVKT
+2541 
-2547 PGFTLNNIDT
+2547 
-2557 DVSRVIVE
+2557 
-2565 VMHNGIKQEVPL
+2565 
-2577 VQTGGQWRFA
+2577 
-2587 PTSDWADGDYILTV
+2587 
-2601 KVEDRA
+2601 
-2607 GNVKQSAPLTVTV
+2607 
-2620 DTHIAIDRIELVND
+2620 
-2634 SGIPGDNLTNEARP
+2634 
-2648 HFQVTVPAD
+2648 
-2657 VNGVRLSIDGG
+2657 
-2668 KTWFDATQSA
+2668 
-2678 TSGVWDYTWLTN
+2678 
-2690 VANGPHTL
+2690 
-2698 MVEASDKAGN
+2698 
-2708 KTTQKLDFTIDTIL
+2708 
-2722 SEPTITLDSADD
+2722 
-2734 SAAGDNITNVKMP
+2734 
-2747 GFTLGNI
+2747 
-2754 DADVTKVVVTV
+2754 
-2765 AHDGKNQQ
+2765 
-2773 IELIKNGGVWRFTPG
+2773 
-2788 AAWTDGDYTLTV
+2788 
-2800 KVEDKAGN
+2800 
-2808 TNYSAPLTV
+2808 
-2817 TIDTQ
+2817 
-2822 TSIDRIELLNDTGI
+2822 
-2836 VGDNLTNEA
+2836 
-2845 RPQFHITV
+2845 
-2853 PTDVNSVQ
+2853 
-2861 LSLDG
+2861 
-2866 GINWVNA
+2866 
-2873 TLTSDGVWEYIWPTD
+2873 
-2888 LVENTYTLTVKA
+2888 
-2900 TDVAGNTATET
+2900 
-2911 LNFIIDTTLSTPT
+2911 
-2924 ITLDSA
+2924 
-2930 DDSGTANDNKTNVK
+2930 
-2944 TPGFIIG
+2944 
-2951 GIDSDVTQ
+2951 
-2959 VVVQV
+2959 
-2964 MRDGHSEE
+2964 
-2972 VELTQTNGQW
+2972 
-2982 RFVPGSA
+2982 
-2989 WTDGDYTLTVT
+2989 
-3000 VKDEAGNIRHSA
+3000 
-3012 PLTVTIDTQITI
+3012 
-3024 DHIELVND
+3024 IELVND

-4551 VIRINGVSYSVTA
+4551 VIRINGVSYPVTA

-5947 QQSASLAVTVDSTVT
+5947 QQSASLAVTLDSTVT

>member
-151 EAFEVQNSSKQIEE
+151 EAFEVQNSSKQMEE
-165 MLQNFLADNVA
+165 MLQEFLADNVA

-390 NWSYEFK
+390 NWSYEFR

-427 TDTIAP
+427 TDTIPP
-433 EKPTIELDDSSDSGI
+433 EKPTIELDDNSDSGI

-535 AEIETTND
+535 AEIETTDD

-625 DTIAPVPPTVSLEDY
+625 DTIAPLPPTVSLEDY

-723 QTEVVPPKAEL
+723 QTEVVSPKAEL

-963 IDGALIA
+963 VDGALIA

-1027 SLSPDSDSGISDDN
+1027 SLSPDSDSGIADDN

-1111 NSAIFDF
+1111 NSAVFDF

-1157 DADAHRVVVQVMH
+1157 DADAHRVVVQVIH

-1185 WLFIPG
+1185 WLFTPG

-1212 NYSAPL
+1212 SYSAPL

-1320 TTLSVPVIVLDSA
+1320 TTLSVPVIVLNSA
-1333 DDTGIQGDNMTN
+1333 DDTGVQGDNMTN
-1345 STQPTFA
+1345 RTQPTFA

-1381 TGGWTFTPPTSWADG
+1381 TGGWTFTPTASWTDG

-1433 NDSGIPDDN
+1433 NDSGIPNDN

-1464 SIDGGKTWFNAT
+1464 SIDGGKTWVTAA
-1476 QSATPGVWDYIW
+1476 QKAAGVWEYIW
-1488 PDDVADGGYT
+1488 PDDVTDGSHT

-1541 NITNVKTPGF
+1541 NITSVKTPGF

-1638 PGDNLT
+1638 PDDNLT

-1701 EASDKAGNKT
+1701 EATDKAGNKT
-1711 TQKLDFTIDTI
+1711 TQKLDFIIDTL

-2015 TVTIDTQITID
+2015 TVTIDTQIAID

-2033 SGIPDDNLTNNVRPH
+2033 SGIPNDNLTNNVRPH

-2110 QQLDFIIDTLLSE
+2110 QKLDFIIDTLLSE
-2123 PTIVLDNTDDSG
+2123 PTIVLDSTDDSG
-2135 TKGDHLTNV
+2135 TKGDNLTNV

-2203 EDEAGNEKH
+2203 EDDAGNVKY

-2229 ELVNDNGIPGDNMTN
+2229 ELVNDSGTRGDNLTN
-2244 DAHPQFR
+2244 DANPHFR
-2251 VTVPG
+2251 ITVPG

-2275 QSATPGVWNYTWPG
+2275 QSVTPGVWNYTWPG

-2333 DSGVHGDNMTNHTQP
+2333 DSGVHGDNMTNRTQP
-2348 TFALQHID
+2348 TFALQQID

-2365 VEHGGVTTTFDATKD
+2365 VEHGGVTTTFDATKGT
-2380 AGGWTFTPTGA
+2380 GGWTFTPTGA

-2484 YIWPDDVADGGYT
+2484 Y
-2497 LTVEATD
+2497 
-2504 EAGNKATQTLDFTI
+2504 
-2518 DTTLSVPT
+2518 
-2526 LSLDSADDSGIAGDN
+2526 
-2541 ITNVKT
+2541 
-2547 PGFTLNNIDT
+2547 
-2557 DVSRVIVE
+2557 
-2565 VMHNGIKQEVPL
+2565 
-2577 VQTGGQWRFA
+2577 
-2587 PTSDWADGDYILTV
+2587 
-2601 KVEDRA
+2601 
-2607 GNVKQSAPLTVTV
+2607 
-2620 DTHIAIDRIELVND
+2620 
-2634 SGIPGDNLTNEARP
+2634 
-2648 HFQVTVPAD
+2648 
-2657 VNGVRLSIDGG
+2657 
-2668 KTWFDATQSA
+2668 
-2678 TSGVWDYTWLTN
+2678 
-2690 VANGPHTL
+2690 
-2698 MVEASDKAGN
+2698 
-2708 KTTQKLDFTIDTIL
+2708 
-2722 SEPTITLDSADD
+2722 
-2734 SAAGDNITNVKMP
+2734 
-2747 GFTLGNI
+2747 
-2754 DADVTKVVVTV
+2754 
-2765 AHDGKNQQ
+2765 
-2773 IELIKNGGVWRFTPG
+2773 
-2788 AAWTDGDYTLTV
+2788 
-2800 KVEDKAGN
+2800 
-2808 TNYSAPLTV
+2808 
-2817 TIDTQ
+2817 
-2822 TSIDRIELLNDTGI
+2822 
-2836 VGDNLTNEA
+2836 
-2845 RPQFHITV
+2845 
-2853 PTDVNSVQ
+2853 
-2861 LSLDG
+2861 
-2866 GINWVNA
+2866 
-2873 TLTSDGVWEYIWPTD
+2873 
-2888 LVENTYTLTVKA
+2888 
-2900 TDVAGNTATET
+2900 
-2911 LNFIIDTTLSTPT
+2911 
-2924 ITLDSA
+2924 
-2930 DDSGTANDNKTNVK
+2930 
-2944 TPGFIIG
+2944 
-2951 GIDSDVTQ
+2951 
-2959 VVVQV
+2959 
-2964 MRDGHSEE
+2964 
-2972 VELTQTNGQW
+2972 
-2982 RFVPGSA
+2982 
-2989 WTDGDYTLTVT
+2989 
-3000 VKDEAGNIRHSA
+3000 
-3012 PLTVTIDTQITI
+3012 
-3024 DHIELVND
+3024 
-3032 SGIPDDNLTNNVRP
+3032 
-3046 HFQVTVPTDV
+3046 
-3056 NVVRLSID
+3056 
-3064 GGKTW
+3064 
-3069 FNATQSATPG
+3069 
-3079 VWDYTWLADVGEGK
+3079 TWLADVGEGK

-3104 GNKTTQQL
+3104 GNQTTQQL

-3148 LLGNIDADARYVTVE
+3148 LLGNIDVDARYVTVE
-3163 VQHGG
+3163 VLHGG

-3395 TLTVEVTDNAGNVR
+3395 TLTVEVQDNAGNVR
-3409 QSTPLVV
+3409 QSTPLIV

-3466 ANWVSATQGIEG
+3466 ANWVSAAQGIEG

-3493 TLTVMVT
+3493 ILTVMVT

-4068 HDYNATKVGAGW
+4068 HDYNAIKVGAGW

-4304 TSAELRIEID
+4304 TSAELQIEID

-4375 EFTAGS
+4375 QFTAGS

-4498 SKEVSFTIDTIVSDP
+4498 SKEVSFTIDTVVSDP
-4513 SIDLLDA
+4513 RIDLLDA
-4520 DDTGESAVDNITSV
+4520 DDTGESAVDNITSI
-4534 TTPRFVIGNVPA
+4534 TKPRFVIGNVPA

-4551 VIRINGVSYSVTA
+4551 VIRINGVSYPVTA

-4617 ASDTGNSNSDN
+4617 ASDTGSSNSDN

-4655 SGREVLKQTITV
+4655 SGREVLKHTITV

-4721 SIDDQHEATSLRP
+4721 SIDDQYEATSLRP
-4734 EFKGFAEA
+4734 EFKGLAEA

-4832 PTLIGSTLPNTIVS
+4832 PTLVGNTLPNAIVS

-4945 EKAIAYTTGAG
+4945 EKAIAYTTGTG

-5076 KAGNSQQKE
+5076 KAGNSQQKD

-5244 APILLQDDGTFN
+5244 APILLQDDGKFN

-5298 DDLITNHNKPVLVGT
+5298 DDLITSHNKPVLVGT

-5384 PAMVAGSDNGI
+5384 PVMMAGSDNGI

-5403 QTRPTFSIFGEMNQS
+5403 QTRPAFSIFGEMNQS

-5535 WVNEKGHWQMPVN
+5535 WVNDKGHWQMPVN

-5581 HIKVFTSELDDN
+5581 HIQVFTSELDDN

-5598 TEWWSN
+5598 TDWWSN
-5604 SDLITMRGTGEIGAT
+5604 SSTITMRGMGEIGAT

-5627 TLATAVVAATGRW
+5627 TLATAVVAANGQW
-5640 ELSTDKLPEGTYDI
+5640 ELSTDQLPEGKYDI
-5654 SLVIEDSAGNRWED
+5654 TLSIEDNAGNRKEE
-5668 VREIFI
+5668 VHEIFI

-5698 TAEAKSQLIITDSEG
+5698 TAEAKSQLIITDSNG

-5743 DAIGNRSDDVPL
+5743 DAIGNRSDDVSL
-5755 DIMKEVPVISLSPDS
+5755 DIMKETPVISLSPDS
-5770 DSGTVGDNITRDK
+5770 DSGTAGDNITRDN

-5881 HTQPK
+5881 HNHTQPK

-5907 VTDIYQATQGADGWT
+5907 VTDTYQATQGADGWT
-5922 FTPPAAWNDGNYTLS
+5922 FTPPAAWNDGTYTLS

-5947 QQSASLAVTVDSTVT
+5947 LQSASLEVTVDSTVT

-5970 DASDDATATAVTPPE
+5970 DASDDATPTAVTPPE

-5991 ESATHLRTEPSA
+5991 ESATHLRTVASA
-6003 AEESVVKVTAYSIT
+6003 AEESVVKETAYSIT

-6041 PENIVNVSIMFEGEE
+6041 PENIVNVSVMFEGEE

-6086 DKDNDFLIKEKTF
+6086 DKDDDFLIKEKTF

-6110 AMNVRGKT
+6110 AMNARGKT

>member
-43 RGSVIIVNGALYSSI
+43 HGSVIIVNGALYSSI

-625 DTIAPVPPTVSLEDY
+625 DTVAPVPPTVSLEDF

-1027 SLSPDSDSGISDDN
+1027 SLSPDSDSGIADDN

-1058 IISVQVWDAMSDT
+1058 IISVQVWDAASDT

-1111 NSAIFDF
+1111 NSAVFDF

-1185 WLFIPG
+1185 WLFTPG

-1320 TTLSVPVIVLDSA
+1320 TTLSVPVIVLNSA
-1333 DDTGIQGDNMTN
+1333 DDTGVQGDNMTN

-1381 TGGWTFTPPTSWADG
+1381 TGGWSFTPTGAWADG

-1433 NDSGIPDDN
+1433 NDSGIPNDN

-1476 QSATPGVWDYIW
+1476 QNATPGVWDYIW

-1509 KATQTLDFTIDTTLS
+1509 KTTQTLDFTIDTTLS

-1711 TQKLDFTIDTI
+1711 TQKLDFIIDTM

-2123 PTIVLDNTDDSG
+2123 PTIVLDSTDDSG
-2135 TKGDHLTNV
+2135 TKGDNLTNV

-2333 DSGVHGDNMTNHTQP
+2333 DTGIQGDNMTNRTQP
-2348 TFALQHID
+2348 TFNLQHID

-2365 VEHGGVTTTFDATKD
+2365 VEHGGVTTTFDATKGV
-2380 AGGWTFTPTGA
+2380 GGWTFTPPTSWGA
-2391 WADGDYTLSVS
+2391 GDYTLSVS

-2449 FQVTVPTDVNV
+2449 FQVKVPTDVN
-2460 VRLSIDGGKTWFNA
+2460 
-2474 TQSATPGVWD
+2474 
-2484 YIWPDDVADGGYT
+2484 
-2497 LTVEATD
+2497 E
-2504 EAGNKATQTLDFTI
+2504 
-2518 DTTLSVPT
+2518 
-2526 LSLDSADDSGIAGDN
+2526 
-2541 ITNVKT
+2541 
-2547 PGFTLNNIDT
+2547 
-2557 DVSRVIVE
+2557 
-2565 VMHNGIKQEVPL
+2565 
-2577 VQTGGQWRFA
+2577 
-2587 PTSDWADGDYILTV
+2587 
-2601 KVEDRA
+2601 
-2607 GNVKQSAPLTVTV
+2607 
-2620 DTHIAIDRIELVND
+2620 
-2634 SGIPGDNLTNEARP
+2634 
-2648 HFQVTVPAD
+2648 
-2657 VNGVRLSIDGG
+2657 
-2668 KTWFDATQSA
+2668 
-2678 TSGVWDYTWLTN
+2678 
-2690 VANGPHTL
+2690 
-2698 MVEASDKAGN
+2698 
-2708 KTTQKLDFTIDTIL
+2708 
-2722 SEPTITLDSADD
+2722 
-2734 SAAGDNITNVKMP
+2734 
-2747 GFTLGNI
+2747 
-2754 DADVTKVVVTV
+2754 
-2765 AHDGKNQQ
+2765 
-2773 IELIKNGGVWRFTPG
+2773 
-2788 AAWTDGDYTLTV
+2788 
-2800 KVEDKAGN
+2800 
-2808 TNYSAPLTV
+2808 
-2817 TIDTQ
+2817 
-2822 TSIDRIELLNDTGI
+2822 
-2836 VGDNLTNEA
+2836 
-2845 RPQFHITV
+2845 
-2853 PTDVNSVQ
+2853 
-2861 LSLDG
+2861 
-2866 GINWVNA
+2866 
-2873 TLTSDGVWEYIWPTD
+2873 
-2888 LVENTYTLTVKA
+2888 
-2900 TDVAGNTATET
+2900 
-2911 LNFIIDTTLSTPT
+2911 
-2924 ITLDSA
+2924 
-2930 DDSGTANDNKTNVK
+2930 
-2944 TPGFIIG
+2944 
-2951 GIDSDVTQ
+2951 
-2959 VVVQV
+2959 
-2964 MRDGHSEE
+2964 
-2972 VELTQTNGQW
+2972 
-2982 RFVPGSA
+2982 
-2989 WTDGDYTLTVT
+2989 
-3000 VKDEAGNIRHSA
+3000 
-3012 PLTVTIDTQITI
+3012 
-3024 DHIELVND
+3024 
-3032 SGIPDDNLTNNVRP
+3032 
-3046 HFQVTVPTDV
+3046 
-3056 NVVRLSID
+3056 VRLSID

-3104 GNKTTQQL
+3104 GNQTTQKL

-3117 TLLSEPTI
+3117 TMLSEPTI
-3125 VLDNTDDSG
+3125 VLDSTDDSG
-3134 TKGDNLTNVNKPTF
+3134 TKGDNLTNANKPTF
-3148 LLGNIDADARYVTVE
+3148 ILGNIDADARYVTVE
-3163 VQHGG
+3163 VQYGG

-3409 QSTPLVV
+3409 QSTPLIV

-3466 ANWVSATQGIEG
+3466 ANWVSAAQGIEG

-3621 AIDRIELVN
+3621 AIDHIELVN

-3684 PTDMPEGQHTLTVEV
+3684 PTDMPEGQHTLIVEV

-3705 KMTETLNF
+3705 KMTGTLDF

-3848 VFDIHQVDSDVT
+3848 VFDIRQVDSDVT

-4304 TSAELRIEID
+4304 TSAELKIEID

-4534 TTPRFVIGNVPA
+4534 TKPRFVIGNVPA

-4551 VIRINGVSYSVTA
+4551 VIRINGVSYPVTA

-4897 DVTIDTEVAELV
+4897 DLTIDTEVAELV

-4971 ELTFKV
+4971 VLTFKV

-5298 DDLITNHNKPVLVGT
+5298 DDLITSHNKPVLVGT

-5384 PAMVAGSDNGI
+5384 PVMMAGSDNGI

-5403 QTRPTFSIFGEMNQS
+5403 QTRPAFSIYGEMNQS

-5475 TFNTTPVAIDSIG
+5475 TLNTTPVAIDSIG

-5535 WVNEKGHWQMPVN
+5535 WVNDKGHWQMPVN

-5581 HIKVFTSELDDN
+5581 HIQVFTSELDDN

-5598 TEWWSN
+5598 TDWWSN
-5604 SDLITMRGTGEIGAT
+5604 SSTITMRGMGEIGAT

-5627 TLATAVVAATGRW
+5627 TLATAVVAANGQW
-5640 ELSTDKLPEGTYDI
+5640 ELSTDQLPEGKYDI
-5654 SLVIEDSAGNRWED
+5654 TLSIEDNAGNRKEE
-5668 VREIFI
+5668 VHEIFI

-5698 TAEAKSQLIITDSEG
+5698 TAEAKSQLIITDSNG

-5922 FTPPAAWNDGNYTLS
+5922 FTPPAAWNDGTYTLS

-5962 VTADSQHD
+5962 VTADSQHN

-5991 ESATHLRTEPSA
+5991 ESATHLRTVPSV
-6003 AEESVVKVTAYSIT
+6003 AEESVVKETAYSIT

-6041 PENIVNVSIMFEGEE
+6041 PENIVNVSVMFEGEE

-6086 DKDNDFLIKEKTF
+6086 DKDDDFLIKEKTF

-6110 AMNVRGKT
+6110 AMNARGKT

-6128 SSVGHNNNGA
+6128 SFVGHNNNGA

>member
-43 RGSVIIVNGALYSSI
+43 HGSVIIVNGALYSSI

-535 AEIETTND
+535 AEIETTDD

-598 VEGIN
+598 VEGVN

-625 DTIAPVPPTVSLEDY
+625 DTVAPVPPTVSLEDF

-1027 SLSPDSDSGISDDN
+1027 SLSPDSDSGIADDN

-1111 NSAIFDF
+1111 NSAVFDF

-1234 NDSGVKGDNMTNDD
+1234 NDSGVKGDNMTNDG

-1381 TGGWTFTPPTSWADG
+1381 VGGWSFTPTGAWADG

-1433 NDSGIPDDN
+1433 NDSGIPNDN

-1476 QSATPGVWDYIW
+1476 QSATPGAWDYIW

-1498 LTVEATDEAGN
+1498 LTVEATDKAGN
-1509 KATQTLDFTIDTTLS
+1509 KTTQELDFTIDTTLS

-2123 PTIVLDNTDDSG
+2123 PTIVLDSTDDSG
-2135 TKGDHLTNV
+2135 TKGDNLTNV

-2229 ELVNDNGIPGDNMTN
+2229 ELVNGNGIPGDNMTN

-2311 ETLHFTIDTTLSTP
+2311 ETLHFTIDTTLSVP
-2325 VIVLDSAD
+2325 VIVLNSAD
-2333 DSGVHGDNMTNHTQP
+2333 DTGVQGDNMTNSTQP

-2365 VEHGGVTTTFDATKD
+2365 VEHGGVTTTFDATKGV
-2380 AGGWTFTPTGA
+2380 GGWSFTPTGA

-2449 FQVTVPTDVNV
+2449 FQVKVPTDVN
-2460 VRLSIDGGKTWFNA
+2460 
-2474 TQSATPGVWD
+2474 
-2484 YIWPDDVADGGYT
+2484 
-2497 LTVEATD
+2497 E
-2504 EAGNKATQTLDFTI
+2504 
-2518 DTTLSVPT
+2518 
-2526 LSLDSADDSGIAGDN
+2526 
-2541 ITNVKT
+2541 
-2547 PGFTLNNIDT
+2547 
-2557 DVSRVIVE
+2557 
-2565 VMHNGIKQEVPL
+2565 
-2577 VQTGGQWRFA
+2577 
-2587 PTSDWADGDYILTV
+2587 
-2601 KVEDRA
+2601 
-2607 GNVKQSAPLTVTV
+2607 
-2620 DTHIAIDRIELVND
+2620 
-2634 SGIPGDNLTNEARP
+2634 
-2648 HFQVTVPAD
+2648 
-2657 VNGVRLSIDGG
+2657 
-2668 KTWFDATQSA
+2668 
-2678 TSGVWDYTWLTN
+2678 
-2690 VANGPHTL
+2690 
-2698 MVEASDKAGN
+2698 
-2708 KTTQKLDFTIDTIL
+2708 
-2722 SEPTITLDSADD
+2722 
-2734 SAAGDNITNVKMP
+2734 
-2747 GFTLGNI
+2747 
-2754 DADVTKVVVTV
+2754 
-2765 AHDGKNQQ
+2765 
-2773 IELIKNGGVWRFTPG
+2773 
-2788 AAWTDGDYTLTV
+2788 
-2800 KVEDKAGN
+2800 
-2808 TNYSAPLTV
+2808 
-2817 TIDTQ
+2817 
-2822 TSIDRIELLNDTGI
+2822 
-2836 VGDNLTNEA
+2836 
-2845 RPQFHITV
+2845 
-2853 PTDVNSVQ
+2853 
-2861 LSLDG
+2861 
-2866 GINWVNA
+2866 
-2873 TLTSDGVWEYIWPTD
+2873 
-2888 LVENTYTLTVKA
+2888 
-2900 TDVAGNTATET
+2900 
-2911 LNFIIDTTLSTPT
+2911 
-2924 ITLDSA
+2924 
-2930 DDSGTANDNKTNVK
+2930 
-2944 TPGFIIG
+2944 
-2951 GIDSDVTQ
+2951 
-2959 VVVQV
+2959 
-2964 MRDGHSEE
+2964 
-2972 VELTQTNGQW
+2972 
-2982 RFVPGSA
+2982 
-2989 WTDGDYTLTVT
+2989 
-3000 VKDEAGNIRHSA
+3000 
-3012 PLTVTIDTQITI
+3012 
-3024 DHIELVND
+3024 
-3032 SGIPDDNLTNNVRP
+3032 
-3046 HFQVTVPTDV
+3046 
-3056 NVVRLSID
+3056 VRLSID

-3104 GNKTTQQL
+3104 GNQTTQKL

-3117 TLLSEPTI
+3117 TMLSEPTI
-3125 VLDNTDDSG
+3125 VLDSTDDSG
-3134 TKGDNLTNVNKPTF
+3134 TKGDNLTNANKPTF
-3148 LLGNIDADARYVTVE
+3148 ILGNIDADARYVTVE
-3163 VQHGG
+3163 VQYGG

-3324 IAMDS
+3324 ITMDS

-3343 KRPGFTIGNIDA
+3343 KRPGFTIGNIDS
-3355 DAHSVILRI
+3355 DAQSVILRI

-3409 QSTPLVV
+3409 QSTPLIV

-3466 ANWVSATQGIEG
+3466 ANWVSAAQGIEG

-3621 AIDRIELVN
+3621 AIDHIELVN

-3719 LTPTI
+3719 MTPTI

-3848 VFDIHQVDSDVT
+3848 VFDIRQVDSDVT

-4194 LVDVTDIAGNVA
+4194 LVDVTDIAGNVT

-4304 TSAELRIEID
+4304 TSAELKIEID

-4534 TTPRFVIGNVPA
+4534 TKPRFVIGNVPA

-4551 VIRINGVSYSVTA
+4551 VIRINGVSYPVTA

-4707 DTVTIDPTIRLSDP
+4707 DTVTIDPTIRLSEP

-4897 DVTIDTEVAELV
+4897 DLTIDTEVAELV

-5298 DDLITNHNKPVLVGT
+5298 DDLITSHNKPVLVGT

-5384 PAMVAGSDNGI
+5384 PVMMAGSDNGI

-5403 QTRPTFSIFGEMNQS
+5403 QTRPAFSIYGEMNQS

-5475 TFNTTPVAIDSIG
+5475 TLNTTPVAIDSIG

-5535 WVNEKGHWQMPVN
+5535 WVNDKGHWQMPVN

-5581 HIKVFTSELDDN
+5581 HIQVFTSELDDN

-5598 TEWWSN
+5598 TDWWSN
-5604 SDLITMRGTGEIGAT
+5604 SSTITMRGMGEIGAT

-5627 TLATAVVAATGRW
+5627 TLATAVVAANGQW
-5640 ELSTDKLPEGTYDI
+5640 ELSTDQLPEGKYDI
-5654 SLVIEDSAGNRWED
+5654 TLSIEDNAGNRKEE
-5668 VREIFI
+5668 VHEIFI

-5698 TAEAKSQLIITDSEG
+5698 TAEAKSQLIITDSNG

-5922 FTPPAAWNDGNYTLS
+5922 FTPPAAWNDGTYTLS

-5962 VTADSQHD
+5962 VTADSQHN

-5991 ESATHLRTEPSA
+5991 ESATHLRTVPSV
-6003 AEESVVKVTAYSIT
+6003 AEESVVKETAYSIT

-6041 PENIVNVSIMFEGEE
+6041 PENIVNVSVMFEGEE

-6086 DKDNDFLIKEKTF
+6086 DKDDDFLIKEKTF

-6110 AMNVRGKT
+6110 AMNARGKA

>member
-535 AEIETTND
+535 AEIETTDD

-598 VEGIN
+598 VEGVN

-625 DTIAPVPPTVSLEDY
+625 DTVAPVPPTVSLEDF

-1027 SLSPDSDSGISDDN
+1027 SLSPDSDSGIADDN

-1111 NSAIFDF
+1111 NSAVFDF

-1185 WLFIPG
+1185 WLFTPG

-1212 NYSAPL
+1212 SYSAPL

-1381 TGGWTFTPPTSWADG
+1381 TGGWSFTPTGAWADG

-1433 NDSGIPDDN
+1433 NDSGIPNDN

-1476 QSATPGVWDYIW
+1476 QSATPGAWDYIW

-1498 LTVEATDEAGN
+1498 LTVEATDKAGN
-1509 KATQTLDFTIDTTLS
+1509 KTTQELDFTIDTTLS

-1886 PTDLVENT
+1886 PTDLIENT

-2015 TVTIDTQITID
+2015 TVTIDTQI
-2026 HIELVND
+2026 
-2033 SGIPDDNLTNNVRPH
+2033 
-2048 FQVTVPTDVNVVRLS
+2048 
-2063 IDGGKTWFNAT
+2063 A
-2074 QSATPGVWDYTW
+2074 
-2086 LADVG
+2086 
-2091 EGKHTLTVEATD
+2091 
-2103 KAGNKTT
+2103 
-2110 QQLDFIIDTLLSE
+2110 
-2123 PTIVLDNTDDSG
+2123 
-2135 TKGDHLTNV
+2135 
-2144 NKPTFLLGNIDAD
+2144 
-2157 ARYVTVEVQHG
+2157 
-2168 GTKEV
+2168 
-2173 LTATKDATGNWS
+2173 
-2185 VTPTGTWADGD
+2185 
-2196 YTLTVRV
+2196 
-2203 EDEAGNEKH
+2203 
-2212 SASLT
+2212 
-2217 VTVDTQ
+2217 
-2223 ITIDVI
+2223 
-2229 ELVNDNGIPGDNMTN
+2229 
-2244 DAHPQFR
+2244 
-2251 VTVPG
+2251 
-2256 DVNEVSLSIDGG
+2256 
-2268 VTWVKAT
+2268 
-2275 QSATPGVWNYTWPG
+2275 
-2289 TVPDGDYTLN
+2289 
-2299 VKATDNAGNTVT
+2299 
-2311 ETLHFTIDTTLSTP
+2311 
-2325 VIVLDSAD
+2325 
-2333 DSGVHGDNMTNHTQP
+2333 
-2348 TFALQHID
+2348 
-2356 DDAVRVTVS
+2356 
-2365 VEHGGVTTTFDATKD
+2365 
-2380 AGGWTFTPTGA
+2380 
-2391 WADGDYTLSVS
+2391 
-2402 VEDKAGNT
+2402 
-2410 SHSASLT
+2410 
-2417 VTVDT
+2417 
-2422 QIAINNIE
+2422 
-2430 LVNDSG
+2430 
-2436 IPDDNLTNNVRPH
+2436 
-2449 FQVTVPTDVNV
+2449 
-2460 VRLSIDGGKTWFNA
+2460 
-2474 TQSATPGVWD
+2474 
-2484 YIWPDDVADGGYT
+2484 
-2497 LTVEATD
+2497 
-2504 EAGNKATQTLDFTI
+2504 
-2518 DTTLSVPT
+2518 
-2526 LSLDSADDSGIAGDN
+2526 
-2541 ITNVKT
+2541 
-2547 PGFTLNNIDT
+2547 
-2557 DVSRVIVE
+2557 
-2565 VMHNGIKQEVPL
+2565 
-2577 VQTGGQWRFA
+2577 
-2587 PTSDWADGDYILTV
+2587 
-2601 KVEDRA
+2601 
-2607 GNVKQSAPLTVTV
+2607 
-2620 DTHIAIDRIELVND
+2620 
-2634 SGIPGDNLTNEARP
+2634 
-2648 HFQVTVPAD
+2648 
-2657 VNGVRLSIDGG
+2657 
-2668 KTWFDATQSA
+2668 
-2678 TSGVWDYTWLTN
+2678 
-2690 VANGPHTL
+2690 
-2698 MVEASDKAGN
+2698 
-2708 KTTQKLDFTIDTIL
+2708 
-2722 SEPTITLDSADD
+2722 
-2734 SAAGDNITNVKMP
+2734 
-2747 GFTLGNI
+2747 
-2754 DADVTKVVVTV
+2754 
-2765 AHDGKNQQ
+2765 
-2773 IELIKNGGVWRFTPG
+2773 
-2788 AAWTDGDYTLTV
+2788 
-2800 KVEDKAGN
+2800 
-2808 TNYSAPLTV
+2808 
-2817 TIDTQ
+2817 
-2822 TSIDRIELLNDTGI
+2822 
-2836 VGDNLTNEA
+2836 
-2845 RPQFHITV
+2845 
-2853 PTDVNSVQ
+2853 
-2861 LSLDG
+2861 
-2866 GINWVNA
+2866 
-2873 TLTSDGVWEYIWPTD
+2873 
-2888 LVENTYTLTVKA
+2888 
-2900 TDVAGNTATET
+2900 
-2911 LNFIIDTTLSTPT
+2911 
-2924 ITLDSA
+2924 
-2930 DDSGTANDNKTNVK
+2930 
-2944 TPGFIIG
+2944 
-2951 GIDSDVTQ
+2951 
-2959 VVVQV
+2959 
-2964 MRDGHSEE
+2964 
-2972 VELTQTNGQW
+2972 
-2982 RFVPGSA
+2982 
-2989 WTDGDYTLTVT
+2989 
-3000 VKDEAGNIRHSA
+3000 
-3012 PLTVTIDTQITI
+3012 I

-3163 VQHGG
+3163 VQHGGTKEVLTATKDATGNWSVTPTGTWADGDYTLTVRVEDEAGNEKHSASLTVTVDTQITIDAIELVNDNGIPGDNMTNDAHPQFRVTVPGDVNEVSLSIDGGVTWVKATQSATPGVWNYTWPGTVPDGDYTLNVKATDNAGNTVTETLHFTIDTTLSVPVIVLNSADDTGVQGDNMTNSTQPTFALQHIDDDAVRVTVSVEHGGVTTTFDATKGVGGWSFTPTGAWADGDYTLSVSVEDKAGNTSHSASLTVTVDTQIAINNIELVNDSGIPDDNLTNNVRPHFQVKVPTDVNEVRLSIDGGKTWFNATQSATPGVWDYTWLADVGEGKHTLTVEATDKAGNQTTQKLDFIIDTMLSEPTIVLDSTDDSGTKGDNLTNANKPTFILGNIDADARYVTVEVQYGG

-3324 IAMDS
+3324 ITMDS

-3343 KRPGFTIGNIDA
+3343 KRPGFTIGNIDS
-3355 DAHSVILRI
+3355 DAQSVILRI

-3409 QSTPLVV
+3409 QSTPLIV

-3466 ANWVSATQGIEG
+3466 ANWVSAAQGIEG

-3621 AIDRIELVN
+3621 AIDHIELVN

-3719 LTPTI
+3719 MTPTI

-3848 VFDIHQVDSDVT
+3848 VFDIRQVDSDVT

-4304 TSAELRIEID
+4304 TSAELKIEID

-4534 TTPRFVIGNVPA
+4534 TKPRFVIGNVPA

-4551 VIRINGVSYSVTA
+4551 VIRINGVSYPVTA

-4832 PTLIGSTLPNTIVS
+4832 PTLVGNTLPNAIVS

-4919 YINTVTPEIGGTSE
+4919 YINTV
-4933 PNSKITIFVNGV
+4933 
-4945 EKAIAYTTGAG
+4945 
-4956 HWGVVLPALGNDGNY
+4956 
-4971 ELTFKV
+4971 
-4977 EDVAG
+4977 
-4982 NIREFGPQNVIL
+4982 
-4994 DTVIS
+4994 
-4999 PLTVVLR
+4999 
-5006 EADDSGKVGDWIT
+5006 
-5019 NKSHVTID
+5019 
-5027 GTAEAGST
+5027 
-5035 LTIRNP
+5035 
-5041 QGVVIATLVVGN
+5041 
-5053 DGRWSA
+5053 
-5059 ELDLRE
+5059 
-5065 GSNAFVVVSED
+5065 
-5076 KAGNSQQKE
+5076 
-5085 ILIEHDTQIE
+5085 
-5095 ISDISLSRD
+5095 
-5104 TNSGDK
+5104 
-5110 YDLITNNKS
+5110 
-5119 PVLVAMTD
+5119 
-5127 PGATVQVYIN
+5127 
-5137 GVLQG
+5137 
-5142 TVEASS
+5142 
-5148 SGNISYTMPANSAD
+5148 
-5162 GEYQVQFVATD
+5162 
-5173 TAGNRVESAITT
+5173 
-5185 VTIDSQIAVFD
+5185 
-5196 IDEDSLPALS
+5196 
-5206 NNRALSVSGV
+5206 
-5216 GEAGSQVSIF
+5216 
-5226 VDGKL
+5226 
-5231 VNVVMVEADGTWR
+5231 
-5244 APILLQDDGTFN
+5244 
-5256 IHFSITDVAGNT
+5256 
-5268 EVSKDYSV
+5268 
-5276 DVDSSTDFPT
+5276 
-5286 LNLEDASNSGSL
+5286 
-5298 DDLITNHNKPVLVGT
+5298 
-5313 AEAGAT
+5313 
-5319 IHIYVDEKIVANV
+5319 
-5332 LVLEDGTWSYQ
+5332 
-5343 FDNALKDG
+5343 
-5351 EYSIRVVAEDPAGN
+5351 
-5365 TAESPRL
+5365 
-5372 LVTIDT
+5372 
-5378 STFIDN
+5378 
-5384 PAMVAGSDNGI
+5384 
-5395 FSNDSITS
+5395 
-5403 QTRPTFSIFGEMNQS
+5403 
-5418 VQIFIDGVLV
+5418 
-5428 DTITVTDRN
+5428 
-5437 QVYRP
+5437 
-5442 ESPLGDGSHS
+5442 
-5452 IYYVITD
+5452 
-5459 KAGNTATSKTL
+5459 
-5470 NFTID
+5470 
-5475 TFNTTPVAIDSIG
+5475 
-5488 GQTLAEMTGSDGK
+5488 
-5501 IYITDTTRNLLFSG
+5501 
-5515 SAEPNSKIEIIIN
+5515 
-5528 GLNVGEV
+5528 
-5535 WVNEKGHWQMPVN
+5535 
-5548 PLYFTEGQLDITV
+5548 
-5561 KSTDRAGNVNQEK
+5561 
-5574 YSIWVDT
+5574 
-5581 HIKVFTSELDDN
+5581 
-5593 KSSSK
+5593 
-5598 TEWWSN
+5598 
-5604 SDLITMRGTGEIGAT
+5604 
-5619 VSLIVAGV
+5619 
-5627 TLATAVVAATGRW
+5627 
-5640 ELSTDKLPEGTYDI
+5640 
-5654 SLVIEDSAGNRWED
+5654 
-5668 VREIFI
+5668 
-5674 DRTPPNAPVVTY
+5674 
-5686 SDIVNDLIIMQG
+5686 
-5698 TAEAKSQLIITDSEG
+5698 
-5713 NTYTLTVPDN
+5713 
-5723 GKWSMA
+5723 
-5729 IPYPSEGKFTITSV
+5729 
-5743 DAIGNRSDDVPL
+5743 
-5755 DIMKEVPVISLSPDS
+5755 
-5770 DSGTVGDNITRDK
+5770 
-5783 QPTFII
+5783 
-5789 GNLESDVVVVQVD
+5789 
-5802 INGTVY
+5802 
-5808 NAEKNADGV
+5808 
-5817 WFFTPGT
+5817 
-5824 PLADGSYTISV
+5824 
-5835 IASDAAGNQKNSLP
+5835 
-5849 ITVTID
+5849 
-5855 STLTVPEIALAAGE
+5855 
-5869 DNGASDS
+5869 
-5876 DNVTN
+5876 
-5881 HTQPK
+5881 
-5886 FTLQHIDADVTG
+5886 
-5898 VTVNVTHNG
+5898 
-5907 VTDIYQATQGADGWT
+5907 
-5922 FTPPAAWNDGNYTLS
+5922 
-5937 VTVVDRAGNS
+5937 
-5947 QQSASLAVTVDSTVT
+5947 
-5962 VTADSQHD
+5962 
-5970 DASDDATATAVTPPE
+5970 
-5985 SETVNA
+5985 
-5991 ESATHLRTEPSA
+5991 
-6003 AEESVVKVTAYSIT
+6003 
-6017 LLNADSGDE
+6017 
-6026 IDRSISQTPSFEISV
+6026 
-6041 PENIVNVSIMFEGEE
+6041 
-6056 FTLPIT
+6056 
-6062 NQKAI
+6062 
-6067 FEVPLSLEDGEYTM
+6067 
-6081 DVKFI
+6081 
-6086 DKDNDFLIKEKTF
+6086 
-6099 SVDHSSADIVN
+6099 
-6110 AMNVRGKT
+6110 
-6118 EDDINDSPST
+6118 
-6128 SSVGHNNNGA
+6128 
-6138 IDVFAVNEVTLPVDN
+6138 
-6153 QEEHA
+6153 

>member
-199 KQNDAEKVLPQPI
+199 KQNDAEKVLLQPI

-427 TDTIAP
+427 TDTIPP

-625 DTIAPVPPTVSLEDY
+625 DTIAPVPPTVSLEDF

-1027 SLSPDSDSGISDDN
+1027 SLSPDSDSGIADDN

-1111 NSAIFDF
+1111 NSAVFDF

-1185 WLFIPG
+1185 WLFTPG

-1212 NYSAPL
+1212 SYSAPL

-1320 TTLSVPVIVLDSA
+1320 TTLSVPVIVLNSA
-1333 DDTGIQGDNMTN
+1333 DDTGVQGDNMTN
-1345 STQPTFA
+1345 RTQPTFA

-1476 QSATPGVWDYIW
+1476 QSATPGAWDYIW

-1498 LTVEATDEAGN
+1498 LTVEATDKAGN
-1509 KATQTLDFTIDTTLS
+1509 KTTQELDFTIDTTLS

-1711 TQKLDFTIDTI
+1711 TQKLDFIIDTL

-2015 TVTIDTQITID
+2015 TVTIDTQI
-2026 HIELVND
+2026 
-2033 SGIPDDNLTNNVRPH
+2033 
-2048 FQVTVPTDVNVVRLS
+2048 
-2063 IDGGKTWFNAT
+2063 A
-2074 QSATPGVWDYTW
+2074 
-2086 LADVG
+2086 
-2091 EGKHTLTVEATD
+2091 
-2103 KAGNKTT
+2103 
-2110 QQLDFIIDTLLSE
+2110 
-2123 PTIVLDNTDDSG
+2123 
-2135 TKGDHLTNV
+2135 
-2144 NKPTFLLGNIDAD
+2144 
-2157 ARYVTVEVQHG
+2157 
-2168 GTKEV
+2168 
-2173 LTATKDATGNWS
+2173 
-2185 VTPTGTWADGD
+2185 
-2196 YTLTVRV
+2196 
-2203 EDEAGNEKH
+2203 
-2212 SASLT
+2212 
-2217 VTVDTQ
+2217 
-2223 ITIDVI
+2223 
-2229 ELVNDNGIPGDNMTN
+2229 
-2244 DAHPQFR
+2244 
-2251 VTVPG
+2251 
-2256 DVNEVSLSIDGG
+2256 
-2268 VTWVKAT
+2268 
-2275 QSATPGVWNYTWPG
+2275 
-2289 TVPDGDYTLN
+2289 
-2299 VKATDNAGNTVT
+2299 
-2311 ETLHFTIDTTLSTP
+2311 
-2325 VIVLDSAD
+2325 
-2333 DSGVHGDNMTNHTQP
+2333 
-2348 TFALQHID
+2348 
-2356 DDAVRVTVS
+2356 
-2365 VEHGGVTTTFDATKD
+2365 
-2380 AGGWTFTPTGA
+2380 
-2391 WADGDYTLSVS
+2391 
-2402 VEDKAGNT
+2402 
-2410 SHSASLT
+2410 
-2417 VTVDT
+2417 
-2422 QIAINNIE
+2422 
-2430 LVNDSG
+2430 
-2436 IPDDNLTNNVRPH
+2436 
-2449 FQVTVPTDVNV
+2449 
-2460 VRLSIDGGKTWFNA
+2460 
-2474 TQSATPGVWD
+2474 
-2484 YIWPDDVADGGYT
+2484 
-2497 LTVEATD
+2497 
-2504 EAGNKATQTLDFTI
+2504 
-2518 DTTLSVPT
+2518 
-2526 LSLDSADDSGIAGDN
+2526 
-2541 ITNVKT
+2541 
-2547 PGFTLNNIDT
+2547 
-2557 DVSRVIVE
+2557 
-2565 VMHNGIKQEVPL
+2565 
-2577 VQTGGQWRFA
+2577 
-2587 PTSDWADGDYILTV
+2587 
-2601 KVEDRA
+2601 
-2607 GNVKQSAPLTVTV
+2607 
-2620 DTHIAIDRIELVND
+2620 
-2634 SGIPGDNLTNEARP
+2634 
-2648 HFQVTVPAD
+2648 
-2657 VNGVRLSIDGG
+2657 
-2668 KTWFDATQSA
+2668 
-2678 TSGVWDYTWLTN
+2678 
-2690 VANGPHTL
+2690 
-2698 MVEASDKAGN
+2698 
-2708 KTTQKLDFTIDTIL
+2708 
-2722 SEPTITLDSADD
+2722 
-2734 SAAGDNITNVKMP
+2734 
-2747 GFTLGNI
+2747 
-2754 DADVTKVVVTV
+2754 
-2765 AHDGKNQQ
+2765 
-2773 IELIKNGGVWRFTPG
+2773 
-2788 AAWTDGDYTLTV
+2788 
-2800 KVEDKAGN
+2800 
-2808 TNYSAPLTV
+2808 
-2817 TIDTQ
+2817 
-2822 TSIDRIELLNDTGI
+2822 
-2836 VGDNLTNEA
+2836 
-2845 RPQFHITV
+2845 
-2853 PTDVNSVQ
+2853 
-2861 LSLDG
+2861 
-2866 GINWVNA
+2866 
-2873 TLTSDGVWEYIWPTD
+2873 
-2888 LVENTYTLTVKA
+2888 
-2900 TDVAGNTATET
+2900 
-2911 LNFIIDTTLSTPT
+2911 
-2924 ITLDSA
+2924 
-2930 DDSGTANDNKTNVK
+2930 
-2944 TPGFIIG
+2944 
-2951 GIDSDVTQ
+2951 
-2959 VVVQV
+2959 
-2964 MRDGHSEE
+2964 
-2972 VELTQTNGQW
+2972 
-2982 RFVPGSA
+2982 
-2989 WTDGDYTLTVT
+2989 
-3000 VKDEAGNIRHSA
+3000 
-3012 PLTVTIDTQITI
+3012 I

-3168 TKEVLTATKGATGIW
+3168 TKEVLTATKDATGNWSVTPTGTWADGDYTLTVRVEDEAGNEKHSASLTVTVDTQITIDAIELVNDNGIPGDNMTNDAHPQFRVTVPGDVNEVSLSIDGGVTWVKATQSATPGVWNYTWPGTVPDGDYTLNVKATDNAGNTVTETLHFTIDTTLSVPVIVLNSADDTGVQGDNMTNSTQPTFALQHIDDDAVRVTVSVEHGGVTTTFDATKGAGGWSFTPTGAWADGDYTLSVSVEDKAGNTSHSASLTVTVDTQIAINNIELVNDSGIPDDNLTNNVRPHFQVKVPTDVNEVRLSIDGGKTWFNATQSATPGVWDYTWLADVGEGKHTLTVEATDKAGNQTTQKLDFIIDTMLSEPTIVLDSTDDSGTKGDNLTNANKPTFILGNIDADARYVTVEVQYGGTKEVLTATKGATGIW

-3190 WADGDYTL
+3190 WADGDYML

-3324 IAMDS
+3324 ITMDS

-3343 KRPGFTIGNIDA
+3343 KRPGFTIGNIDS
-3355 DAHSVILRI
+3355 DAQSVILRI

-3409 QSTPLVV
+3409 QSTPLIV

-3466 ANWVSATQGIEG
+3466 ANWVSAAQGIEG

-3515 DTRLSTPTIALDST
+3515 DTRLSTPTIELDST

-3719 LTPTI
+3719 MTPTI

-3848 VFDIHQVDSDVT
+3848 VFDIRQVDSDVT

-4304 TSAELRIEID
+4304 TSAELKIEID

-4534 TTPRFVIGNVPA
+4534 TKPRFVIGNVPA

-4551 VIRINGVSYSVTA
+4551 VIRINGVSYPVTA

-4832 PTLIGSTLPNTIVS
+4832 PTLVGNTLPNAIVS

-4971 ELTFKV
+4971 VLTFKV

-5035 LTIRNP
+5035 LTIRSP

-5076 KAGNSQQKE
+5076 KAGNSQQKD

-5403 QTRPTFSIFGEMNQS
+5403 QTRPTFSISGEMNQS

-5581 HIKVFTSELDDN
+5581 HIQVFTSELDDN

-5598 TEWWSN
+5598 TDWWSN
-5604 SDLITMRGTGEIGAT
+5604 SSTITMRGMGEIGAT

-5627 TLATAVVAATGRW
+5627 TLATAVVAANGQW
-5640 ELSTDKLPEGTYDI
+5640 ELSTDQLPEGKYDI
-5654 SLVIEDSAGNRWED
+5654 TLSIEDNAGNRKEE
-5668 VREIFI
+5668 VHEIFI

-5698 TAEAKSQLIITDSEG
+5698 TAEAKSQLIITDSNG

-5743 DAIGNRSDDVPL
+5743 DAIGNRSDDVSL

-5869 DNGASDS
+5869 DNGVSDS

-5907 VTDIYQATQGADGWT
+5907 VTDTYQATQGADGWT
-5922 FTPPAAWNDGNYTLS
+5922 FTPPAAWNDGTYTLS

-5991 ESATHLRTEPSA
+5991 ESATHLRTVPSA
-6003 AEESVVKVTAYSIT
+6003 AEESVVKETAYSIT

-6041 PENIVNVSIMFEGEE
+6041 PENIVNVSVMFEGEE

-6086 DKDNDFLIKEKTF
+6086 DKDDDFLIKEKTF

-6110 AMNVRGKT
+6110 AMNARGKT

>member
-43 RGSVIIVNGALYSSI
+43 HGSVIIVNGALYSSI

-625 DTIAPVPPTVSLEDY
+625 DTVAPVPPTVSLEDF

-1058 IISVQVWDAMSDT
+1058 IISVQVWDAASDT

-1111 NSAIFDF
+1111 NSAVFDF

-1185 WLFIPG
+1185 WLFTPG

-1320 TTLSVPVIVLDSA
+1320 TTLSVPVIVLNSA
-1333 DDTGIQGDNMTN
+1333 DDTGVQGDNMTN

-1381 TGGWTFTPPTSWADG
+1381 TGGWSFTPTGAWADG

-1433 NDSGIPDDN
+1433 NDSGIPNDN

-1476 QSATPGVWDYIW
+1476 QSATPGVWDYTWLADVGEGKHTLTVEATDKAGNKTTQQLDFIIDTLLSEPTIVLDNTDDSGTKGDNLTNVNKPTFLLGNIDADARYVTVEVQHGGTKEVLTATKDATGNWSVTPTGTWADGDYTLTVRVEDEAGNEKHSASLTVTVDTQITIDAIELVNDNGIPGDNMTNDAHPQFRVTVPGDVNEVSLSIDGGVTWVKATQSATPGVWNYTWPGTVPDGDYTLNVKATDNAGNTVTETLHFTIDTTLSTPVIVLDSADDTGIQGDNMTNRTQPTFNLQHIDDDAVRVTVSVEHGGVTTTFDATKGVGGWTFTPPTSWGAGDYTLSVSVEDKAGNTSHSASLTVTVDTQIAINNIELVNDSGIPNDNLTNNVRPHFQVTVPTDVNVVRLSIDGGKTWFNATQNATPGVWDYIW

-1509 KATQTLDFTIDTTLS
+1509 KTTQTLDFTIDTTLS

-1638 PGDNLT
+1638 PDDNLT

-2015 TVTIDTQITID
+2015 TVTIDTQIAID

-2033 SGIPDDNLTNNVRPH
+2033 SGIPN
-2048 FQVTVPTDVNVVRLS
+2048 
-2063 IDGGKTWFNAT
+2063 
-2074 QSATPGVWDYTW
+2074 
-2086 LADVG
+2086 
-2091 EGKHTLTVEATD
+2091 
-2103 KAGNKTT
+2103 
-2110 QQLDFIIDTLLSE
+2110 
-2123 PTIVLDNTDDSG
+2123 
-2135 TKGDHLTNV
+2135 
-2144 NKPTFLLGNIDAD
+2144 
-2157 ARYVTVEVQHG
+2157 
-2168 GTKEV
+2168 
-2173 LTATKDATGNWS
+2173 
-2185 VTPTGTWADGD
+2185 
-2196 YTLTVRV
+2196 
-2203 EDEAGNEKH
+2203 
-2212 SASLT
+2212 
-2217 VTVDTQ
+2217 
-2223 ITIDVI
+2223 
-2229 ELVNDNGIPGDNMTN
+2229 
-2244 DAHPQFR
+2244 
-2251 VTVPG
+2251 
-2256 DVNEVSLSIDGG
+2256 
-2268 VTWVKAT
+2268 
-2275 QSATPGVWNYTWPG
+2275 
-2289 TVPDGDYTLN
+2289 
-2299 VKATDNAGNTVT
+2299 
-2311 ETLHFTIDTTLSTP
+2311 
-2325 VIVLDSAD
+2325 
-2333 DSGVHGDNMTNHTQP
+2333 
-2348 TFALQHID
+2348 
-2356 DDAVRVTVS
+2356 
-2365 VEHGGVTTTFDATKD
+2365 
-2380 AGGWTFTPTGA
+2380 
-2391 WADGDYTLSVS
+2391 
-2402 VEDKAGNT
+2402 
-2410 SHSASLT
+2410 
-2417 VTVDT
+2417 
-2422 QIAINNIE
+2422 
-2430 LVNDSG
+2430 
-2436 IPDDNLTNNVRPH
+2436 
-2449 FQVTVPTDVNV
+2449 
-2460 VRLSIDGGKTWFNA
+2460 
-2474 TQSATPGVWD
+2474 
-2484 YIWPDDVADGGYT
+2484 
-2497 LTVEATD
+2497 
-2504 EAGNKATQTLDFTI
+2504 
-2518 DTTLSVPT
+2518 
-2526 LSLDSADDSGIAGDN
+2526 
-2541 ITNVKT
+2541 
-2547 PGFTLNNIDT
+2547 
-2557 DVSRVIVE
+2557 
-2565 VMHNGIKQEVPL
+2565 
-2577 VQTGGQWRFA
+2577 
-2587 PTSDWADGDYILTV
+2587 
-2601 KVEDRA
+2601 
-2607 GNVKQSAPLTVTV
+2607 
-2620 DTHIAIDRIELVND
+2620 
-2634 SGIPGDNLTNEARP
+2634 
-2648 HFQVTVPAD
+2648 
-2657 VNGVRLSIDGG
+2657 
-2668 KTWFDATQSA
+2668 
-2678 TSGVWDYTWLTN
+2678 
-2690 VANGPHTL
+2690 
-2698 MVEASDKAGN
+2698 
-2708 KTTQKLDFTIDTIL
+2708 
-2722 SEPTITLDSADD
+2722 
-2734 SAAGDNITNVKMP
+2734 
-2747 GFTLGNI
+2747 
-2754 DADVTKVVVTV
+2754 
-2765 AHDGKNQQ
+2765 
-2773 IELIKNGGVWRFTPG
+2773 
-2788 AAWTDGDYTLTV
+2788 
-2800 KVEDKAGN
+2800 
-2808 TNYSAPLTV
+2808 
-2817 TIDTQ
+2817 
-2822 TSIDRIELLNDTGI
+2822 
-2836 VGDNLTNEA
+2836 
-2845 RPQFHITV
+2845 
-2853 PTDVNSVQ
+2853 
-2861 LSLDG
+2861 
-2866 GINWVNA
+2866 
-2873 TLTSDGVWEYIWPTD
+2873 
-2888 LVENTYTLTVKA
+2888 
-2900 TDVAGNTATET
+2900 
-2911 LNFIIDTTLSTPT
+2911 
-2924 ITLDSA
+2924 
-2930 DDSGTANDNKTNVK
+2930 
-2944 TPGFIIG
+2944 
-2951 GIDSDVTQ
+2951 
-2959 VVVQV
+2959 
-2964 MRDGHSEE
+2964 
-2972 VELTQTNGQW
+2972 
-2982 RFVPGSA
+2982 
-2989 WTDGDYTLTVT
+2989 
-3000 VKDEAGNIRHSA
+3000 
-3012 PLTVTIDTQITI
+3012 
-3024 DHIELVND
+3024 
-3032 SGIPDDNLTNNVRP
+3032 DNLTNNVRP

-3168 TKEVLTATKGATGIW
+3168 TKEVLTATKDATGNW

-3198 TVRVEDDAGNVK
+3198 TVRVEDEAGNEK
-3210 YSAPLTVTV
+3210 HSASLTVTV

-3225 DVIELVNDNG
+3225 DAIELVNDNG
-3235 IPGDNLTND
+3235 IPGDNMTND
-3244 VRPHFRVTVPGDV
+3244 AHPQFRVTVPGDV
-3257 NEVRLSIDGGNTW
+3257 NEVSLSIDGGVTW
-3270 VRATQGTAG
+3270 VKATQSATPGV
-3279 IWDYTWPK
+3279 WNYTWPGT
-3287 DVTDGLH
+3287 VPDG
-3294 TLTVEATDK
+3294 D
-3303 AGNKTTQT
+3303 
-3311 LDFTI
+3311 
-3316 DTRLSTPT
+3316 
-3324 IAMDS
+3324 
-3329 RDDTGAIGDHITSV
+3329 
-3343 KRPGFTIGNIDA
+3343 
-3355 DAHSVILRI
+3355 
-3364 TQGGNSQEVT
+3364 
-3374 LTQVGG
+3374 
-3380 QWRFTPDA
+3380 
-3388 DWADGSY
+3388 Y
-3395 TLTVEVTDNAGNVR
+3395 TLNVKATDNAGN
-3409 QSTPLVV
+3409 TV
-3416 TVDTQT
+3416 TE
-3422 SITDITLVNDHG
+3422 TLHF
-3434 VPDDNLTNSTR
+3434 T
-3445 PQFEITVPADVNSV
+3445 
-3459 QLSIDGG
+3459 
-3466 ANWVSATQGIEG
+3466 
-3478 VWGYTWPTDMGDGKH
+3478 
-3493 TLTVMVT
+3493 
-3500 DRAGNTATQ
+3500 
-3509 TLEFFI
+3509 I
-3515 DTRLSTPTIALDST
+3515 DTTLSTPVIVLDSA
-3529 DDTGTPGDDMTN
+3529 DDTGIQGDNMTN
-3541 RTRPTFIL
+3541 RTQPTFNL
-3549 QNIDSD
+3549 QHIDD
-3555 VINVTVSVT
+3555 DAVRVTVSVE
-3564 HNGTT
+3564 HGGVTT
-3569 TSFTATQGA
+3569 TFDATKGV
-3578 GGWSFTP
+3578 GGWTFTP
-3585 PAPWGDGDYTLTV
+3585 PTSWGAGDYTLSV
-3598 TVEDRA
+3598 SVEDKA
-3604 GNTRPSTP
+3604 GNTSHSAS

-3621 AIDRIELVN
+3621 AINNIELVN
-3630 DSGVPGDNVTKH
+3630 DSG
-3642 VRPQFQISVPDDV
+3642 
-3655 EKVLLSID
+3655 
-3663 GGTTWV
+3663 
-3669 TAIKSSTAGIWDYTW
+3669 
-3684 PTDMPEGQHTLTVEV
+3684 
-3699 TDGAGN
+3699 
-3705 KMTETLNF
+3705 
-3713 TIDITL
+3713 
-3719 LTPTI
+3719 
-3724 ELAPDQDT
+3724 
-3732 GQNKNDNLTSVT
+3732 
-3744 QPVFVLG
+3744 
-3751 SIDKDV
+3751 
-3757 RHVELSIEHN
+3757 
-3767 GTFKTV
+3767 
-3773 VLTESADGWRYRP
+3773 
-3786 DSALA
+3786 
-3791 DGSYTFT
+3791 
-3798 VTVTDVAG
+3798 
-3806 NQQTSAP
+3806 
-3813 LKVTIDGTLTTP
+3813 
-3825 VIELAAGE
+3825 
-3833 DSGTVGDRLTNHDRP
+3833 
-3848 VFDIHQVDSDVT
+3848 
-3860 RVMVKVTYNGKTHE
+3860 
-3874 EAAVFTNGQW
+3874 
-3884 RFTPSASW
+3884 
-3892 ADGSYQLA
+3892 
-3900 VVVEDL
+3900 
-3906 AGNVKESA
+3906 
-3914 PFEVRIDTTTT
+3914 
-3925 INNIVLLNDTG
+3925 
-3936 VQNDQL
+3936 
-3942 TNVAKPSFR
+3942 
-3951 IDVPGDVVQ
+3951 
-3960 VRVTLDGGANWNVI
+3960 
-3974 RKNADGQWIFDSPNT
+3974 
-3989 LVDGTYTLRVEATD
+3989 
-4003 EAGNIANKDLVF
+4003 
-4015 NIDTNIQ
+4015 
-4022 VPTIALDAGQ
+4022 
-4032 DTGANTADNITNI
+4032 
-4045 SRPTFTIGNVDPDVI
+4045 
-4060 KVVVTIDG
+4060 
-4068 HDYNATKVGAGW
+4068 
-4080 QFTPGNAIPDGSYNI
+4080 IP
-4095 TVTVED
+4095 
-4101 KAGNTATSKPLPVV
+4101 
-4115 IDTTAEI
+4115 
-4122 ESVTLV
+4122 
-4128 TDSGDSDV
+4128 
-4136 DNITKVDK
+4136 
-4144 PQFSI
+4144 
-4149 VTADDITHVR
+4149 
-4159 VKIDNAANWIELTKG
+4159 
-4174 GDGRWIFNVG
+4174 
-4184 SALPDGQHTL
+4184 
-4194 LVDVTDIAGNVA
+4194 
-4206 QETLQFTIDTTL
+4206 
-4218 REPTIVL
+4218 
-4225 DPTHDTG
+4225 
-4232 DDTNDNLTR
+4232 
-4241 INKPVFI
+4241 
-4248 IGNVDND
+4248 
-4255 VSHIVVHI
+4255 
-4263 DGRDYTIENTGGNL
+4263 
-4277 TFTPD
+4277 
-4282 QPLSDGQHTI
+4282 
-4292 SVTVTD
+4292 
-4298 IAGNTK
+4298 
-4304 TSAELRIEID
+4304 
-4314 TQVQI
+4314 
-4319 DSVTLTTDSGVNDHD
+4319 
-4334 NVTNATR
+4334 
-4341 PSFEIATPDDVTSVL
+4341 
-4356 VSFDGVNWTPISKN
+4356 
-4370 AAGQW
+4370 
-4375 EFTAGS
+4375 
-4381 ALPDGHYT
+4381 
-4389 LHVQATDRAGN
+4389 
-4400 TANSTLGFTVDTQ
+4400 
-4413 IDGLSVVMLDDAG
+4413 
-4426 KDSTDGITNIT
+4426 
-4437 SPRFEIS
+4437 
-4444 AREPLQSVTVILN
+4444 
-4457 GKSSTLTQGAGNKWL
+4457 
-4472 FTPDTPLVDGTY
+4472 
-4484 KIEIVAEDIAGNKI
+4484 
-4498 SKEVSFTIDTIVSDP
+4498 
-4513 SIDLLDA
+4513 
-4520 DDTGESAVDNITSV
+4520 
-4534 TTPRFVIGNVPA
+4534 
-4546 DIDTV
+4546 
-4551 VIRINGVSYSVTA
+4551 
-4564 NGNNLWEFQ
+4564 
-4573 VPVALN
+4573 
-4579 DGVYE
+4579 
-4584 AVVVFRDIAGNTSET
+4584 
-4599 KLPFTIDTTTSVS
+4599 
-4612 VRMEP
+4612 
-4617 ASDTGNSNSDN
+4617 
-4628 LTNKQNPKFEGTA
+4628 
-4641 EPNAKL
+4641 
-4647 VITIVDDK
+4647 
-4655 SGREVLKQTITV
+4655 
-4667 GADGNW
+4667 
-4673 SVTPNILPDGMYT
+4673 
-4686 INVVATDVAGNTAQ
+4686 
-4700 TQERFTI
+4700 
-4707 DTVTIDPTIRLSDP
+4707 
-4721 SIDDQHEATSLRP
+4721 
-4734 EFKGFAEA
+4734 
-4742 FSTIM
+4742 
-4747 IQWDGKVVGSAN
+4747 
-4759 ANANGE
+4759 
-4765 WSWTPPSVLAPG
+4765 
-4777 SYVVS
+4777 
-4782 IVAKDKAGN
+4782 
-4791 ESSQVDF
+4791 
-4798 PVVIPVIDVTPPTI
+4798 
-4812 KLSEESDSGALGDFT
+4812 
-4827 TNNKT
+4827 
-4832 PTLIGSTLPNTIVS
+4832 
-4846 IYVDGVKVGEAT
+4846 
-4858 ADTAGRYTFQ
+4858 
-4868 LSEMKDGHYVVQVGI
+4868 
-4883 VNPRDNSEL
+4883 
-4892 RSTAV
+4892 
-4897 DVTIDTEVAELV
+4897 
-4909 WNISGMHEGG
+4909 
-4919 YINTVTPEIGGTSE
+4919 
-4933 PNSKITIFVNGV
+4933 
-4945 EKAIAYTTGAG
+4945 
-4956 HWGVVLPALGNDGNY
+4956 
-4971 ELTFKV
+4971 
-4977 EDVAG
+4977 
-4982 NIREFGPQNVIL
+4982 
-4994 DTVIS
+4994 
-4999 PLTVVLR
+4999 
-5006 EADDSGKVGDWIT
+5006 
-5019 NKSHVTID
+5019 
-5027 GTAEAGST
+5027 
-5035 LTIRNP
+5035 
-5041 QGVVIATLVVGN
+5041 
-5053 DGRWSA
+5053 
-5059 ELDLRE
+5059 
-5065 GSNAFVVVSED
+5065 
-5076 KAGNSQQKE
+5076 
-5085 ILIEHDTQIE
+5085 
-5095 ISDISLSRD
+5095 
-5104 TNSGDK
+5104 
-5110 YDLITNNKS
+5110 
-5119 PVLVAMTD
+5119 
-5127 PGATVQVYIN
+5127 
-5137 GVLQG
+5137 
-5142 TVEASS
+5142 
-5148 SGNISYTMPANSAD
+5148 
-5162 GEYQVQFVATD
+5162 
-5173 TAGNRVESAITT
+5173 
-5185 VTIDSQIAVFD
+5185 
-5196 IDEDSLPALS
+5196 
-5206 NNRALSVSGV
+5206 
-5216 GEAGSQVSIF
+5216 
-5226 VDGKL
+5226 
-5231 VNVVMVEADGTWR
+5231 
-5244 APILLQDDGTFN
+5244 
-5256 IHFSITDVAGNT
+5256 
-5268 EVSKDYSV
+5268 
-5276 DVDSSTDFPT
+5276 
-5286 LNLEDASNSGSL
+5286 
-5298 DDLITNHNKPVLVGT
+5298 
-5313 AEAGAT
+5313 
-5319 IHIYVDEKIVANV
+5319 
-5332 LVLEDGTWSYQ
+5332 
-5343 FDNALKDG
+5343 
-5351 EYSIRVVAEDPAGN
+5351 
-5365 TAESPRL
+5365 
-5372 LVTIDT
+5372 
-5378 STFIDN
+5378 
-5384 PAMVAGSDNGI
+5384 
-5395 FSNDSITS
+5395 
-5403 QTRPTFSIFGEMNQS
+5403 
-5418 VQIFIDGVLV
+5418 
-5428 DTITVTDRN
+5428 
-5437 QVYRP
+5437 
-5442 ESPLGDGSHS
+5442 
-5452 IYYVITD
+5452 
-5459 KAGNTATSKTL
+5459 
-5470 NFTID
+5470 
-5475 TFNTTPVAIDSIG
+5475 
-5488 GQTLAEMTGSDGK
+5488 
-5501 IYITDTTRNLLFSG
+5501 
-5515 SAEPNSKIEIIIN
+5515 
-5528 GLNVGEV
+5528 
-5535 WVNEKGHWQMPVN
+5535 
-5548 PLYFTEGQLDITV
+5548 
-5561 KSTDRAGNVNQEK
+5561 
-5574 YSIWVDT
+5574 
-5581 HIKVFTSELDDN
+5581 
-5593 KSSSK
+5593 
-5598 TEWWSN
+5598 
-5604 SDLITMRGTGEIGAT
+5604 
-5619 VSLIVAGV
+5619 
-5627 TLATAVVAATGRW
+5627 
-5640 ELSTDKLPEGTYDI
+5640 
-5654 SLVIEDSAGNRWED
+5654 
-5668 VREIFI
+5668 
-5674 DRTPPNAPVVTY
+5674 
-5686 SDIVNDLIIMQG
+5686 
-5698 TAEAKSQLIITDSEG
+5698 
-5713 NTYTLTVPDN
+5713 
-5723 GKWSMA
+5723 
-5729 IPYPSEGKFTITSV
+5729 
-5743 DAIGNRSDDVPL
+5743 
-5755 DIMKEVPVISLSPDS
+5755 
-5770 DSGTVGDNITRDK
+5770 
-5783 QPTFII
+5783 
-5789 GNLESDVVVVQVD
+5789 
-5802 INGTVY
+5802 
-5808 NAEKNADGV
+5808 
-5817 WFFTPGT
+5817 
-5824 PLADGSYTISV
+5824 
-5835 IASDAAGNQKNSLP
+5835 
-5849 ITVTID
+5849 
-5855 STLTVPEIALAAGE
+5855 
-5869 DNGASDS
+5869 
-5876 DNVTN
+5876 
-5881 HTQPK
+5881 
-5886 FTLQHIDADVTG
+5886 
-5898 VTVNVTHNG
+5898 
-5907 VTDIYQATQGADGWT
+5907 
-5922 FTPPAAWNDGNYTLS
+5922 
-5937 VTVVDRAGNS
+5937 
-5947 QQSASLAVTVDSTVT
+5947 
-5962 VTADSQHD
+5962 
-5970 DASDDATATAVTPPE
+5970 
-5985 SETVNA
+5985 
-5991 ESATHLRTEPSA
+5991 
-6003 AEESVVKVTAYSIT
+6003 
-6017 LLNADSGDE
+6017 
-6026 IDRSISQTPSFEISV
+6026 
-6041 PENIVNVSIMFEGEE
+6041 
-6056 FTLPIT
+6056 
-6062 NQKAI
+6062 
-6067 FEVPLSLEDGEYTM
+6067 
-6081 DVKFI
+6081 
-6086 DKDNDFLIKEKTF
+6086 
-6099 SVDHSSADIVN
+6099 
-6110 AMNVRGKT
+6110 
-6118 EDDINDSPST
+6118 
-6128 SSVGHNNNGA
+6128 
-6138 IDVFAVNEVTLPVDN
+6138 
-6153 QEEHA
+6153 

>member
-240 KVTLALAAESNSGS
+240 KVTLALATESNSGS

-568 ISVINSETGE
+568 ISVINSETGG

-625 DTIAPVPPTVSLEDY
+625 DTVAPVPPTVSLEDF

-1027 SLSPDSDSGISDDN
+1027 SLSPDSDSGVSDDN

-1058 IISVQVWDAMSDT
+1058 IISVQVWDAASDT

-1111 NSAIFDF
+1111 NSAVFDF

-1212 NYSAPL
+1212 SYSAPL

-1381 TGGWTFTPPTSWADG
+1381 TGGWSFTPTGAWADG

-1433 NDSGIPDDN
+1433 NDSGIPNDN

-1476 QSATPGVWDYIW
+1476 QSATPGAWDYIW

-1498 LTVEATDEAGN
+1498 LTVEATDKAGN
-1509 KATQTLDFTIDTTLS
+1509 KTTQELDFTIDTTLS

-2123 PTIVLDNTDDSG
+2123 PTIVLDSTDDSG
-2135 TKGDHLTNV
+2135 TKGDNLTNV

-2311 ETLHFTIDTTLSTP
+2311 ETLHFTIDTTLSVP
-2325 VIVLDSAD
+2325 VIVLNSAD
-2333 DSGVHGDNMTNHTQP
+2333 DTGVQGDNMTNSTQP

-2365 VEHGGVTTTFDATKD
+2365 VEHGGVTTTFDATKGT
-2380 AGGWTFTPTGA
+2380 GGWSFTPTGA

-2449 FQVTVPTDVNV
+2449 FQVKVPMDVN
-2460 VRLSIDGGKTWFNA
+2460 
-2474 TQSATPGVWD
+2474 
-2484 YIWPDDVADGGYT
+2484 
-2497 LTVEATD
+2497 E
-2504 EAGNKATQTLDFTI
+2504 
-2518 DTTLSVPT
+2518 
-2526 LSLDSADDSGIAGDN
+2526 
-2541 ITNVKT
+2541 
-2547 PGFTLNNIDT
+2547 
-2557 DVSRVIVE
+2557 
-2565 VMHNGIKQEVPL
+2565 
-2577 VQTGGQWRFA
+2577 
-2587 PTSDWADGDYILTV
+2587 
-2601 KVEDRA
+2601 
-2607 GNVKQSAPLTVTV
+2607 
-2620 DTHIAIDRIELVND
+2620 
-2634 SGIPGDNLTNEARP
+2634 
-2648 HFQVTVPAD
+2648 
-2657 VNGVRLSIDGG
+2657 
-2668 KTWFDATQSA
+2668 
-2678 TSGVWDYTWLTN
+2678 
-2690 VANGPHTL
+2690 
-2698 MVEASDKAGN
+2698 
-2708 KTTQKLDFTIDTIL
+2708 
-2722 SEPTITLDSADD
+2722 
-2734 SAAGDNITNVKMP
+2734 
-2747 GFTLGNI
+2747 
-2754 DADVTKVVVTV
+2754 
-2765 AHDGKNQQ
+2765 
-2773 IELIKNGGVWRFTPG
+2773 
-2788 AAWTDGDYTLTV
+2788 
-2800 KVEDKAGN
+2800 
-2808 TNYSAPLTV
+2808 
-2817 TIDTQ
+2817 
-2822 TSIDRIELLNDTGI
+2822 
-2836 VGDNLTNEA
+2836 
-2845 RPQFHITV
+2845 
-2853 PTDVNSVQ
+2853 
-2861 LSLDG
+2861 
-2866 GINWVNA
+2866 
-2873 TLTSDGVWEYIWPTD
+2873 
-2888 LVENTYTLTVKA
+2888 
-2900 TDVAGNTATET
+2900 
-2911 LNFIIDTTLSTPT
+2911 
-2924 ITLDSA
+2924 
-2930 DDSGTANDNKTNVK
+2930 
-2944 TPGFIIG
+2944 
-2951 GIDSDVTQ
+2951 
-2959 VVVQV
+2959 
-2964 MRDGHSEE
+2964 
-2972 VELTQTNGQW
+2972 
-2982 RFVPGSA
+2982 
-2989 WTDGDYTLTVT
+2989 
-3000 VKDEAGNIRHSA
+3000 
-3012 PLTVTIDTQITI
+3012 
-3024 DHIELVND
+3024 
-3032 SGIPDDNLTNNVRP
+3032 
-3046 HFQVTVPTDV
+3046 
-3056 NVVRLSID
+3056 VRLSID

-3104 GNKTTQQL
+3104 GNQTTQKL

-3125 VLDNTDDSG
+3125 VLDSTDDSG
-3134 TKGDNLTNVNKPTF
+3134 TKGDNLTNANKPTF
-3148 LLGNIDADARYVTVE
+3148 ILGNIDADARYVTVE
-3163 VQHGG
+3163 VQYGG

-3324 IAMDS
+3324 ITMDS

-3343 KRPGFTIGNIDA
+3343 KRPGFTIGNIDS
-3355 DAHSVILRI
+3355 DAQSVILRI

-3409 QSTPLVV
+3409 QSTPLIV

-3466 ANWVSATQGIEG
+3466 ANWVSAAQGIEG

-3621 AIDRIELVN
+3621 AIDHIELVN

-3719 LTPTI
+3719 MTPTI

-3848 VFDIHQVDSDVT
+3848 VFDIRQVDSDVT

-4225 DPTHDTG
+4225 DLTHDTG

-4534 TTPRFVIGNVPA
+4534 TKPRFVIGNVPA

-4551 VIRINGVSYSVTA
+4551 VIRINGVSYPVTA

-4832 PTLIGSTLPNTIVS
+4832 PTLVGNTLPNAIVS

-4971 ELTFKV
+4971 VLTFKV

-5298 DDLITNHNKPVLVGT
+5298 DDLITSHNKPVLVGT

-5384 PAMVAGSDNGI
+5384 PVMMAGSDNGI

-5403 QTRPTFSIFGEMNQS
+5403 QTRPAFSIYGEMNQS

-5475 TFNTTPVAIDSIG
+5475 TLNTTPVAIDSIG

-5535 WVNEKGHWQMPVN
+5535 WVNDKGHWQMPVN

-5581 HIKVFTSELDDN
+5581 HIQVFTSELDDN

-5598 TEWWSN
+5598 TDWWSN
-5604 SDLITMRGTGEIGAT
+5604 SSTITMRGMGEIGAT

-5627 TLATAVVAATGRW
+5627 TLATAVVAANGQW
-5640 ELSTDKLPEGTYDI
+5640 ELSTDQLPEGKYDI
-5654 SLVIEDSAGNRWED
+5654 TLSIEDNAGNRKEE
-5668 VREIFI
+5668 VHEIFI

-5698 TAEAKSQLIITDSEG
+5698 TAEAKSQLIITDSNG

-5743 DAIGNRSDDVPL
+5743 DAIGNRSDDVSL

-5869 DNGASDS
+5869 DNGVSDS

-5907 VTDIYQATQGADGWT
+5907 VTDTYQATQGADGWT
-5922 FTPPAAWNDGNYTLS
+5922 FTPPAAWNDGTYTLS

-5991 ESATHLRTEPSA
+5991 ESATHLRTVPSA
-6003 AEESVVKVTAYSIT
+6003 AEESVVKETAYSIT

-6110 AMNVRGKT
+6110 AMNARGKT

>member
-2123 PTIVLDNTDDSG
+2123 PTIVLDSTDDSG

-2422 QIAINNIE
+2422 QIAINN
-2430 LVNDSG
+2430 
-2436 IPDDNLTNNVRPH
+2436 
-2449 FQVTVPTDVNV
+2449 
-2460 VRLSIDGGKTWFNA
+2460 
-2474 TQSATPGVWD
+2474 
-2484 YIWPDDVADGGYT
+2484 
-2497 LTVEATD
+2497 
-2504 EAGNKATQTLDFTI
+2504 
-2518 DTTLSVPT
+2518 
-2526 LSLDSADDSGIAGDN
+2526 
-2541 ITNVKT
+2541 
-2547 PGFTLNNIDT
+2547 
-2557 DVSRVIVE
+2557 
-2565 VMHNGIKQEVPL
+2565 
-2577 VQTGGQWRFA
+2577 
-2587 PTSDWADGDYILTV
+2587 
-2601 KVEDRA
+2601 
-2607 GNVKQSAPLTVTV
+2607 
-2620 DTHIAIDRIELVND
+2620 
-2634 SGIPGDNLTNEARP
+2634 
-2648 HFQVTVPAD
+2648 
-2657 VNGVRLSIDGG
+2657 
-2668 KTWFDATQSA
+2668 
-2678 TSGVWDYTWLTN
+2678 
-2690 VANGPHTL
+2690 
-2698 MVEASDKAGN
+2698 
-2708 KTTQKLDFTIDTIL
+2708 
-2722 SEPTITLDSADD
+2722 
-2734 SAAGDNITNVKMP
+2734 
-2747 GFTLGNI
+2747 
-2754 DADVTKVVVTV
+2754 
-2765 AHDGKNQQ
+2765 
-2773 IELIKNGGVWRFTPG
+2773 
-2788 AAWTDGDYTLTV
+2788 
-2800 KVEDKAGN
+2800 
-2808 TNYSAPLTV
+2808 
-2817 TIDTQ
+2817 
-2822 TSIDRIELLNDTGI
+2822 
-2836 VGDNLTNEA
+2836 
-2845 RPQFHITV
+2845 
-2853 PTDVNSVQ
+2853 
-2861 LSLDG
+2861 
-2866 GINWVNA
+2866 
-2873 TLTSDGVWEYIWPTD
+2873 
-2888 LVENTYTLTVKA
+2888 
-2900 TDVAGNTATET
+2900 
-2911 LNFIIDTTLSTPT
+2911 
-2924 ITLDSA
+2924 
-2930 DDSGTANDNKTNVK
+2930 
-2944 TPGFIIG
+2944 
-2951 GIDSDVTQ
+2951 
-2959 VVVQV
+2959 
-2964 MRDGHSEE
+2964 
-2972 VELTQTNGQW
+2972 
-2982 RFVPGSA
+2982 
-2989 WTDGDYTLTVT
+2989 
-3000 VKDEAGNIRHSA
+3000 
-3012 PLTVTIDTQITI
+3012 
-3024 DHIELVND
+3024 IELVND

-4263 DGRDYTIENTGGNL
+4263 DGRDYTIENSGGNL

-4551 VIRINGVSYSVTA
+4551 VIRINGVSYPVTA

-6118 EDDINDSPST
+6118 EDDINDSHST

>member
-240 KVTLALAAESNSGS
+240 KVTLALATESNSGS

-625 DTIAPVPPTVSLEDY
+625 DTVAPVPPTVSLEDF

-1027 SLSPDSDSGISDDN
+1027 SLSPDSDSGVSDDN

-1058 IISVQVWDAMSDT
+1058 IISVQVWDAASDT

-1111 NSAIFDF
+1111 NSAVFDF

-1212 NYSAPL
+1212 SYSAPL

-1381 TGGWTFTPPTSWADG
+1381 TGGWSFTPTGAWADG

-1433 NDSGIPDDN
+1433 NDSGIPNDN

-1476 QSATPGVWDYIW
+1476 QSATPGAWDYIW

-1498 LTVEATDEAGN
+1498 LTVEATDKAGN
-1509 KATQTLDFTIDTTLS
+1509 KTTQELDFTIDTTLS

-2123 PTIVLDNTDDSG
+2123 PTIVLDSTDDSG
-2135 TKGDHLTNV
+2135 TKGDNLTNV

-2311 ETLHFTIDTTLSTP
+2311 ETLHFTIDTTLSVP
-2325 VIVLDSAD
+2325 VIVLNSAD
-2333 DSGVHGDNMTNHTQP
+2333 DTGVQGDNMTNSTQP

-2365 VEHGGVTTTFDATKD
+2365 VEHGGVTTTFDATKGT
-2380 AGGWTFTPTGA
+2380 GGWSFTPTGA

-2449 FQVTVPTDVNV
+2449 FQVKVPMDVNE

-2474 TQSATPGVWD
+2474 TQ
-2484 YIWPDDVADGGYT
+2484 I
-2497 LTVEATD
+2497 
-2504 EAGNKATQTLDFTI
+2504 
-2518 DTTLSVPT
+2518 
-2526 LSLDSADDSGIAGDN
+2526 
-2541 ITNVKT
+2541 
-2547 PGFTLNNIDT
+2547 
-2557 DVSRVIVE
+2557 
-2565 VMHNGIKQEVPL
+2565 
-2577 VQTGGQWRFA
+2577 
-2587 PTSDWADGDYILTV
+2587 
-2601 KVEDRA
+2601 
-2607 GNVKQSAPLTVTV
+2607 
-2620 DTHIAIDRIELVND
+2620 
-2634 SGIPGDNLTNEARP
+2634 
-2648 HFQVTVPAD
+2648 
-2657 VNGVRLSIDGG
+2657 
-2668 KTWFDATQSA
+2668 
-2678 TSGVWDYTWLTN
+2678 
-2690 VANGPHTL
+2690 
-2698 MVEASDKAGN
+2698 
-2708 KTTQKLDFTIDTIL
+2708 
-2722 SEPTITLDSADD
+2722 
-2734 SAAGDNITNVKMP
+2734 
-2747 GFTLGNI
+2747 
-2754 DADVTKVVVTV
+2754 
-2765 AHDGKNQQ
+2765 
-2773 IELIKNGGVWRFTPG
+2773 
-2788 AAWTDGDYTLTV
+2788 
-2800 KVEDKAGN
+2800 
-2808 TNYSAPLTV
+2808 
-2817 TIDTQ
+2817 
-2822 TSIDRIELLNDTGI
+2822 
-2836 VGDNLTNEA
+2836 
-2845 RPQFHITV
+2845 
-2853 PTDVNSVQ
+2853 
-2861 LSLDG
+2861 
-2866 GINWVNA
+2866 
-2873 TLTSDGVWEYIWPTD
+2873 
-2888 LVENTYTLTVKA
+2888 
-2900 TDVAGNTATET
+2900 
-2911 LNFIIDTTLSTPT
+2911 
-2924 ITLDSA
+2924 
-2930 DDSGTANDNKTNVK
+2930 
-2944 TPGFIIG
+2944 
-2951 GIDSDVTQ
+2951 
-2959 VVVQV
+2959 
-2964 MRDGHSEE
+2964 
-2972 VELTQTNGQW
+2972 
-2982 RFVPGSA
+2982 
-2989 WTDGDYTLTVT
+2989 
-3000 VKDEAGNIRHSA
+3000 
-3012 PLTVTIDTQITI
+3012 
-3024 DHIELVND
+3024 
-3032 SGIPDDNLTNNVRP
+3032 
-3046 HFQVTVPTDV
+3046 
-3056 NVVRLSID
+3056 
-3064 GGKTW
+3064 
-3069 FNATQSATPG
+3069 ATPG

-3104 GNKTTQQL
+3104 GNQTTQKL

-3125 VLDNTDDSG
+3125 VLDSTDDSG
-3134 TKGDNLTNVNKPTF
+3134 TKGDNLTNANKPTF
-3148 LLGNIDADARYVTVE
+3148 ILGNIDADARYVTVE
-3163 VQHGG
+3163 VQYGG

-3324 IAMDS
+3324 ITMDS

-3343 KRPGFTIGNIDA
+3343 KRPGFTIGNIDS
-3355 DAHSVILRI
+3355 DAQSVILRI

-3409 QSTPLVV
+3409 QSTPLIV

-3466 ANWVSATQGIEG
+3466 ANWVSAAQGIEG

-3621 AIDRIELVN
+3621 AIDHIELVN

-3719 LTPTI
+3719 MTPTI

-3848 VFDIHQVDSDVT
+3848 VFDIRQVDSDVT

-4534 TTPRFVIGNVPA
+4534 TKPRFVIGNVPA

-4551 VIRINGVSYSVTA
+4551 VIRINGVSYPVTA

-4832 PTLIGSTLPNTIVS
+4832 PTLVGNTLPNAIVS

-4971 ELTFKV
+4971 VLTFKV

-5298 DDLITNHNKPVLVGT
+5298 DDLITSHNKPVLVGT

-5384 PAMVAGSDNGI
+5384 PVMMAGSDNGI

-5403 QTRPTFSIFGEMNQS
+5403 QTRPAFSIYGEMNQS

-5475 TFNTTPVAIDSIG
+5475 TLNTTPVAIDSIG

-5535 WVNEKGHWQMPVN
+5535 WVNDKGHWQMPVN

-5581 HIKVFTSELDDN
+5581 HIQVFTSELDDN

-5598 TEWWSN
+5598 TDWWSN
-5604 SDLITMRGTGEIGAT
+5604 SSTITMRGMGEIGAT

-5627 TLATAVVAATGRW
+5627 TLATAVVAANGQW
-5640 ELSTDKLPEGTYDI
+5640 ELSTDQLPEGKYDI
-5654 SLVIEDSAGNRWED
+5654 TLSIEDNAGNRKEE
-5668 VREIFI
+5668 VHEIFI

-5698 TAEAKSQLIITDSEG
+5698 TAEAKSQLIITDSNG

-5743 DAIGNRSDDVPL
+5743 DAIGNRSDDVSL

-5869 DNGASDS
+5869 DNGVSDS

-5907 VTDIYQATQGADGWT
+5907 VTDTYQATQGADGWT
-5922 FTPPAAWNDGNYTLS
+5922 FTPPAAWNDGTYTLS

-5991 ESATHLRTEPSA
+5991 ESATHLRTVPSA
-6003 AEESVVKVTAYSIT
+6003 AEESVVKETAYSIT

-6110 AMNVRGKT
+6110 AMNARGKT

>member
-151 EAFEVQNSSKQIEE
+151 EAFEVQNSSKQMEE
-165 MLQNFLADNVA
+165 MLQEFLADNVA

-427 TDTIAP
+427 TDTIPP

-1111 NSAIFDF
+1111 NSAVFDF

-1185 WLFIPG
+1185 WLFTPG

-1212 NYSAPL
+1212 NYSTPL

-1266 IDGGN
+1266 IDGGH

-1320 TTLSVPVIVLDSA
+1320 STLSVPVIVLNNA
-1333 DDTGIQGDNMTN
+1333 DDTGIQGDNLTN
-1345 STQPTFA
+1345 RTQPTFA
-1352 LQHID
+1352 LQQID

-1381 TGGWTFTPPTSWADG
+1381 TGGWTFTPPALWADG

-1433 NDSGIPDDN
+1433 NDSGIPNDN
-1442 LTNNVRPH
+1442 LTNNVRPQ

-1476 QSATPGVWDYIW
+1476 QGATPGAWDYIW

-1498 LTVEATDEAGN
+1498 LTVEATDKAGN
-1509 KATQTLDFTIDTTLS
+1509 QTTQELDFTIDTTLS

-1588 PTSDWA
+1588 PTSDWG

-1701 EASDKAGNKT
+1701 EATDKAGNQT
-1711 TQKLDFTIDTI
+1711 TQKLDFIIDTL

-2015 TVTIDTQITID
+2015 TVTIDTQIAID

-2033 SGIPDDNLTNNVRPH
+2033 SGIPDDNLTNNVRPQ

-2074 QSATPGVWDYTW
+2074 QSSTPGVWDYTW

-2103 KAGNKTT
+2103 KAGNQTT
-2110 QQLDFIIDTLLSE
+2110 QKLDFIIDTMLSE
-2123 PTIVLDNTDDSG
+2123 PTIVLDSTDDSG
-2135 TKGDHLTNV
+2135 TKGDNLTNA
-2144 NKPTFLLGNIDAD
+2144 NKPTFILGNIDAD

-2203 EDEAGNEKH
+2203 EDDAGNVKY

-2223 ITIDVI
+2223 ITIDDI
-2229 ELVNDNGIPGDNMTN
+2229 ELVNDSGTKGDNLTN
-2244 DAHPQFR
+2244 DANPHFR
-2251 VTVPG
+2251 ITVPG

-2275 QSATPGVWNYTWPG
+2275 QSVTPGVWNYTWPG

-2333 DSGVHGDNMTNHTQP
+2333 DTGIQGDNMTNRTQP
-2348 TFALQHID
+2348 TFNLQHID

-2365 VEHGGVTTTFDATKD
+2365 VEHGGVTTTFDATKGT
-2380 AGGWTFTPTGA
+2380 GGWTFTPPTSWGA
-2391 WADGDYTLSVS
+2391 GDYTLSVS

-2449 FQVTVPTDVNV
+2449 FQVKVPTDVN
-2460 VRLSIDGGKTWFNA
+2460 
-2474 TQSATPGVWD
+2474 
-2484 YIWPDDVADGGYT
+2484 
-2497 LTVEATD
+2497 E
-2504 EAGNKATQTLDFTI
+2504 
-2518 DTTLSVPT
+2518 
-2526 LSLDSADDSGIAGDN
+2526 
-2541 ITNVKT
+2541 
-2547 PGFTLNNIDT
+2547 
-2557 DVSRVIVE
+2557 
-2565 VMHNGIKQEVPL
+2565 
-2577 VQTGGQWRFA
+2577 
-2587 PTSDWADGDYILTV
+2587 
-2601 KVEDRA
+2601 
-2607 GNVKQSAPLTVTV
+2607 
-2620 DTHIAIDRIELVND
+2620 
-2634 SGIPGDNLTNEARP
+2634 
-2648 HFQVTVPAD
+2648 
-2657 VNGVRLSIDGG
+2657 
-2668 KTWFDATQSA
+2668 
-2678 TSGVWDYTWLTN
+2678 
-2690 VANGPHTL
+2690 
-2698 MVEASDKAGN
+2698 
-2708 KTTQKLDFTIDTIL
+2708 
-2722 SEPTITLDSADD
+2722 
-2734 SAAGDNITNVKMP
+2734 
-2747 GFTLGNI
+2747 
-2754 DADVTKVVVTV
+2754 
-2765 AHDGKNQQ
+2765 
-2773 IELIKNGGVWRFTPG
+2773 
-2788 AAWTDGDYTLTV
+2788 
-2800 KVEDKAGN
+2800 
-2808 TNYSAPLTV
+2808 
-2817 TIDTQ
+2817 
-2822 TSIDRIELLNDTGI
+2822 
-2836 VGDNLTNEA
+2836 
-2845 RPQFHITV
+2845 
-2853 PTDVNSVQ
+2853 
-2861 LSLDG
+2861 
-2866 GINWVNA
+2866 
-2873 TLTSDGVWEYIWPTD
+2873 
-2888 LVENTYTLTVKA
+2888 
-2900 TDVAGNTATET
+2900 
-2911 LNFIIDTTLSTPT
+2911 
-2924 ITLDSA
+2924 
-2930 DDSGTANDNKTNVK
+2930 
-2944 TPGFIIG
+2944 
-2951 GIDSDVTQ
+2951 
-2959 VVVQV
+2959 
-2964 MRDGHSEE
+2964 
-2972 VELTQTNGQW
+2972 
-2982 RFVPGSA
+2982 
-2989 WTDGDYTLTVT
+2989 
-3000 VKDEAGNIRHSA
+3000 
-3012 PLTVTIDTQITI
+3012 
-3024 DHIELVND
+3024 
-3032 SGIPDDNLTNNVRP
+3032 
-3046 HFQVTVPTDV
+3046 
-3056 NVVRLSID
+3056 VRLSID

-3104 GNKTTQQL
+3104 GNQTTQKL

-3117 TLLSEPTI
+3117 TMLSEPTI
-3125 VLDNTDDSG
+3125 VLDSTDDSG
-3134 TKGDNLTNVNKPTF
+3134 TKGDNLTNANKPTF
-3148 LLGNIDADARYVTVE
+3148 ILGNIDADARYVTVE

-3279 IWDYTWPK
+3279 TWDYTWPK

-3303 AGNKTTQT
+3303 AGNQTTQT

-3395 TLTVEVTDNAGNVR
+3395 TLTVEVQDNAGNVR
-3409 QSTPLVV
+3409 QSTPLIV

-3466 ANWVSATQGIEG
+3466 ANWVSAAQGIEG

-3848 VFDIHQVDSDVT
+3848 VFDIRQVDSDVT

-3914 PFEVRIDTTTT
+3914 PLEVRIDTTTT

-4003 EAGNIANKDLVF
+4003 QAGNIANKDLVF

-4218 REPTIVL
+4218 QEPTIVL

-4255 VSHIVVHI
+4255 VSHIVVHL

-4304 TSAELRIEID
+4304 TSAELKIEID

-4356 VSFDGVNWTPISKN
+4356 VSFDGVNWTPVSKN

-4375 EFTAGS
+4375 QFTAGS
-4381 ALPDGHYT
+4381 ALSDGHYT

-4498 SKEVSFTIDTIVSDP
+4498 SKEVSFTIDTVVSDP
-4513 SIDLLDA
+4513 RIDLLDA

-4534 TTPRFVIGNVPA
+4534 TKPRFVIGNVPA

-4551 VIRINGVSYSVTA
+4551 VIRINGVSYPVTA

-4617 ASDTGNSNSDN
+4617 ASDTGSSNSDN

-4655 SGREVLKQTITV
+4655 SGREVLKHTITV

-4721 SIDDQHEATSLRP
+4721 SIDDQYEATSLRP
-4734 EFKGFAEA
+4734 EFKGLAEA

-4832 PTLIGSTLPNTIVS
+4832 PTLVGNTLPNAIVS

-5041 QGVVIATLVVGN
+5041 QGGVIATLVVGN

-5076 KAGNSQQKE
+5076 KAGNSQQKD

-5298 DDLITNHNKPVLVGT
+5298 DDLITSHNKPVLVGT

-5384 PAMVAGSDNGI
+5384 PVMMAGSDNGI

-5403 QTRPTFSIFGEMNQS
+5403 QTRPAFSIFGEMNQS

-5475 TFNTTPVAIDSIG
+5475 TLNTTPVAIDSIG

-5535 WVNEKGHWQMPVN
+5535 WVNDKGHWQMPVN

-5581 HIKVFTSELDDN
+5581 HIQVFTSELDDN

-5598 TEWWSN
+5598 TDWWSN
-5604 SDLITMRGTGEIGAT
+5604 SSTITMRGMGEIGAT

-5627 TLATAVVAATGRW
+5627 TLATAVVAANGQW
-5640 ELSTDKLPEGTYDI
+5640 ELSTDQLPEGKYDI
-5654 SLVIEDSAGNRWED
+5654 TLSIEDNAGNRKEE
-5668 VREIFI
+5668 VHEIFI

-5698 TAEAKSQLIITDSEG
+5698 TAEAKSQLIITDSNG

-5755 DIMKEVPVISLSPDS
+5755 DIMKETPVISLSPDS
-5770 DSGTVGDNITRDK
+5770 DSGTAGDNITRDN

-5881 HTQPK
+5881 HNHTQPK

-5922 FTPPAAWNDGNYTLS
+5922 FTPPAAWNDGTYTLS

-5947 QQSASLAVTVDSTVT
+5947 QQSASLEVTVDSTVT
-5962 VTADSQHD
+5962 VTADSQHN
-5970 DASDDATATAVTPPE
+5970 DASDDATAIAVTPPE

-5991 ESATHLRTEPSA
+5991 ESATHLRTVPSA
-6003 AEESVVKVTAYSIT
+6003 AEESVVKETAYSIT

-6041 PENIVNVSIMFEGEE
+6041 PENIVNVSVMFEGEE

-6086 DKDNDFLIKEKTF
+6086 DKDDDFLIKEKTF

-6110 AMNVRGKT
+6110 AMNARGKT

>member
-535 AEIETTND
+535 AEIETTDD

-598 VEGIN
+598 VEGVN

-625 DTIAPVPPTVSLEDY
+625 DTVAPVPPTVSLEDF

-1027 SLSPDSDSGISDDN
+1027 SLSPDSDSGIADDN

-1111 NSAIFDF
+1111 NSAVFDF

-1185 WLFIPG
+1185 WLFTPG

-1212 NYSAPL
+1212 SYSAPL

-1381 TGGWTFTPPTSWADG
+1381 TGGWSFTPTGAWADG

-1433 NDSGIPDDN
+1433 NDSGIPNDN

-1476 QSATPGVWDYIW
+1476 QSATPGAWDYIW

-1498 LTVEATDEAGN
+1498 LTVEATDKAGN
-1509 KATQTLDFTIDTTLS
+1509 KTTQELDFTIDTTLS

-1886 PTDLVENT
+1886 PTDLIENT

-2015 TVTIDTQITID
+2015 TVTIDTQI
-2026 HIELVND
+2026 
-2033 SGIPDDNLTNNVRPH
+2033 
-2048 FQVTVPTDVNVVRLS
+2048 
-2063 IDGGKTWFNAT
+2063 A
-2074 QSATPGVWDYTW
+2074 
-2086 LADVG
+2086 
-2091 EGKHTLTVEATD
+2091 
-2103 KAGNKTT
+2103 
-2110 QQLDFIIDTLLSE
+2110 
-2123 PTIVLDNTDDSG
+2123 
-2135 TKGDHLTNV
+2135 
-2144 NKPTFLLGNIDAD
+2144 
-2157 ARYVTVEVQHG
+2157 
-2168 GTKEV
+2168 
-2173 LTATKDATGNWS
+2173 
-2185 VTPTGTWADGD
+2185 
-2196 YTLTVRV
+2196 
-2203 EDEAGNEKH
+2203 
-2212 SASLT
+2212 
-2217 VTVDTQ
+2217 
-2223 ITIDVI
+2223 
-2229 ELVNDNGIPGDNMTN
+2229 
-2244 DAHPQFR
+2244 
-2251 VTVPG
+2251 
-2256 DVNEVSLSIDGG
+2256 
-2268 VTWVKAT
+2268 
-2275 QSATPGVWNYTWPG
+2275 
-2289 TVPDGDYTLN
+2289 
-2299 VKATDNAGNTVT
+2299 
-2311 ETLHFTIDTTLSTP
+2311 
-2325 VIVLDSAD
+2325 
-2333 DSGVHGDNMTNHTQP
+2333 
-2348 TFALQHID
+2348 
-2356 DDAVRVTVS
+2356 
-2365 VEHGGVTTTFDATKD
+2365 
-2380 AGGWTFTPTGA
+2380 
-2391 WADGDYTLSVS
+2391 
-2402 VEDKAGNT
+2402 
-2410 SHSASLT
+2410 
-2417 VTVDT
+2417 
-2422 QIAINNIE
+2422 
-2430 LVNDSG
+2430 
-2436 IPDDNLTNNVRPH
+2436 
-2449 FQVTVPTDVNV
+2449 
-2460 VRLSIDGGKTWFNA
+2460 
-2474 TQSATPGVWD
+2474 
-2484 YIWPDDVADGGYT
+2484 
-2497 LTVEATD
+2497 
-2504 EAGNKATQTLDFTI
+2504 
-2518 DTTLSVPT
+2518 
-2526 LSLDSADDSGIAGDN
+2526 
-2541 ITNVKT
+2541 
-2547 PGFTLNNIDT
+2547 
-2557 DVSRVIVE
+2557 
-2565 VMHNGIKQEVPL
+2565 
-2577 VQTGGQWRFA
+2577 
-2587 PTSDWADGDYILTV
+2587 
-2601 KVEDRA
+2601 
-2607 GNVKQSAPLTVTV
+2607 
-2620 DTHIAIDRIELVND
+2620 
-2634 SGIPGDNLTNEARP
+2634 
-2648 HFQVTVPAD
+2648 
-2657 VNGVRLSIDGG
+2657 
-2668 KTWFDATQSA
+2668 
-2678 TSGVWDYTWLTN
+2678 
-2690 VANGPHTL
+2690 
-2698 MVEASDKAGN
+2698 
-2708 KTTQKLDFTIDTIL
+2708 
-2722 SEPTITLDSADD
+2722 
-2734 SAAGDNITNVKMP
+2734 
-2747 GFTLGNI
+2747 
-2754 DADVTKVVVTV
+2754 
-2765 AHDGKNQQ
+2765 
-2773 IELIKNGGVWRFTPG
+2773 
-2788 AAWTDGDYTLTV
+2788 
-2800 KVEDKAGN
+2800 
-2808 TNYSAPLTV
+2808 
-2817 TIDTQ
+2817 
-2822 TSIDRIELLNDTGI
+2822 
-2836 VGDNLTNEA
+2836 
-2845 RPQFHITV
+2845 
-2853 PTDVNSVQ
+2853 
-2861 LSLDG
+2861 
-2866 GINWVNA
+2866 
-2873 TLTSDGVWEYIWPTD
+2873 
-2888 LVENTYTLTVKA
+2888 
-2900 TDVAGNTATET
+2900 
-2911 LNFIIDTTLSTPT
+2911 
-2924 ITLDSA
+2924 
-2930 DDSGTANDNKTNVK
+2930 
-2944 TPGFIIG
+2944 
-2951 GIDSDVTQ
+2951 
-2959 VVVQV
+2959 
-2964 MRDGHSEE
+2964 
-2972 VELTQTNGQW
+2972 
-2982 RFVPGSA
+2982 
-2989 WTDGDYTLTVT
+2989 
-3000 VKDEAGNIRHSA
+3000 
-3012 PLTVTIDTQITI
+3012 I

-3168 TKEVLTATKGATGIW
+3168 TKEVLTATKDATGNWSVTPTGTWADGDYTLTVRVEDEAGNEKHSASLTVTVDTQITIDAIELVNDNGIPGDNMTNDAHPQFRVTVPGDVNEVSLSIDGGVTWVKATQSATPGVWNYTWPGTVPDGDYTLNVKATDNAGNTVTETLHFTIDTTLSVPVIVLNSADDTGVQGDNMTNSTQPTFALQHIDDDAVRVTVSVEHGGVTTTFDATKGVGGWSFTPTGAWADGDYTLSVSVEDKAGNTSHSASLTVTVDTQIAINNIELVNDSGIPDDNLTNNVRPHFQVKVPTDVNEVRLSIDGGKTWFNATQSATPGVWDYTWLADVGEGKHTLTVEATDKAGNQTTQKLDFIIDTMLSEPTIVLDSTDDSGTKGDNLTNANKPTFILGNIDADARYVTVEVQYGGTKEVLTATKDATGNW

-3324 IAMDS
+3324 ITMDS

-3343 KRPGFTIGNIDA
+3343 KRPGFTIGNIDS
-3355 DAHSVILRI
+3355 DAQSVILRI

-3409 QSTPLVV
+3409 QSTPLIV

-3466 ANWVSATQGIEG
+3466 ANWVSAAQGIEG

-3621 AIDRIELVN
+3621 AIDHIELVN

-3719 LTPTI
+3719 MTPTI

-3848 VFDIHQVDSDVT
+3848 VFDIRQVDSDVT

-4304 TSAELRIEID
+4304 TSAELKIEID

-4534 TTPRFVIGNVPA
+4534 TKPRFVIGNVPA

-4551 VIRINGVSYSVTA
+4551 VIRINGVSYPVTA

-4832 PTLIGSTLPNTIVS
+4832 PTLVGNTLPNAIVS

-4971 ELTFKV
+4971 VLTFKV

-5035 LTIRNP
+5035 LTIRSP

-5076 KAGNSQQKE
+5076 KAGNSQQKD

-5403 QTRPTFSIFGEMNQS
+5403 QTRPTFSISGEMNQS

-5581 HIKVFTSELDDN
+5581 HIQVFTSELDDN

-5598 TEWWSN
+5598 TDWWSN
-5604 SDLITMRGTGEIGAT
+5604 SSTITMRGMGEIGAT

-5627 TLATAVVAATGRW
+5627 TLATAVVAANGQW
-5640 ELSTDKLPEGTYDI
+5640 ELSTDQLPEGKYDI
-5654 SLVIEDSAGNRWED
+5654 TLSIEDNAGNRKEE
-5668 VREIFI
+5668 VHEIFI

-5698 TAEAKSQLIITDSEG
+5698 TAEAKSQLIITDSNG

-5743 DAIGNRSDDVPL
+5743 HAIGNRSDDVSL

-5869 DNGASDS
+5869 DNGVSDS

-5907 VTDIYQATQGADGWT
+5907 VTDTYQATQGADGWT
-5922 FTPPAAWNDGNYTLS
+5922 FTPPAAWNDGTYTLS

-5991 ESATHLRTEPSA
+5991 ESATHLRTVPSA
-6003 AEESVVKVTAYSIT
+6003 AEESVVKETAYSIT

-6110 AMNVRGKT
+6110 AMNARGKT

>member
-43 RGSVIIVNGALYSSI
+43 HGSVIIVNGALYSSI

-535 AEIETTND
+535 AEIETTDD

-598 VEGIN
+598 VEGVN

-625 DTIAPVPPTVSLEDY
+625 DTVAPVPPTVSLEDF

-1027 SLSPDSDSGISDDN
+1027 SLSPDSDSGIADDN

-1111 NSAIFDF
+1111 NSAVFDF

-1381 TGGWTFTPPTSWADG
+1381 TGGWSFTPTGAWADG

-1433 NDSGIPDDN
+1433 NDSGIPNDN

-1476 QSATPGVWDYIW
+1476 QSATPGAWDYIW

-1498 LTVEATDEAGN
+1498 LTVEATDKAGN
-1509 KATQTLDFTIDTTLS
+1509 KTTQELDFTIDTTLS

-2123 PTIVLDNTDDSG
+2123 PTIVLDSTDDSG
-2135 TKGDHLTNV
+2135 TKGDNLTNV

-2311 ETLHFTIDTTLSTP
+2311 ETLHFTIDTTLSVP
-2325 VIVLDSAD
+2325 VIVLNSAD
-2333 DSGVHGDNMTNHTQP
+2333 DTGVQGDNMTNSTQP

-2365 VEHGGVTTTFDATKD
+2365 VEHGGVTTTFDATKGT
-2380 AGGWTFTPTGA
+2380 GGWSFTPTGA

-2436 IPDDNLTNNVRPH
+2436 IPNDNLTNNVRPH
-2449 FQVTVPTDVNV
+2449 FQVKVPTDVN
-2460 VRLSIDGGKTWFNA
+2460 
-2474 TQSATPGVWD
+2474 
-2484 YIWPDDVADGGYT
+2484 
-2497 LTVEATD
+2497 E
-2504 EAGNKATQTLDFTI
+2504 
-2518 DTTLSVPT
+2518 
-2526 LSLDSADDSGIAGDN
+2526 
-2541 ITNVKT
+2541 
-2547 PGFTLNNIDT
+2547 
-2557 DVSRVIVE
+2557 
-2565 VMHNGIKQEVPL
+2565 
-2577 VQTGGQWRFA
+2577 
-2587 PTSDWADGDYILTV
+2587 
-2601 KVEDRA
+2601 
-2607 GNVKQSAPLTVTV
+2607 
-2620 DTHIAIDRIELVND
+2620 
-2634 SGIPGDNLTNEARP
+2634 
-2648 HFQVTVPAD
+2648 
-2657 VNGVRLSIDGG
+2657 
-2668 KTWFDATQSA
+2668 
-2678 TSGVWDYTWLTN
+2678 
-2690 VANGPHTL
+2690 
-2698 MVEASDKAGN
+2698 
-2708 KTTQKLDFTIDTIL
+2708 
-2722 SEPTITLDSADD
+2722 
-2734 SAAGDNITNVKMP
+2734 
-2747 GFTLGNI
+2747 
-2754 DADVTKVVVTV
+2754 
-2765 AHDGKNQQ
+2765 
-2773 IELIKNGGVWRFTPG
+2773 
-2788 AAWTDGDYTLTV
+2788 
-2800 KVEDKAGN
+2800 
-2808 TNYSAPLTV
+2808 
-2817 TIDTQ
+2817 
-2822 TSIDRIELLNDTGI
+2822 
-2836 VGDNLTNEA
+2836 
-2845 RPQFHITV
+2845 
-2853 PTDVNSVQ
+2853 
-2861 LSLDG
+2861 
-2866 GINWVNA
+2866 
-2873 TLTSDGVWEYIWPTD
+2873 
-2888 LVENTYTLTVKA
+2888 
-2900 TDVAGNTATET
+2900 
-2911 LNFIIDTTLSTPT
+2911 
-2924 ITLDSA
+2924 
-2930 DDSGTANDNKTNVK
+2930 
-2944 TPGFIIG
+2944 
-2951 GIDSDVTQ
+2951 
-2959 VVVQV
+2959 
-2964 MRDGHSEE
+2964 
-2972 VELTQTNGQW
+2972 
-2982 RFVPGSA
+2982 
-2989 WTDGDYTLTVT
+2989 
-3000 VKDEAGNIRHSA
+3000 
-3012 PLTVTIDTQITI
+3012 
-3024 DHIELVND
+3024 
-3032 SGIPDDNLTNNVRP
+3032 
-3046 HFQVTVPTDV
+3046 
-3056 NVVRLSID
+3056 VRLSID

-3104 GNKTTQQL
+3104 GNQTTQKL

-3117 TLLSEPTI
+3117 TMLSEPTI
-3125 VLDNTDDSG
+3125 VLDSTDDSG
-3134 TKGDNLTNVNKPTF
+3134 TKGDNLTNANKPTF
-3148 LLGNIDADARYVTVE
+3148 ILGNIDADARYVTVE
-3163 VQHGG
+3163 VQYGG

-3324 IAMDS
+3324 ITMDS

-3343 KRPGFTIGNIDA
+3343 KRPGFTIGNIDS
-3355 DAHSVILRI
+3355 DAQSVILRI

-3409 QSTPLVV
+3409 QSTPLIV

-3466 ANWVSATQGIEG
+3466 ANWVSAAQGIEG

-3529 DDTGTPGDDMTN
+3529 DDIGTPGDDMTN

-3621 AIDRIELVN
+3621 AIDHIELVN

-3719 LTPTI
+3719 MTPTI

-3848 VFDIHQVDSDVT
+3848 VFDIRQVDSDVT

-4263 DGRDYTIENTGGNL
+4263 DGRDYTIENTWGNL

-4304 TSAELRIEID
+4304 TSAELKIEID

-4534 TTPRFVIGNVPA
+4534 TKPRFVIGNVPA

-4551 VIRINGVSYSVTA
+4551 VIRINGVSYPVTA

-4832 PTLIGSTLPNTIVS
+4832 PTLIGITLPNTIVS

-4897 DVTIDTEVAELV
+4897 DLTIDTEVAELV

-5059 ELDLRE
+5059 KLDLRE

-5298 DDLITNHNKPVLVGT
+5298 DDLITSHNKPVLVGT

-5384 PAMVAGSDNGI
+5384 PVMMAGSDNGI

-5403 QTRPTFSIFGEMNQS
+5403 QTRPAFSIYGEMNQS

-5475 TFNTTPVAIDSIG
+5475 TLNTTPVAIDSIG

-5535 WVNEKGHWQMPVN
+5535 WVNDKGHWQMPVN

-5581 HIKVFTSELDDN
+5581 HIQVFTSELDDN

-5598 TEWWSN
+5598 TDWWSN
-5604 SDLITMRGTGEIGAT
+5604 SSTITMRGMGEIGAT

-5627 TLATAVVAATGRW
+5627 TLATAVVAANGQW
-5640 ELSTDKLPEGTYDI
+5640 ELSTDQLPEGKYDI
-5654 SLVIEDSAGNRWED
+5654 TLSIEDNAGNRKEE
-5668 VREIFI
+5668 VHEIFI

-5698 TAEAKSQLIITDSEG
+5698 TAEAKSQLIITDSNG

-5922 FTPPAAWNDGNYTLS
+5922 FTPPAAWNDGTYTLS

-5962 VTADSQHD
+5962 VTADSQHN

-5991 ESATHLRTEPSA
+5991 ESATHLRTVPSV
-6003 AEESVVKVTAYSIT
+6003 AEESVVKETAYSIT

-6041 PENIVNVSIMFEGEE
+6041 PENIVNVSVMFEGEE

-6086 DKDNDFLIKEKTF
+6086 DKDDDFLIKEKTF

-6110 AMNVRGKT
+6110 AMNARGKA

>member
-427 TDTIAP
+427 TDTIPP

-535 AEIETTND
+535 AEIETTDD

-598 VEGIN
+598 VEGVN

-625 DTIAPVPPTVSLEDY
+625 DTVAPVPPTVSLEDF

-1027 SLSPDSDSGISDDN
+1027 SLSPDSDSGIADDN

-1058 IISVQVWDAMSDT
+1058 IISVQVWDAASDT

-1111 NSAIFDF
+1111 NSAVFDF

-1369 GGVTTTFDATKG
+1369 GGVTTTFDAMKG
-1381 TGGWTFTPPTSWADG
+1381 TGGWSFTPTGAWADG

-1433 NDSGIPDDN
+1433 NDSGIPNDN

-1476 QSATPGVWDYIW
+1476 QSATPGAWDYIW

-1498 LTVEATDEAGN
+1498 LTVEATDKAGN
-1509 KATQTLDFTIDTTLS
+1509 KTTQELDFTIDTTLS

-1711 TQKLDFTIDTI
+1711 TQKLDFIIDTL

-2123 PTIVLDNTDDSG
+2123 PTIVLDSTDDSG
-2135 TKGDHLTNV
+2135 TKGDNLTNV

-2333 DSGVHGDNMTNHTQP
+2333 DTGIQGDNMTNRTQP
-2348 TFALQHID
+2348 TFNLQHID

-2380 AGGWTFTPTGA
+2380 AGGWTFTPPTSWGA
-2391 WADGDYTLSVS
+2391 GDYTLSVS

-2449 FQVTVPTDVNV
+2449 FQVKVPTDVN
-2460 VRLSIDGGKTWFNA
+2460 
-2474 TQSATPGVWD
+2474 
-2484 YIWPDDVADGGYT
+2484 
-2497 LTVEATD
+2497 E
-2504 EAGNKATQTLDFTI
+2504 
-2518 DTTLSVPT
+2518 
-2526 LSLDSADDSGIAGDN
+2526 
-2541 ITNVKT
+2541 
-2547 PGFTLNNIDT
+2547 
-2557 DVSRVIVE
+2557 
-2565 VMHNGIKQEVPL
+2565 
-2577 VQTGGQWRFA
+2577 
-2587 PTSDWADGDYILTV
+2587 
-2601 KVEDRA
+2601 
-2607 GNVKQSAPLTVTV
+2607 
-2620 DTHIAIDRIELVND
+2620 
-2634 SGIPGDNLTNEARP
+2634 
-2648 HFQVTVPAD
+2648 
-2657 VNGVRLSIDGG
+2657 
-2668 KTWFDATQSA
+2668 
-2678 TSGVWDYTWLTN
+2678 
-2690 VANGPHTL
+2690 
-2698 MVEASDKAGN
+2698 
-2708 KTTQKLDFTIDTIL
+2708 
-2722 SEPTITLDSADD
+2722 
-2734 SAAGDNITNVKMP
+2734 
-2747 GFTLGNI
+2747 
-2754 DADVTKVVVTV
+2754 
-2765 AHDGKNQQ
+2765 
-2773 IELIKNGGVWRFTPG
+2773 
-2788 AAWTDGDYTLTV
+2788 
-2800 KVEDKAGN
+2800 
-2808 TNYSAPLTV
+2808 
-2817 TIDTQ
+2817 
-2822 TSIDRIELLNDTGI
+2822 
-2836 VGDNLTNEA
+2836 
-2845 RPQFHITV
+2845 
-2853 PTDVNSVQ
+2853 
-2861 LSLDG
+2861 
-2866 GINWVNA
+2866 
-2873 TLTSDGVWEYIWPTD
+2873 
-2888 LVENTYTLTVKA
+2888 
-2900 TDVAGNTATET
+2900 
-2911 LNFIIDTTLSTPT
+2911 
-2924 ITLDSA
+2924 
-2930 DDSGTANDNKTNVK
+2930 
-2944 TPGFIIG
+2944 
-2951 GIDSDVTQ
+2951 
-2959 VVVQV
+2959 
-2964 MRDGHSEE
+2964 
-2972 VELTQTNGQW
+2972 
-2982 RFVPGSA
+2982 
-2989 WTDGDYTLTVT
+2989 
-3000 VKDEAGNIRHSA
+3000 
-3012 PLTVTIDTQITI
+3012 
-3024 DHIELVND
+3024 
-3032 SGIPDDNLTNNVRP
+3032 
-3046 HFQVTVPTDV
+3046 
-3056 NVVRLSID
+3056 VRLSID

-3125 VLDNTDDSG
+3125 VLDSTDDSG
-3134 TKGDNLTNVNKPTF
+3134 TKGDNLTNANKPTF
-3148 LLGNIDADARYVTVE
+3148 ILGNIDADARYVTVE

-3621 AIDRIELVN
+3621 AIDHIELVN

-3719 LTPTI
+3719 MTPTI

-3848 VFDIHQVDSDVT
+3848 VFDIRQVDSDVT

-4304 TSAELRIEID
+4304 TSAELKIEID

-4534 TTPRFVIGNVPA
+4534 TKPRFVIGNVPA

-4551 VIRINGVSYSVTA
+4551 VIRINGVSYPVTA

-4897 DVTIDTEVAELV
+4897 DLTIDTEVAELV

-5403 QTRPTFSIFGEMNQS
+5403 QTRPTFSISGEMNQS

-5581 HIKVFTSELDDN
+5581 HIQVFTSELDDN

-5598 TEWWSN
+5598 TDWWSN
-5604 SDLITMRGTGEIGAT
+5604 SSTITMRGMGEIGAT

-5627 TLATAVVAATGRW
+5627 TLATAVVAANGQW
-5640 ELSTDKLPEGTYDI
+5640 ELSTDQLPEGKYDI
-5654 SLVIEDSAGNRWED
+5654 TLSIEDNAGNRKEE
-5668 VREIFI
+5668 VHEIFI

-5698 TAEAKSQLIITDSEG
+5698 TAEAKSQLIITDSNG

-5824 PLADGSYTISV
+5824 PLTDGSYTISV

-5922 FTPPAAWNDGNYTLS
+5922 FTPPAAWNDGTYTLS

-5962 VTADSQHD
+5962 VTADSQHN

-5991 ESATHLRTEPSA
+5991 ESATHLRTVPSV
-6003 AEESVVKVTAYSIT
+6003 AEESVVKETAYSIT

-6041 PENIVNVSIMFEGEE
+6041 PENIVNVSVMFEGEE

-6110 AMNVRGKT
+6110 AMNARGKT

>member
-43 RGSVIIVNGALYSSI
+43 HGSVIIVNGALYSSI

-112 KEEEELKKQLDDA
+112 KEEEELKKQLDEA

-319 DGSGSAKLVI
+319 DGSGSTKLVI

-448 KNDNITNSTLPT
+448 KNDSITNSTLPT

-535 AEIETTND
+535 AEIETTDD

-598 VEGIN
+598 VEGVN

-625 DTIAPVPPTVSLEDY
+625 DTVAPVPPTVSLEDF

-1058 IISVQVWDAMSDT
+1058 IISVQVWDAASDT

-1111 NSAIFDF
+1111 NSAVFDF

-1185 WLFIPG
+1185 WLFTPG

-1253 VTVPTDVN
+1253 VTVPTDAN

-1320 TTLSVPVIVLDSA
+1320 TTLSVPVIVLNSA
-1333 DDTGIQGDNMTN
+1333 DDTGVQGDNMTN

-1381 TGGWTFTPPTSWADG
+1381 VGGWSFTPTGAWADG

-1433 NDSGIPDDN
+1433 NDSGIPNDN

-1476 QSATPGVWDYIW
+1476 QNATPGVWDYIW

-1498 LTVEATDEAGN
+1498 LTVEVTDEAGN
-1509 KATQTLDFTIDTTLS
+1509 KTTQTLDFTIDTTLS

-1562 VIVEVMHNGIKQEVP
+1562 VTVEVMHNGIKQEVP

-1711 TQKLDFTIDTI
+1711 TQKLDFIIDTM

-2015 TVTIDTQITID
+2015 TVTIDTQIAID

-2033 SGIPDDNLTNNVRPH
+2033 SGIPNDNLTNNVRPH

-2110 QQLDFIIDTLLSE
+2110 QQLDFIIDTMLSE

-2135 TKGDHLTNV
+2135 TKGDNLTNV

-2223 ITIDVI
+2223 ITIDAI

-2333 DSGVHGDNMTNHTQP
+2333 DTGIQGDNMTNRTQP
-2348 TFALQHID
+2348 TFNLQHID

-2365 VEHGGVTTTFDATKD
+2365 VEHGGVTTTFDATKGV
-2380 AGGWTFTPTGA
+2380 GGWTFTPPTSWGA
-2391 WADGDYTLSVS
+2391 GDYTLSVS

-2449 FQVTVPTDVNV
+2449 FQVKVPTDVN
-2460 VRLSIDGGKTWFNA
+2460 
-2474 TQSATPGVWD
+2474 
-2484 YIWPDDVADGGYT
+2484 
-2497 LTVEATD
+2497 E
-2504 EAGNKATQTLDFTI
+2504 
-2518 DTTLSVPT
+2518 
-2526 LSLDSADDSGIAGDN
+2526 
-2541 ITNVKT
+2541 
-2547 PGFTLNNIDT
+2547 
-2557 DVSRVIVE
+2557 
-2565 VMHNGIKQEVPL
+2565 
-2577 VQTGGQWRFA
+2577 
-2587 PTSDWADGDYILTV
+2587 
-2601 KVEDRA
+2601 
-2607 GNVKQSAPLTVTV
+2607 
-2620 DTHIAIDRIELVND
+2620 
-2634 SGIPGDNLTNEARP
+2634 
-2648 HFQVTVPAD
+2648 
-2657 VNGVRLSIDGG
+2657 
-2668 KTWFDATQSA
+2668 
-2678 TSGVWDYTWLTN
+2678 
-2690 VANGPHTL
+2690 
-2698 MVEASDKAGN
+2698 
-2708 KTTQKLDFTIDTIL
+2708 
-2722 SEPTITLDSADD
+2722 
-2734 SAAGDNITNVKMP
+2734 
-2747 GFTLGNI
+2747 
-2754 DADVTKVVVTV
+2754 
-2765 AHDGKNQQ
+2765 
-2773 IELIKNGGVWRFTPG
+2773 
-2788 AAWTDGDYTLTV
+2788 
-2800 KVEDKAGN
+2800 
-2808 TNYSAPLTV
+2808 
-2817 TIDTQ
+2817 
-2822 TSIDRIELLNDTGI
+2822 
-2836 VGDNLTNEA
+2836 
-2845 RPQFHITV
+2845 
-2853 PTDVNSVQ
+2853 
-2861 LSLDG
+2861 
-2866 GINWVNA
+2866 
-2873 TLTSDGVWEYIWPTD
+2873 
-2888 LVENTYTLTVKA
+2888 
-2900 TDVAGNTATET
+2900 
-2911 LNFIIDTTLSTPT
+2911 
-2924 ITLDSA
+2924 
-2930 DDSGTANDNKTNVK
+2930 
-2944 TPGFIIG
+2944 
-2951 GIDSDVTQ
+2951 
-2959 VVVQV
+2959 
-2964 MRDGHSEE
+2964 
-2972 VELTQTNGQW
+2972 
-2982 RFVPGSA
+2982 
-2989 WTDGDYTLTVT
+2989 
-3000 VKDEAGNIRHSA
+3000 
-3012 PLTVTIDTQITI
+3012 
-3024 DHIELVND
+3024 
-3032 SGIPDDNLTNNVRP
+3032 
-3046 HFQVTVPTDV
+3046 
-3056 NVVRLSID
+3056 VRLSID

-3104 GNKTTQQL
+3104 GNQTTQKL

-3117 TLLSEPTI
+3117 TMLSEPTI
-3125 VLDNTDDSG
+3125 VLDSTDDSG
-3134 TKGDNLTNVNKPTF
+3134 TKGDNLTNANKPTF
-3148 LLGNIDADARYVTVE
+3148 ILGNIDADARYVTVE

-3198 TVRVEDDAGNVK
+3198 TVRVEDEAGNVK

-3324 IAMDS
+3324 ITMDS

-3343 KRPGFTIGNIDA
+3343 KRPGFTIGNIDS
-3355 DAHSVILRI
+3355 DAQSVILRI

-3409 QSTPLVV
+3409 QSTPLIV

-3466 ANWVSATQGIEG
+3466 ANWVSAAQGIEG

-3621 AIDRIELVN
+3621 AIDHIELVN
-3630 DSGVPGDNVTKH
+3630 DSGVPGDNITKH

-3684 PTDMPEGQHTLTVEV
+3684 PTDMPEGQHTLIVEV

-3705 KMTETLNF
+3705 KMTGTLDF

-3848 VFDIHQVDSDVT
+3848 VFDIRQVDSDVT

-3914 PFEVRIDTTTT
+3914 PLEVRIDTTTT

-3951 IDVPGDVVQ
+3951 IDVPGDVIQ

-4184 SALPDGQHTL
+4184 SALPDGKHTL

-4304 TSAELRIEID
+4304 TSAELQIEID

-4534 TTPRFVIGNVPA
+4534 TKPRFVIGNVPA

-4551 VIRINGVSYSVTA
+4551 VIRINGVSYPVTA

-4617 ASDTGNSNSDN
+4617 ASDTGSSNSDN

-4655 SGREVLKQTITV
+4655 SGREVLKHTITV

-4721 SIDDQHEATSLRP
+4721 SIDDQYEATSLRP
-4734 EFKGFAEA
+4734 EFKGLAEA

-4832 PTLIGSTLPNTIVS
+4832 PTLVGNTLPNAIVS

-4971 ELTFKV
+4971 VLTFKV

-5076 KAGNSQQKE
+5076 KAGNSQQKD

-5298 DDLITNHNKPVLVGT
+5298 DDLITSHNKPVLVGT

-5384 PAMVAGSDNGI
+5384 PVMMAGSDNGI

-5403 QTRPTFSIFGEMNQS
+5403 QTRPAFSIYGEMNQS

-5475 TFNTTPVAIDSIG
+5475 TLNTTPVAIDSIG

-5535 WVNEKGHWQMPVN
+5535 WVNDKGHWQMPVN

-5581 HIKVFTSELDDN
+5581 HIQVFTSELDDN

-5598 TEWWSN
+5598 TDWWSN
-5604 SDLITMRGTGEIGAT
+5604 SSTITMRGMGEIGAT

-5627 TLATAVVAATGRW
+5627 TLATAVVAANGQW
-5640 ELSTDKLPEGTYDI
+5640 ELSTDQLPEGKYDI
-5654 SLVIEDSAGNRWED
+5654 TLSIEDNAGNRKEE
-5668 VREIFI
+5668 VHEIFI

-5698 TAEAKSQLIITDSEG
+5698 TAEAKSQLIITDSNG

-5755 DIMKEVPVISLSPDS
+5755 DIMKETPVISLSPDS
-5770 DSGTVGDNITRDK
+5770 DSGTVGDNITRDN

-5869 DNGASDS
+5869 GNGASDS
-5876 DNVTN
+5876 DNVTNHN

-5922 FTPPAAWNDGNYTLS
+5922 FTPPAAWNDGTYTLS

-5947 QQSASLAVTVDSTVT
+5947 LQSASLEVTVDSTVT

-5970 DASDDATATAVTPPE
+5970 DASDDATPTAVTPPE

-5991 ESATHLRTEPSA
+5991 ESATHLRTVPSA
-6003 AEESVVKVTAYSIT
+6003 AEESVVKETAYSIT

-6041 PENIVNVSIMFEGEE
+6041 PENIVNVSVMFEGEE

-6081 DVKFI
+6081 DVKFL
-6086 DKDNDFLIKEKTF
+6086 DKDDDFLIKEKTF

-6110 AMNVRGKT
+6110 AMNARGKT

-6138 IDVFAVNEVTLPVDN
+6138 IEVFAVNEVTLPVDN

>member
-151 EAFEVQNSSKQIEE
+151 EAFEVQNSSKQMEE
-165 MLQNFLADNVA
+165 MLQEFLADNVA

-427 TDTIAP
+427 TDTIPP

-535 AEIETTND
+535 AEIETTDD

-578 EVIFK
+578 EVVFK
-583 ANDKGEWTFN
+583 ANDQGEWTFN

-625 DTIAPVPPTVSLEDY
+625 DTIAPLPPTVSLEDY

-963 IDGALIA
+963 VDGALIA

-1027 SLSPDSDSGISDDN
+1027 SLSPDSDSGIADDN

-1058 IISVQVWDAMSDT
+1058 IISVQVWDAASDT

-1111 NSAIFDF
+1111 NSAVFDF

-1185 WLFIPG
+1185 WLFTPG

-1320 TTLSVPVIVLDSA
+1320 TTLSVPVIVLNSA
-1333 DDTGIQGDNMTN
+1333 DDTGVQGDNMTN

-1381 TGGWTFTPPTSWADG
+1381 TGGWTFTPPALWADG

-1442 LTNNVRPH
+1442 LTNNVRPQ
-1450 FQVTVPTDVNVVRL
+1450 FQVKVPTDVNEVRL

-1476 QSATPGVWDYIW
+1476 QS
-1488 PDDVADGGYT
+1488 
-1498 LTVEATDEAGN
+1498 
-1509 KATQTLDFTIDTTLS
+1509 S
-1524 VPTLSLDSAD
+1524 
-1534 DSGIAGD
+1534 
-1541 NITNVKTPGF
+1541 
-1551 TLNNIDTDVSR
+1551 
-1562 VIVEVMHNGIKQEVP
+1562 
-1577 LVQTGGQWRFA
+1577 
-1588 PTSDWA
+1588 
-1594 DGDYILTVKVE
+1594 
-1605 DRAGN
+1605 
-1610 VKQSAPLTVTVDTH
+1610 
-1624 IAIDRIELVNDSGI
+1624 
-1638 PGDNLT
+1638 
-1644 NEARPHFQVTV
+1644 
-1655 PADVNGV
+1655 
-1662 RLSIDGGKTWFDA
+1662 
-1675 TQSATSGVWDYTW
+1675 
-1688 LTNVANG
+1688 
-1695 PHTLMV
+1695 
-1701 EASDKAGNKT
+1701 
-1711 TQKLDFTIDTI
+1711 
-1722 LSEPTITLDSA
+1722 
-1733 DDSAAGDNI
+1733 
-1742 TNVKM
+1742 
-1747 PGFTLGNIDADVTK
+1747 
-1761 VVVTVAHDGKNQQI
+1761 
-1775 ELIKNGGVWRFTPGA
+1775 
-1790 AWTDGDYTLTVKVE
+1790 
-1804 DKAGNTNYSAPLTVT
+1804 
-1819 IDTQTSIDRIELLND
+1819 
-1834 TGIVGDNLTNEA
+1834 
-1846 RPQFHITVPTD
+1846 
-1857 VNSVQL
+1857 
-1863 SLDGGINWVN
+1863 
-1873 ATLTSDGVWEYIW
+1873 
-1886 PTDLVENT
+1886 
-1894 YTLTVK
+1894 
-1900 ATDVAGNTATETLNF
+1900 
-1915 IIDTT
+1915 
-1920 LSTPTITLD
+1920 
-1929 SADDSGTANDNKTN
+1929 
-1943 VKTPGFIIG
+1943 
-1952 GIDSD
+1952 
-1957 VTQVVVQVMRDGHS
+1957 
-1971 EEVEL
+1971 
-1976 TQTNGQWRFV
+1976 
-1986 PGSAWTD
+1986 
-1993 GDYTLTVTVKDEA
+1993 
-2006 GNIRHSAPL
+2006 
-2015 TVTIDTQITID
+2015 
-2026 HIELVND
+2026 
-2033 SGIPDDNLTNNVRPH
+2033 
-2048 FQVTVPTDVNVVRLS
+2048 
-2063 IDGGKTWFNAT
+2063 
-2074 QSATPGVWDYTW
+2074 TPGVWDYTW

-2103 KAGNKTT
+2103 KAGNQTT
-2110 QQLDFIIDTLLSE
+2110 QKLDFIIDTLLSE
-2123 PTIVLDNTDDSG
+2123 PTI
-2135 TKGDHLTNV
+2135 
-2144 NKPTFLLGNIDAD
+2144 A
-2157 ARYVTVEVQHG
+2157 
-2168 GTKEV
+2168 
-2173 LTATKDATGNWS
+2173 
-2185 VTPTGTWADGD
+2185 
-2196 YTLTVRV
+2196 
-2203 EDEAGNEKH
+2203 
-2212 SASLT
+2212 
-2217 VTVDTQ
+2217 
-2223 ITIDVI
+2223 
-2229 ELVNDNGIPGDNMTN
+2229 
-2244 DAHPQFR
+2244 
-2251 VTVPG
+2251 
-2256 DVNEVSLSIDGG
+2256 
-2268 VTWVKAT
+2268 
-2275 QSATPGVWNYTWPG
+2275 
-2289 TVPDGDYTLN
+2289 
-2299 VKATDNAGNTVT
+2299 
-2311 ETLHFTIDTTLSTP
+2311 
-2325 VIVLDSAD
+2325 LDS
-2333 DSGVHGDNMTNHTQP
+2333 
-2348 TFALQHID
+2348 
-2356 DDAVRVTVS
+2356 
-2365 VEHGGVTTTFDATKD
+2365 
-2380 AGGWTFTPTGA
+2380 
-2391 WADGDYTLSVS
+2391 
-2402 VEDKAGNT
+2402 
-2410 SHSASLT
+2410 
-2417 VTVDT
+2417 
-2422 QIAINNIE
+2422 
-2430 LVNDSG
+2430 
-2436 IPDDNLTNNVRPH
+2436 
-2449 FQVTVPTDVNV
+2449 
-2460 VRLSIDGGKTWFNA
+2460 
-2474 TQSATPGVWD
+2474 
-2484 YIWPDDVADGGYT
+2484 
-2497 LTVEATD
+2497 
-2504 EAGNKATQTLDFTI
+2504 
-2518 DTTLSVPT
+2518 
-2526 LSLDSADDSGIAGDN
+2526 
-2541 ITNVKT
+2541 
-2547 PGFTLNNIDT
+2547 
-2557 DVSRVIVE
+2557 
-2565 VMHNGIKQEVPL
+2565 
-2577 VQTGGQWRFA
+2577 
-2587 PTSDWADGDYILTV
+2587 
-2601 KVEDRA
+2601 
-2607 GNVKQSAPLTVTV
+2607 
-2620 DTHIAIDRIELVND
+2620 
-2634 SGIPGDNLTNEARP
+2634 
-2648 HFQVTVPAD
+2648 
-2657 VNGVRLSIDGG
+2657 
-2668 KTWFDATQSA
+2668 
-2678 TSGVWDYTWLTN
+2678 
-2690 VANGPHTL
+2690 
-2698 MVEASDKAGN
+2698 
-2708 KTTQKLDFTIDTIL
+2708 
-2722 SEPTITLDSADD
+2722 
-2734 SAAGDNITNVKMP
+2734 
-2747 GFTLGNI
+2747 
-2754 DADVTKVVVTV
+2754 
-2765 AHDGKNQQ
+2765 
-2773 IELIKNGGVWRFTPG
+2773 
-2788 AAWTDGDYTLTV
+2788 
-2800 KVEDKAGN
+2800 
-2808 TNYSAPLTV
+2808 
-2817 TIDTQ
+2817 
-2822 TSIDRIELLNDTGI
+2822 
-2836 VGDNLTNEA
+2836 
-2845 RPQFHITV
+2845 
-2853 PTDVNSVQ
+2853 
-2861 LSLDG
+2861 
-2866 GINWVNA
+2866 
-2873 TLTSDGVWEYIWPTD
+2873 
-2888 LVENTYTLTVKA
+2888 
-2900 TDVAGNTATET
+2900 
-2911 LNFIIDTTLSTPT
+2911 
-2924 ITLDSA
+2924 
-2930 DDSGTANDNKTNVK
+2930 
-2944 TPGFIIG
+2944 
-2951 GIDSDVTQ
+2951 
-2959 VVVQV
+2959 
-2964 MRDGHSEE
+2964 
-2972 VELTQTNGQW
+2972 
-2982 RFVPGSA
+2982 
-2989 WTDGDYTLTVT
+2989 
-3000 VKDEAGNIRHSA
+3000 
-3012 PLTVTIDTQITI
+3012 
-3024 DHIELVND
+3024 
-3032 SGIPDDNLTNNVRP
+3032 
-3046 HFQVTVPTDV
+3046 
-3056 NVVRLSID
+3056 
-3064 GGKTW
+3064 
-3069 FNATQSATPG
+3069 
-3079 VWDYTWLADVGEGK
+3079 
-3093 HTLTVEATDKA
+3093 
-3104 GNKTTQQL
+3104 
-3112 DFIID
+3112 
-3117 TLLSEPTI
+3117 
-3125 VLDNTDDSG
+3125 TDDSG
-3134 TKGDNLTNVNKPTF
+3134 TKGDNLTSVNKPTF
-3148 LLGNIDADARYVTVE
+3148 ILGNIDADARYVTVE

-3183 SVTPTGT
+3183 SVTPTGM
-3190 WADGDYTL
+3190 WADGSHTL

-3219 DTQITI
+3219 DTHIAI
-3225 DVIELVNDNG
+3225 DDIELVNDNG

-3303 AGNKTTQT
+3303 AGNQTTQT

-3395 TLTVEVTDNAGNVR
+3395 TLTVEVQDNAGNVR
-3409 QSTPLVV
+3409 QSTPLIV

-3466 ANWVSATQGIEG
+3466 ANWVSAAQGIEG

-3813 LKVTIDGTLTTP
+3813 LKVTIDGSLTTP

-3833 DSGTVGDRLTNHDRP
+3833 DSGTVGDRLTKHDRP
-3848 VFDIHQVDSDVT
+3848 VFDIRQVDSDVT

-3914 PFEVRIDTTTT
+3914 PLEVRIDTTTT

-3951 IDVPGDVVQ
+3951 IDVPGDVIQ

-3974 RKNADGQWIFDSPNT
+3974 RKNADGQWIFDTPNT

-4003 EAGNIANKDLVF
+4003 QAGNIANKDLVF

-4304 TSAELRIEID
+4304 TSAELKIEID

-4356 VSFDGVNWTPISKN
+4356 VSFDGVNWTPVSKN

-4375 EFTAGS
+4375 QFTAGS
-4381 ALPDGHYT
+4381 ALSDGHYT

-4498 SKEVSFTIDTIVSDP
+4498 SKEVSFTIDTVVSDP
-4513 SIDLLDA
+4513 RIDLLDA

-4534 TTPRFVIGNVPA
+4534 TKPRFVIGNVPA

-4551 VIRINGVSYSVTA
+4551 VIRINGVSYPVTA

-4617 ASDTGNSNSDN
+4617 ASDTGSSNSDN

-4655 SGREVLKQTITV
+4655 SGREVLKHTITV

-4721 SIDDQHEATSLRP
+4721 SIDDQYEATSLRP
-4734 EFKGFAEA
+4734 EFKGLAEA

-4832 PTLIGSTLPNTIVS
+4832 PTLVGNTLPNAIVS

-5041 QGVVIATLVVGN
+5041 QGGVIATLVVGN

-5076 KAGNSQQKE
+5076 KAGNSQQKD

-5298 DDLITNHNKPVLVGT
+5298 DDLITSHNKPVLVGT

-5384 PAMVAGSDNGI
+5384 PVMMAGSDNGI

-5403 QTRPTFSIFGEMNQS
+5403 QTRPAFSIFGEMNQS

-5535 WVNEKGHWQMPVN
+5535 WVNDKGHWQMPVN

-5581 HIKVFTSELDDN
+5581 HIQVFTSELDDN

-5598 TEWWSN
+5598 TDWWSN
-5604 SDLITMRGTGEIGAT
+5604 SSTITMRGMGEIGAT

-5627 TLATAVVAATGRW
+5627 TLATAVVAANGQW
-5640 ELSTDKLPEGTYDI
+5640 ELSTDRLPEGKYDI
-5654 SLVIEDSAGNRWED
+5654 TLSIEDNAGNRKEE
-5668 VREIFI
+5668 VHEIFI

-5698 TAEAKSQLIITDSEG
+5698 TAEAKSQLIITDSNG

-5755 DIMKEVPVISLSPDS
+5755 DIMKETPVISLSPDS
-5770 DSGTVGDNITRDK
+5770 DSGTVGDNITRDN

-5881 HTQPK
+5881 HNHTQPK

-5922 FTPPAAWNDGNYTLS
+5922 FTPPAAWNDGTYTLS

-5947 QQSASLAVTVDSTVT
+5947 LQSASLEVTVDSTVT

-5970 DASDDATATAVTPPE
+5970 DAIDDATATAVTPPE

-5991 ESATHLRTEPSA
+5991 ESATHLRTVPSA
-6003 AEESVVKVTAYSIT
+6003 AEESVVKETAYSIT

-6041 PENIVNVSIMFEGEE
+6041 PENIVNVSVMFEGEE

-6086 DKDNDFLIKEKTF
+6086 DKDDDFLIKEKTF

-6110 AMNVRGKT
+6110 AMNARGKT

>member
-427 TDTIAP
+427 TDTIPP

-625 DTIAPVPPTVSLEDY
+625 DTIAPVPPTVSLEDF

-1111 NSAIFDF
+1111 NSAVFDF

-1185 WLFIPG
+1185 WLFTPG
-1191 NTWAD
+1191 NTWTD

-1212 NYSAPL
+1212 NYSTPL

-1381 TGGWTFTPPTSWADG
+1381 TGGWSFTPTGAWADG

-1433 NDSGIPDDN
+1433 NDSGIPNDN

-1476 QSATPGVWDYIW
+1476 QSATPGAWDYIW

-1498 LTVEATDEAGN
+1498 LTVEATDKAGN
-1509 KATQTLDFTIDTTLS
+1509 KTTQELDFTIDTTLS

-1638 PGDNLT
+1638 PDDNLT

-1943 VKTPGFIIG
+1943 IKTPGFIIG

-2015 TVTIDTQITID
+2015 TVTIDTQIAID

-2033 SGIPDDNLTNNVRPH
+2033 SGIPNDNLTNEARPH

-2123 PTIVLDNTDDSG
+2123 PTIVLDSTDDSG
-2135 TKGDHLTNV
+2135 TKGDNLTNV

-2333 DSGVHGDNMTNHTQP
+2333 DTGIQGDNMTNSTQP
-2348 TFALQHID
+2348 TFNLQHID

-2365 VEHGGVTTTFDATKD
+2365 VEHGGVTTTFDATKGT
-2380 AGGWTFTPTGA
+2380 GGWTFTPPTSWGA
-2391 WADGDYTLSVS
+2391 GDYTLSVS

-2449 FQVTVPTDVNV
+2449 FQVKVPTDVN
-2460 VRLSIDGGKTWFNA
+2460 
-2474 TQSATPGVWD
+2474 
-2484 YIWPDDVADGGYT
+2484 
-2497 LTVEATD
+2497 E
-2504 EAGNKATQTLDFTI
+2504 
-2518 DTTLSVPT
+2518 
-2526 LSLDSADDSGIAGDN
+2526 
-2541 ITNVKT
+2541 
-2547 PGFTLNNIDT
+2547 
-2557 DVSRVIVE
+2557 
-2565 VMHNGIKQEVPL
+2565 
-2577 VQTGGQWRFA
+2577 
-2587 PTSDWADGDYILTV
+2587 
-2601 KVEDRA
+2601 
-2607 GNVKQSAPLTVTV
+2607 
-2620 DTHIAIDRIELVND
+2620 
-2634 SGIPGDNLTNEARP
+2634 
-2648 HFQVTVPAD
+2648 
-2657 VNGVRLSIDGG
+2657 
-2668 KTWFDATQSA
+2668 
-2678 TSGVWDYTWLTN
+2678 
-2690 VANGPHTL
+2690 
-2698 MVEASDKAGN
+2698 
-2708 KTTQKLDFTIDTIL
+2708 
-2722 SEPTITLDSADD
+2722 
-2734 SAAGDNITNVKMP
+2734 
-2747 GFTLGNI
+2747 
-2754 DADVTKVVVTV
+2754 
-2765 AHDGKNQQ
+2765 
-2773 IELIKNGGVWRFTPG
+2773 
-2788 AAWTDGDYTLTV
+2788 
-2800 KVEDKAGN
+2800 
-2808 TNYSAPLTV
+2808 
-2817 TIDTQ
+2817 
-2822 TSIDRIELLNDTGI
+2822 
-2836 VGDNLTNEA
+2836 
-2845 RPQFHITV
+2845 
-2853 PTDVNSVQ
+2853 
-2861 LSLDG
+2861 
-2866 GINWVNA
+2866 
-2873 TLTSDGVWEYIWPTD
+2873 
-2888 LVENTYTLTVKA
+2888 
-2900 TDVAGNTATET
+2900 
-2911 LNFIIDTTLSTPT
+2911 
-2924 ITLDSA
+2924 
-2930 DDSGTANDNKTNVK
+2930 
-2944 TPGFIIG
+2944 
-2951 GIDSDVTQ
+2951 
-2959 VVVQV
+2959 
-2964 MRDGHSEE
+2964 
-2972 VELTQTNGQW
+2972 
-2982 RFVPGSA
+2982 
-2989 WTDGDYTLTVT
+2989 
-3000 VKDEAGNIRHSA
+3000 
-3012 PLTVTIDTQITI
+3012 
-3024 DHIELVND
+3024 
-3032 SGIPDDNLTNNVRP
+3032 
-3046 HFQVTVPTDV
+3046 
-3056 NVVRLSID
+3056 VRLSID

-3104 GNKTTQQL
+3104 GNQTTQKL

-3125 VLDNTDDSG
+3125 VLDSTDDSG
-3134 TKGDNLTNVNKPTF
+3134 TKGDNLTNANKPTF

-3198 TVRVEDDAGNVK
+3198 TVRVEDEAGNVK

-3279 IWDYTWPK
+3279 TWDYTWPK

-3343 KRPGFTIGNIDA
+3343 KRPGFTIGNIDS
-3355 DAHSVILRI
+3355 DAQSVILRI

-3409 QSTPLVV
+3409 QSTPLIV

-3466 ANWVSATQGIEG
+3466 ANWVSAAQGIEG

-3493 TLTVMVT
+3493 ILTVMVT

-3621 AIDRIELVN
+3621 AIDHIELVN

-3684 PTDMPEGQHTLTVEV
+3684 PTDMPEGQHTLIVEV

-3705 KMTETLNF
+3705 KMTGTLDF

-3848 VFDIHQVDSDVT
+3848 VFDIRQVDSDVT

-4184 SALPDGQHTL
+4184 SALPDGKHTL

-4304 TSAELRIEID
+4304 TSAELQIEID

-4484 KIEIVAEDIAGNKI
+4484 KIEVVAEDIAGNKI

-4534 TTPRFVIGNVPA
+4534 TKPRFVIGNVPA

-4551 VIRINGVSYSVTA
+4551 VIRINGVSYPVTA

-4655 SGREVLKQTITV
+4655 SGREVLKHTITV

-4971 ELTFKV
+4971 VLTFKV

-5076 KAGNSQQKE
+5076 KAGNSQQKD

-5298 DDLITNHNKPVLVGT
+5298 DDLITSHNKPVLVGT

-5535 WVNEKGHWQMPVN
+5535 WANDKGHWQMPVN
-5548 PLYFTEGQLDITV
+5548 PLYFTEGQLDINV

-5581 HIKVFTSELDDN
+5581 HIQVFTSELDDN

-5598 TEWWSN
+5598 TDWWSN
-5604 SDLITMRGTGEIGAT
+5604 SSTITMRGMGEIGAT

-5627 TLATAVVAATGRW
+5627 TLATAVVAANGKW
-5640 ELSTDKLPEGTYDI
+5640 ELSTDQLPEGKYDI
-5654 SLVIEDSAGNRWED
+5654 TLSIEDNAGNRKEE
-5668 VREIFI
+5668 VHEIFI

-5698 TAEAKSQLIITDSEG
+5698 TAEAKSQLIITDSNG

-5907 VTDIYQATQGADGWT
+5907 VTDTYQATQGADGWT
-5922 FTPPAAWNDGNYTLS
+5922 FTPPAAWNDGTYTLS

-5947 QQSASLAVTVDSTVT
+5947 QQSALLEVTVDSTLT
-5962 VTADSQHD
+5962 VPEIALAAGEDNG
-5970 DASDDATATAVTPPE
+5970 ASDSDNVTNHTQP
-5985 SETVNA
+5985 
-5991 ESATHLRTEPSA
+5991 
-6003 AEESVVKVTAYSIT
+6003 
-6017 LLNADSGDE
+6017 
-6026 IDRSISQTPSFEISV
+6026 
-6041 PENIVNVSIMFEGEE
+6041 
-6056 FTLPIT
+6056 
-6062 NQKAI
+6062 
-6067 FEVPLSLEDGEYTM
+6067 
-6081 DVKFI
+6081 
-6086 DKDNDFLIKEKTF
+6086 
-6099 SVDHSSADIVN
+6099 
-6110 AMNVRGKT
+6110 
-6118 EDDINDSPST
+6118 
-6128 SSVGHNNNGA
+6128 
-6138 IDVFAVNEVTLPVDN
+6138 
-6153 QEEHA
+6153 